1 MKAKYKIIM
10 SIVFIMFLIFTIIP
24 IEKVYKL
31 KVIDAKATVT
41 PVNSNRY
48 QERMQYKDYLES
60 MNDDGDYSYI
70 IEYLDKGGR
79 VSKAQE
85 LFEMLQDVKNGK
97 TPYGD
102 YIDAINLDGRYD
114 KVTELLADGGSDE
127 DARNMV
133 RQIDSGKISKKK
145 TVGQAEMDYKRYVES
160 INADHDYDYVI
171 DFLNKGGKKSK
182 AEKLV
187 EQIKELKDG
196 KISLSDYIDEVN
208 NDGRYDSVTEFLAN
222 GGSESEA
229 REKMQ
234 EIDKEYVS
242 SRAENLDY
250 TSYNN
255 VIKLG
260 LTEEDTY
267 GNIKSNRSYLLKGKK
282 DPRMFDLWKD
292 SYPGEIPEWI
302 AYCAKHG
309 LKILIDPFK
318 KLTRAEALTYKEYKG
333 QNINDIVIPPR
344 TLDFKLAG
352 DPYNHIPQNVA
363 YAMSYQYAE
372 MEKAKAEGRRYSIS
386 EDLMK
391 QIQQA
396 IWNSAE
402 WTTNTNKISSR
413 TTPNEDRIK
422 EITERGKKY
431 YYPGWGEQ
439 MFAKPSEWDS
449 MKTGLANQITL
460 PAVERSEP
468 IYGESEILSRSADF
482 ANFQYLVGN
491 ESLKNTEHV
500 TEIDIHASNIGSD
513 TNVSGANSANYDNT
527 KLKTFVDQESKT
539 VTIGPYKLGIFNTSG
554 NNKQEITNMLTKDG
568 KKTLAD
574 LVRNEILRK
583 NQYQTKENTFLI
595 GEFGLDL
602 KFNKDNGSNNI
613 DSPDN
618 VELERVFGKNN
629 AYLSDT
635 NRYDGKTGKF
645 QLLNENFEQY
655 PDGEEFPEFGK
666 EFYIKCNV
674 ADYNKTLLGIKPFI
688 NIYYVN
694 SMDTTAGLYVPTT
707 TTYKTRIVSGTTT
720 DEYVLTEAMKAAGIV
735 EVTDDKVN
743 GYNFFG
749 HDVWGPGK
757 TLYYNGETLQM
768 NWQAFFSSQEYAQ
781 KIMRALYDTTIN
793 TINSKNTANVK
804 ILNKFKDS
812 KFGLYIKLDDNDP
825 GMNKFYKFDNIQDIA
840 KIPTLLFGDITPK
853 PTGNPLEVV
862 SQSKLIGPIL
872 NNVNGGSSIIPNMYE
887 YRISKNGNDIYGTY
901 ERTHYT
907 RSDLKHS
914 YNPSNGLPHN
924 GNEDDKKIVVRN
936 ATKWGYYFLEKYAM
950 IGLLFD
956 DEMSRAAGQVTLQN
970 NGVASQ
976 PAILPKPIKFPSIP
990 FDIFLP
996 REEPYEIP
1004 DGYEWPEPGEK
1015 HETPKPDY
1023 TYVKVSMTL
1032 PYKNTTMNLG
1042 GNVWQVVQEGKES
1055 RKFKLDSSMKEYESL
1070 KHNVQG
1076 IQVNLFDL
1084 TEGTGSLTTDPNA
1097 VGKLVAT
1104 TLTDANGN
1112 YGFQLLN
1119 PMHKYYVTFTF
1130 NGMQFK
1136 KTDMGV
1142 NSISDDEANRN
1153 TAEELQRY
1161 QRQENDPSQDITTSG
1176 RQDENDRFM
1185 KISAGTKS
1193 YPKGKGG
1200 EGKAYGYY
1208 SKLRDANGNYIPYT
1222 SHIDNDVK
1230 LNSGALRYAD
1240 ALYEMHQAGTH
1251 ADYNM
1256 TDANTMYQTYT
1267 PVGSFTSNYEGI
1279 KKDFLTRI
1287 GQTAEGEQV
1296 WDYMMDTMVTS
1307 RNTEAYPKANQF
1319 IVEDIG
1325 KVDGNGHN
1333 HSQDGDRQTIEGKTY
1348 EALYRKDYD
1357 FARNVDYGIENRVS
1371 TDLYLQKDLSSARVL
1386 VNGTDQT
1393 YRYGGKQDVD
1403 YANISVNTGLQTT
1416 ADLLYNRINDPLYNG
1431 KESYSRQIRKSE
1443 YLYNAQNVYTNGDA
1457 NKNLQVYVTYRIAVK
1472 NYGETNVAVNEI
1484 ADYYDSEYLE
1494 HDMNNPYIKEGTYF
1508 IDRDAD
1514 DRGRNP
1520 QDGTTATT
1528 SNSSDASDAK
1538 TRLDVPGGA
1547 TSSYNALFIKG
1558 MGEVKSGETR
1568 FAYVTFKLK
1577 NDESGRIKLN
1587 QDIESGNLK
1596 IGVKNLAEINMYSS
1610 TESDDAIRGIVD
1622 INSIP
1627 GSISGNDFD
1636 REGNIITSEN
1646 PVENRLENDTD
1657 KSPNV
1662 IIYVPVNDNNQKVI
1676 KGYVFE
1682 DQRNA
1687 TSNEAVIGNGV
1698 YNSKDD
1704 KDQKIDGVTVQLVE
1718 LVKQVDNKGQWTG
1731 NYSGEH
1737 VWTSKYYPIV
1747 QKNNGYV
1754 VDDTGV
1760 YEDATRYYSGKV
1772 VVDQNGQKVVQSKV
1786 MISGDPKNTSKL
1798 LNVNPITLTEDG
1810 GKGAYAF
1817 SSIVSGDYFVRYI
1830 YGDTTQTVLVNDE
1843 NTEVNRLLN
1852 TEAASKIGAVDVNS
1866 IVSNNDNKYIST
1878 SNGNDGFVTT
1888 SDDKVLG
1895 LNNKSFNGQ
1904 DYKSTVYQKGIAQDP
1919 TGANRLGI
1927 KEFVDYDNQNYSENG
1942 QISNGTNKNVMYYY
1956 NIAKGDSQ
1964 KGISDAKDVEAFRKY
1979 VNAYSNGETQ
1989 KSKGLRN
1996 EINEI
2001 LRSFEKVS
2009 TNTIAENG
2017 STWNAQKQREQQI
2030 TMLKELMKETKMVA
2044 QSGVIDLETE
2054 YNRTSVEGQADKKF
2068 RFNTWNS
2075 GRGDTYDIGQPPKT
2089 NATDTELVNTVDDL
2103 NLGLVQRPEAQLKL
2117 TKNVGNFKLVL
2128 ANGTTMFDAEPGQ
2141 SVNNLYFGKHNGHTA
2156 EYDNNHP
2163 GEFNLNPKGLR
2174 LTNVHV
2180 NRKNGKNTPE
2190 LVQGYMD
2197 DELMD
2202 GSHVE
2207 VTYNLTVENVG
2218 EVDYL
2223 DNQFYYTGITKD
2235 NSDNNKSKTS
2245 AKTIVD
2251 YVTNSFKFDKDSQ
2264 NSDGKK
2270 WTVRNKD
2277 ELIASTKTNNYK
2289 DDLVNRVY
2297 KDELSGYTTLLTTDE
2312 LSAELVPQAGKNKG
2326 NNKATGSLKLTT
2338 LVSSTKN
2345 ANDLVYN
2352 NLSEI
2357 VETKNSLGRR
2367 AQYSINGNQ
2376 RMADQT
2382 VGADAISEIDEND
2395 NRYNQFT
2402 PVDLVNPAEIDADSA
2417 QKVVL
2422 LPPTGENRNYIKV
2435 VIPVIIGL
2443 SIVMAVVITLSVKA
2457 LKGKKE

>member
-1 MKAKYKIIM
+1 MKTKYKIII

-24 IEKVYKL
+24 IEQMYKL

-41 PVNSNRY
+41 PVTHNE
-48 QERMQYKDYLES
+48 QEKEDFK
-60 MNDDGDYSYI
+60 N
-70 IEYLDKGGR
+70 
-79 VSKAQE
+79 E
-85 LFEMLQDVKNGK
+85 LIAKN
-97 TPYGD
+97 
-102 YIDAINLDGRYD
+102 
-114 KVTELLADGGSDE
+114 
-127 DARNMV
+127 
-133 RQIDSGKISKKK
+133 Q
-145 TVGQAEMDYKRYVES
+145 
-160 INADHDYDYVI
+160 DHDYDYI
-171 DFLNKGGKKSK
+171 INYLNNNGELERAKKL
-182 AEKLV
+182 ALMV
-187 EQIKELKDG
+187 QDVKDG
-196 KISLSDYIDEVN
+196 KISYKKYINEIN
-208 NDGRYDSVTEFLAN
+208 IDGRYDSVIDFIEDNRPISEAKKLVREIDNGKYGSDSEVVQNSGIPYKDFLSIINNDGKYDYVIKFLENGGDEYEARRMAKNIDSGKTPEPVFKDYINRINEDGKYNKVIEFLNN
-222 GGSESEA
+222 GGSEEEA
-229 REKMQ
+229 KQMASNIAGYNYDERNNK
-234 EIDKEYVS
+234 DLS
-242 SRAENLDY
+242 W
-250 TSYNN
+250 YNN
-255 VIKLG
+255 NSSINMG
-260 LTEEDTY
+260 LIESDTF
-267 GNIKSNRSYLLKGKK
+267 GNIRRNRPYLIKGN
-282 DPRMFDLWKD
+282 PALRRLRLYTLWSD
-292 SYPGEIPEWI
+292 SHPEMMPEWI
-302 AYCAKHG
+302 VYCAKHG
-309 LKILIDPFK
+309 LI
-318 KLTRAEALTYKEYKG
+318 
-333 QNINDIVIPPR
+333 
-344 TLDFKLAG
+344 TLDSSFGFVRRSAVAKKAKSEDIDIDDVEV
-352 DPYNHIPQNVA
+352 DPTTYTYNRYGEPYDHIPQDVA
-363 YAMSYQYAE
+363 YASTYQ
-372 MEKAKAEGRRYSIS
+372 EKLKREGIS
-386 EDLMK
+386 DNVLR
-391 QIQQA
+391 QIQQV
-396 IWNSAE
+396 IWNSYT
-402 WTTNTNKISSR
+402 WTSSTNSGDVHTDVTSSIKR
-413 TTPNEDRIK
+413 AEDR
-422 EITERGKKY
+422 GKRLAY
-431 YYPGWGEQ
+431 NGWAPL
-439 MFAKPSEWDS
+439 MFDQSSEWDS
-449 MKTGLANQITL
+449 MKNGLANQVTL
-460 PAVERSEP
+460 SSVKGKQAIAGDEEIVNRSE
-468 IYGESEILSRSADF
+468 DF

-491 ESLKNTEHV
+491 ESLYNKEHV
-500 TEIDIHASNIGSD
+500 SEIDIHESNVNNNSKIAAGNYQNND
-513 TNVSGANSANYDNT
+513 NNVV
-527 KLKTFVDQESKT
+527 KTFIDQESKT
-539 VTIGPYKLGIFNTSG
+539 ITIGPYKLGIFNTSG
-554 NNKQEITNMLTKDG
+554 SNNEEITNKLTKDG
-568 KKTLAD
+568 RKTLAD
-574 LVRNEILRK
+574 LVRNEVLRK
-583 NQYQTKENTFLI
+583 NKNQTKENTFLI
-595 GEFGLDL
+595 GEFGVDFGYQKENYGNKVDSANDLD
-602 KFNKDNGSNNI
+602 I
-613 DSPDN
+613 
-618 VELERVFGKNN
+618 VTYYGKNN
-629 AYLSDT
+629 AYLNDT
-635 NRYDGKTGKF
+635 NKYQGKLGKF
-645 QLLNENFEQY
+645 QLLNGNFEKY

-666 EFYIKCNV
+666 EFYIKFNV
-674 ADYNKTLLGIKPFI
+674 EDVNKNLIEVKPFLKLI
-688 NIYYVN
+688 YVN
-694 SMDTTAGLYVPTT
+694 SLNGTSALYVPESANYETVISGITT
-707 TTYKTRIVSGTTT
+707 SNYSI
-720 DEYVLTEAMKAAGIV
+720 TEAAKAAGII
-735 EVTDDKVN
+735 ELADTKSK
-743 GYNFFG
+743 GYNFYDGKGFG
-749 HDVWGPGK
+749 NFDKIKDPE
-757 TLYYNGETLQM
+757 TGEMVELS
-768 NWQAFFSSQEYAQ
+768 WKKFFSSQDYAQ
-781 KIMRALYDTTIN
+781 KIMKAVYNSTIN
-793 TINSKNTANVK
+793 TINANNTAGIK
-804 ILNKFKDS
+804 IENKFKDA
-812 KFGLYIKLDDNDP
+812 KFGI
-825 GMNKFYKFDNIQDIA
+825 GIVQNKEKPFVKEFYKFDNIQDVA
-840 KIPTLLFGDITPK
+840 KIPTLVFDDIEPK
-853 PTGNPLEVV
+853 RDDNPFSIS
-862 SQSKLIGPIL
+862 SQSKYIGPIL
-872 NNVNGGSSIIPNMYE
+872 NNVNAGSVNVPFMY
-887 YRISKNGNDIYGTY
+887 YVRNDHSDNYMPYDY
-901 ERTHYT
+901 EIANNINN
-907 RSDLKHS
+907 KHS
-914 YNPSNGLPHN
+914 YFPHSQIPYNSDGSNRDLALRRATEMGYQFM
-924 GNEDDKKIVVRN
+924 DK
-936 ATKWGYYFLEKYAM
+936 YFKLGVY
-950 IGLLFD
+950 FD
-956 DEMSRAAGQVTLQN
+956 DETSRAAGQLKIN
-970 NGVASQ
+970 DPRAAAQ
-976 PAILPKPIKFPSIP
+976 PGAVPYPLKYPSLWFDLDWEVEKPYTET
-990 FDIFLP
+990 D
-996 REEPYEIP
+996 R
-1004 DGYEWPEPGEK
+1004 WNREK
-1015 HETPKPDY
+1015 HGRGKETNY
-1023 TYVKVSMTL
+1023 TFVKIEVPFTG
-1032 PYKNTTMNLG
+1032 KHTAINLG

-1055 RKFKLDSSMKEYESL
+1055 RKFKLDSSMQEYERL

-1136 KTDMGV
+1136 KTDIGV

-1153 TAEELQRY
+1153 TAEELSRY
-1161 QRQENDPSQDITTSG
+1161 QRDGNDPSQDITTSG
-1176 RQDENDRFM
+1176 RQDVNDRFM
-1185 KISAGTKS
+1185 RISAGTKS

-1256 TDANTMYQTYT
+1256 TDAHSMYQTYT
-1267 PVGSFTSNYEGI
+1267 PVGSFSSNYASI
-1279 KKDFLTRI
+1279 KNDFLSRI

-1325 KVDGNGHN
+1325 TADANGHN

-1348 EALYRKDYD
+1348 EALYRRDYD

-1371 TDLYLQKDLSSARVL
+1371 TDLFLQKDLSSARVL

-1393 YRYGGKQDVD
+1393 YRYGGKQNVD

-1547 TSSYNALFIKG
+1547 TSSYTGLFIKG

-1610 TESDDAIRGIVD
+1610 TESDDTIRGIVD

-1627 GSISGNDFD
+1627 GSISSNDFD

-1657 KSPNV
+1657 RSPNV

-1682 DQRNA
+1682 DQRNT
-1687 TSNEAVIGNGV
+1687 TSNEAVIGNGI
-1698 YNSKDD
+1698 YNAKDD

-1754 VDDTGV
+1754 IDDAGV

-1786 MISGDPKNTSKL
+1786 MVSGDPKNTSKL

-1843 NTEVNRLLN
+1843 NTDVNRLLN

-1866 IVSNNDNKYIST
+1866 LVSNNDNKYVSA

-1888 SDDKVLG
+1888 VDDKVLG

-1919 TGANRLGI
+1919 SGANRLGI

-1964 KGISDAKDVEAFRKY
+1964 KGISDAKDVEAFRRY

-1989 KSKGLRN
+1989 TSKSLRN
-1996 EINEI
+1996 ELNEI
-2001 LRSFEKVS
+2001 LRSFEKIS

-2017 STWNAQKQREQQI
+2017 NTWNAQKQREQQI
-2030 TMLKELMKETKMVA
+2030 AMLKELMKETKMVA

-2054 YNRTSVEGQADKKF
+2054 YNRTNVEGQADKKF

-2075 GRGDTYDIGQPPKT
+2075 GRGETYDIGQPPKT

-2251 YVTNSFKFDKDSQ
+2251 YVTNSFKFDKGSQ

>member
-1 MKAKYKIIM
+1 MP
-10 SIVFIMFLIFTIIP
+10 SRTLTF
-24 IEKVYKL
+24 
-31 KVIDAKATVT
+31 
-41 PVNSNRY
+41 NRY
-48 QERMQYKDYLES
+48 
-60 MNDDGDYSYI
+60 
-70 IEYLDKGGR
+70 
-79 VSKAQE
+79 
-85 LFEMLQDVKNGK
+85 
-97 TPYGD
+97 
-102 YIDAINLDGRYD
+102 
-114 KVTELLADGGSDE
+114 
-127 DARNMV
+127 
-133 RQIDSGKISKKK
+133 
-145 TVGQAEMDYKRYVES
+145 
-160 INADHDYDYVI
+160 
-171 DFLNKGGKKSK
+171 
-182 AEKLV
+182 
-187 EQIKELKDG
+187 
-196 KISLSDYIDEVN
+196 
-208 NDGRYDSVTEFLAN
+208 
-222 GGSESEA
+222 
-229 REKMQ
+229 
-234 EIDKEYVS
+234 
-242 SRAENLDY
+242 
-250 TSYNN
+250 
-255 VIKLG
+255 
-260 LTEEDTY
+260 
-267 GNIKSNRSYLLKGKK
+267 
-282 DPRMFDLWKD
+282 
-292 SYPGEIPEWI
+292 
-302 AYCAKHG
+302 
-309 LKILIDPFK
+309 
-318 KLTRAEALTYKEYKG
+318 
-333 QNINDIVIPPR
+333 
-344 TLDFKLAG
+344 G
-352 DPYNHIPQNVA
+352 DPYDHIPQDVA
-363 YAMSYQYAE
+363 YAMTYQWRMM
-372 MEKAKAEGRRYSIS
+372 MEGLS
-386 EDLMK
+386 ESALA
-391 QIQQA
+391 QIQQT
-396 IWNSAE
+396 IWNSYQ
-402 WTTNTNKISSR
+402 WTTKTNIDKQKSAISSSMDKA
-413 TTPNEDRIK
+413 E
-422 EITERGKKY
+422 ERGRKY
-431 YYPGWGEQ
+431 AYEGWGQ
-439 MFAKPSEWDS
+439 SMFDQASEWDS
-449 MKTGLANQITL
+449 TKFGLASQVVL
-460 PAVERSEP
+460 PARAGESPIITEGEIVSRSE
-468 IYGESEILSRSADF
+468 DF
-482 ANFQYLVGN
+482 ANFHHLVGN
-491 ESLKNTEHV
+491 ESLNNRDHISK
-500 TEIDIHASNIGSD
+500 IDIHESNIDS
-513 TNVSGANSANYDNT
+513 NSKTAAGNYQNNDNNT
-527 KLKTFVDQESKT
+527 VKTFIDQESKT
-539 VTIGPYKLGIFNTSG
+539 ITIGPYKLGIFNTSDK
-554 NNKQEITNMLTKDG
+554 NNEEITNKLTKDG

-574 LVRNEILRK
+574 LVRNEVLRK
-583 NQYQTKENTFLI
+583 NKYQTKRNTFLI
-595 GEFGLDL
+595 GEMGVDMAFKKENSD
-602 KFNKDNGSNNI
+602 KRI
-613 DSPDN
+613 DSPDDLDI
-618 VELERVFGKNN
+618 ETYYGKNN
-629 AYLSDT
+629 AYLGDT
-635 NRYDGKTGKF
+635 NKYEGKLGKF
-645 QLLNENFEQY
+645 QLLNANFEQY
-655 PDGEEFPEFGK
+655 PEGEQFPEFGK
-666 EFYIKCNV
+666 DFYIKFNV
-674 ADYNKTLLGIKPFI
+674 SDVKNLVEVKPFLRLI
-688 NIYYVN
+688 YVN
-694 SMDTTAGLYVPTT
+694 SLNGVTSLFVPETSGYSMSLSGESEST
-707 TTYKTRIVSGTTT
+707 NSIVSS
-720 DEYVLTEAMKAAGIV
+720 ARAAGIISLQ
-735 EVTDDKVN
+735 DPNAK

-749 HDVWGPGK
+749 GK
-757 TLYYNGETLQM
+757 GFGANMNVIKDPTTGEEIEL
-768 NWQAFFSSQEYAQ
+768 NWKKFFSSQEYAY
-781 KIMRALYDTTIN
+781 KIMKAIYANTVN
-793 TINSKNTANVK
+793 TINKGAGVN
-804 ILNKFKDS
+804 IQNKFENA
-812 KFGLYIKLDDNDP
+812 KFGLEIINPKTNMP
-825 GMNKFYKFDNIQDIA
+825 IKFYKFDDIHNISNVP
-840 KIPTLLFGDITPK
+840 KLDITDVTP
-853 PTGNPLEVV
+853 PLGPNQVQ
-862 SQSKLIGPIL
+862 SQSKTVGMKLI
-872 NNVNGGSSIIPNMYE
+872 NVNKGSSVLNWAYVLSRLNDLPAWY
-887 YRISKNGNDIYGTY
+887 YVFDSSKNFYY
-901 ERTHYT
+901 
-907 RSDLKHS
+907 
-914 YNPSNGLPHN
+914 SNGTKYS
-924 GNEDDKKIVVRN
+924 NEEGKERAYQDAEKFGYDYLDKCARL
-936 ATKWGYYFLEKYAM
+936 GMY
-950 IGLLFD
+950 FD
-956 DEMSRAAGQVTLQN
+956 DEMSRAAGQLIIKDDKAA
-970 NGVASQ
+970 GQ
-976 PAILPKPIKFPSIP
+976 PATLPKPLKYPDLWYDSHWE
-990 FDIFLP
+990 D
-996 REEPYEIP
+996 EKPYP
-1004 DGYEWPEPGEK
+1004 DTDRWHKDDNGGGD
-1015 HETPKPDY
+1015 TDY
-1023 TYVKVSMTL
+1023 TFIKVEAPLTG
-1032 PYKNTTMNLG
+1032 KHTAINLG

-1136 KTDMGV
+1136 KTDIGV

-1185 KISAGTKS
+1185 RISAGTKS

-1307 RNTEAYPKANQF
+1307 RNTEVYPKANQF

-1386 VNGTDQT
+1386 INGTDQT

-1494 HDMNNPYIKEGTYF
+1494 HDMNNPYVKEGTYF

-1528 SNSSDASDAK
+1528 SDSSDASDAK

-1547 TSSYNALFIKG
+1547 TSSYSALFIKG

-1657 KSPNV
+1657 RSPNV

-1698 YNSKDD
+1698 YNLKDD

-1718 LVKQVDNKGQWTG
+1718 LVKQVDSKGKWTG

-1754 VDDTGV
+1754 IDDASV

-1772 VVDQNGQKVVQSKV
+1772 VVNQNGQKVVQSKV
-1786 MISGDPKNTSKL
+1786 MVSGDPKNTSKL
-1798 LNVNPITLTEDG
+1798 LNVEPLTLTEDG

-1866 IVSNNDNKYIST
+1866 IVSNNDNKYVST

-1919 TGANRLGI
+1919 SGANRLGI

-2044 QSGVIDLETE
+2044 QSGIIDLETE

-2075 GRGDTYDIGQPPKT
+2075 GRGDTYDIGQPPKNT
-2089 NATDTELVNTVDDL
+2089 AADTELVNTVDDL
-2103 NLGLVQRPEAQLKL
+2103 DLGLVQRPEAQLKL
-2117 TKNVGNFKLVL
+2117 TKNIGNFKLVL

-2156 EYDNNHP
+2156 EYDNDHP

-2180 NRKNGKNTPE
+2180 NKKNGKNTPE

-2326 NNKATGSLKLTT
+2326 NNKATGSLKLST

-2352 NLSEI
+2352 NLAEI
-2357 VETKNSLGRR
+2357 VQTENSLGRR

-2376 RMADQT
+2376 KMANQT

>member
-1 MKAKYKIIM
+1 MKAKYKLII
-10 SIVFIMFLIFTIIP
+10 ITLIMLSLLFFTKLP
-24 IEKVYKL
+24 IAKRYIL
-31 KVIDAKATVT
+31 HAIDSKATVT
-41 PVNSNRY
+41 PVTHENQNKPTAEELK
-48 QERMQYKDYLES
+48 QQYLEELIS
-60 MNDDGDYSYI
+60 KNTDSEYDYVIRYLSNGGK
-70 IEYLDKGGR
+70 LDKA
-79 VSKAQE
+79 KE
-85 LFEMLQDVKNGK
+85 LVEMLQAVKDGK
-97 TPYGD
+97 IPYEN
-102 YIDAINLDGRYD
+102 YIDEINLDGRYD
-114 KVTELLADGGSDE
+114 VVIDLLEENGDE
-127 DARNMV
+127 EAAKKLV
-133 RQIDSGKISKKK
+133 HEIDKGKYAGEVNSYQKYLSK
-145 TVGQAEMDYKRYVES
+145 
-160 INADHDYDYVI
+160 INKNHKYDYVI
-171 DFLNKGGKKSK
+171 NYLNNGGDENVAIKMVNNIRAGKSP
-182 AEKLV
+182 EI
-187 EQIKELKDG
+187 QYKEYLESLNKDG
-196 KISLSDYIDEVN
+196 KYNEVLN
-208 NDGRYDSVTEFLAN
+208 FLNN

-229 REKMQ
+229 KNMVLKMEGYNYSESREPDFAVYNDKSYFKM
-234 EIDKEYVS
+234 
-242 SRAENLDY
+242 
-250 TSYNN
+250 
-255 VIKLG
+255 G
-260 LTEEDTY
+260 LMEPDTY
-267 GNIKSNRSYLLKGKK
+267 GNVLKNQPYVIDRNLSGRG
-282 DPRMFDLWKD
+282 DPRMYTLWAD
-292 SYPGEIPEWI
+292 SHPEMMPEWI

-309 LKILIDPFK
+309 LAILTPPFK
-318 KLTRAEALTYKEYKG
+318 KVTQEELNSLREDKHQKRK
-333 QNINDIVIPPR
+333 DIVVPER
-344 TLDFKLAG
+344 TLTFNRYG
-352 DPYNHIPQNVA
+352 DPYDHIPQDVS
-363 YAMSYQYAE
+363 YAMTYQGK
-372 MEKAKAEGRRYSIS
+372 MMLEGLS
-386 EDLMK
+386 ENVLA
-391 QIQQA
+391 QIQQT
-396 IWNSAE
+396 IWNSLT
-402 WTTNTNKISSR
+402 WTNKYNEPKNTPVSSTFR
-413 TTPNEDRIK
+413 NVE
-422 EITERGKKY
+422 ERGLRLAY
-431 YYPGWGEQ
+431 EGWAPL
-439 MFAKPSEWDS
+439 MFERPSEWDS
-449 MKTGLANQITL
+449 MKTGLANQVTL
-460 PAVERSEP
+460 QATKSTVIASDAEIVTRSE
-468 IYGESEILSRSADF
+468 DF

-491 ESLKNTEHV
+491 ESLSNKQHV
-500 TEIDIHASNIGSD
+500 TEIDIHESNIDEDSKI
-513 TNVSGANSANYDNT
+513 SAGNRQNNDN
-527 KLKTFVDQESKT
+527 KVVKTFVDQESKT
-539 VTIGPYKLGIFNTSG
+539 ITMGPYKLGIFNTSG
-554 NNKQEITNMLTKDG
+554 NNNEEITNKLTKDG
-568 KKTLAD
+568 RMTLAD
-574 LVRNEILRK
+574 LVRNEVLRK
-583 NQYQTKENTFLI
+583 NRHQTKENTFLI
-595 GEFGLDL
+595 GEFAVDFAY
-602 KFNKDNGSNNI
+602 KKDNSGVRI
-613 DSPDN
+613 DSANDLDI
-618 VELERVFGKNN
+618 ETYYGKNN
-629 AYLSDT
+629 AYLNDSKK
-635 NRYDGKTGKF
+635 YEGKTGRF
-645 QLLNENFEQY
+645 QLLNGNLEQY
-655 PDGEEFPEFGK
+655 PEGEQFPEFGK
-666 EFYIKCNV
+666 EFYIRFNSI
-674 ADYNKTLLGIKPFI
+674 DDRNLIEIKPFI
-688 NIYYVN
+688 SLKYVN
-694 SMDTTAGLYVPTT
+694 SLNGVTALYVPESAN
-707 TTYKTRIVSGTTT
+707 YSTRIS
-720 DEYVLTEAMKAAGIV
+720 
-735 EVTDDKVN
+735 
-743 GYNFFG
+743 
-749 HDVWGPGK
+749 GK
-757 TLYYNGETLQM
+757 TESEGSISELAKASGIIDLTDPNANGFNFYGGKGFGDYNQIKDPVTGEMVELS
-768 NWQAFFSSQEYAQ
+768 WEKFFSSQEYAQ
-781 KIMRALYDTTIN
+781 KIMRAVYNNTMN
-793 TINSKNTANVK
+793 TISKGAGVT
-804 ILNKFKDS
+804 IENKFENA
-812 KFGLYIKLDDNDP
+812 KFGI
-825 GMNKFYKFDNIQDIA
+825 GIVQNKKNPFVKEFYKFDNIQDVS
-840 KIPTLLFGDITPK
+840 KIPTMVFDDIEAK
-853 PTGNPLEVV
+853 EKDNPFAI
-862 SQSKLIGPIL
+862 SSSSKYIGPIL
-872 NNVNGGSSIIPNMYE
+872 SNVNGGKVNVPFMYYVRNDHPE
-887 YRISKNGNDIYGTY
+887 HYMTYDYENAMNVNGN
-901 ERTHYT
+901 
-907 RSDLKHS
+907 HS
-914 YNPSNGLPHN
+914 YFAESQIPYNGTGN
-924 GNEDDKKIVVRN
+924 GRDITLRQ
-936 ATKWGYYFLEKYAM
+936 ATQLGYQFMNKYFKLAVY
-950 IGLLFD
+950 FD
-956 DEMSRAAGQVTLQN
+956 DETSRAAGQIKIRDDK
-970 NGVASQ
+970 GSGQ
-976 PAILPKPIKFPSIP
+976 PSTVPRPLKYPSLWYDLNWEEEKPYPET
-990 FDIFLP
+990 DRWNDG
-996 REEPYEIP
+996 REGSLE
-1004 DGYEWPEPGEK
+1004 
-1015 HETPKPDY
+1015 HNY
-1023 TYVKVSMTL
+1023 TFVKVETHL
-1032 PYKNTTMNLG
+1032 TGKHTAMNLG

-1055 RKFKLDSSMKEYESL
+1055 RKFKLDSSMPEYEKL

-1084 TEGTGSLTTDPNA
+1084 TAGTGTLTTDPNA

-1136 KTDMGV
+1136 KTDIGV
-1142 NSISDDEANRN
+1142 NSVSDDEANRN
-1153 TAEELQRY
+1153 TAEELSRY
-1161 QRQENDPSQDITTSG
+1161 QRDGNDPSQDITTSG
-1176 RQDENDRFM
+1176 RQDVNDRFM
-1185 KISAGTKS
+1185 RISAGTKS

-1256 TDANTMYQTYT
+1256 TDAHSMYQTYT
-1267 PVGSFTSNYEGI
+1267 PVGSFSSNYASI
-1279 KKDFLTRI
+1279 KKDFLSRI

-1307 RNTEAYPKANQF
+1307 RNIEAYPKSNQF
-1319 IVEDIG
+1319 FIGDIG
-1325 KVDGNGHN
+1325 TVDANGHN
-1333 HSQDGDRQTIEGKTY
+1333 HTQDEDKIIRDGITY
-1348 EALYRKDYD
+1348 ESLYKRNYD

-1371 TDLYLQKDLSSARVL
+1371 TDLFLQKDLSSARVL

-1393 YRYGGKQDVD
+1393 YRYGGKQNVD

-1547 TSSYNALFIKG
+1547 TSSYTGLFIKG

-1627 GSISGNDFD
+1627 GSISSNDFD

-1657 KSPNV
+1657 RSPNV

-1682 DQRNA
+1682 DQRNT

-1754 VDDTGV
+1754 IDDAGV

-1786 MISGDPKNTSKL
+1786 MVSGDPKNTSKL

-1843 NTEVNRLLN
+1843 NTDVNRLLN

-1866 IVSNNDNKYIST
+1866 LVSNNDNKYVST

-1888 SDDKVLG
+1888 VDDKVLG

-1919 TGANRLGI
+1919 SGANRLGI

-1964 KGISDAKDVEAFRKY
+1964 KGISDAKDVEAFRRY

-1989 KSKGLRN
+1989 TSKSVRN
-1996 EINEI
+1996 ELNEI
-2001 LRSFEKVS
+2001 LRSFEKIS

-2017 STWNAQKQREQQI
+2017 NTWNAQKQREQQI
-2030 TMLKELMKETKMVA
+2030 AMLKELMKETKMVA

-2054 YNRTSVEGQADKKF
+2054 YNRTNVEGQADKKF

-2075 GRGDTYDIGQPPKT
+2075 GRGETYDIGQPPKT

-2251 YVTNSFKFDKDSQ
+2251 YVTNSFKFDKGSQ

-2297 KDELSGYTTLLTTDE
+2297 KDELSGYITLLTTDE
-2312 LSAELVPQAGKNKG
+2312 LSAELVPQVGKNKG

>member
-1 MKAKYKIIM
+1 M
-10 SIVFIMFLIFTIIP
+10 
-24 IEKVYKL
+24 
-31 KVIDAKATVT
+31 
-41 PVNSNRY
+41 
-48 QERMQYKDYLES
+48 
-60 MNDDGDYSYI
+60 
-70 IEYLDKGGR
+70 
-79 VSKAQE
+79 
-85 LFEMLQDVKNGK
+85 
-97 TPYGD
+97 
-102 YIDAINLDGRYD
+102 
-114 KVTELLADGGSDE
+114 
-127 DARNMV
+127 
-133 RQIDSGKISKKK
+133 
-145 TVGQAEMDYKRYVES
+145 
-160 INADHDYDYVI
+160 
-171 DFLNKGGKKSK
+171 
-182 AEKLV
+182 
-187 EQIKELKDG
+187 
-196 KISLSDYIDEVN
+196 
-208 NDGRYDSVTEFLAN
+208 
-222 GGSESEA
+222 
-229 REKMQ
+229 
-234 EIDKEYVS
+234 
-242 SRAENLDY
+242 
-250 TSYNN
+250 
-255 VIKLG
+255 
-260 LTEEDTY
+260 
-267 GNIKSNRSYLLKGKK
+267 
-282 DPRMFDLWKD
+282 
-292 SYPGEIPEWI
+292 
-302 AYCAKHG
+302 
-309 LKILIDPFK
+309 
-318 KLTRAEALTYKEYKG
+318 
-333 QNINDIVIPPR
+333 
-344 TLDFKLAG
+344 
-352 DPYNHIPQNVA
+352 
-363 YAMSYQYAE
+363 
-372 MEKAKAEGRRYSIS
+372 
-386 EDLMK
+386 
-391 QIQQA
+391 
-396 IWNSAE
+396 
-402 WTTNTNKISSR
+402 
-413 TTPNEDRIK
+413 
-422 EITERGKKY
+422 
-431 YYPGWGEQ
+431 
-439 MFAKPSEWDS
+439 
-449 MKTGLANQITL
+449 
-460 PAVERSEP
+460 
-468 IYGESEILSRSADF
+468 
-482 ANFQYLVGN
+482 
-491 ESLKNTEHV
+491 
-500 TEIDIHASNIGSD
+500 
-513 TNVSGANSANYDNT
+513 
-527 KLKTFVDQESKT
+527 
-539 VTIGPYKLGIFNTSG
+539 
-554 NNKQEITNMLTKDG
+554 
-568 KKTLAD
+568 
-574 LVRNEILRK
+574 VRNEVLRK
-583 NQYQTKENTFLI
+583 NKYQTKRNTFLI
-595 GEFGLDL
+595 GEMGVDMAFKKENSD
-602 KFNKDNGSNNI
+602 KRI
-613 DSPDN
+613 DSPDDLDI
-618 VELERVFGKNN
+618 ETYYGKNN
-629 AYLSDT
+629 AYLGDT
-635 NRYDGKTGKF
+635 NKYEGKLGKF
-645 QLLNENFEQY
+645 QLLNANFEQY
-655 PDGEEFPEFGK
+655 PEGEQFPEFGK
-666 EFYIKCNV
+666 DFYIKFNV
-674 ADYNKTLLGIKPFI
+674 SDVKNLVEVKPFLRLI
-688 NIYYVN
+688 YVN
-694 SMDTTAGLYVPTT
+694 SLNGVTSLFVPETSNYSMSLSGESEST
-707 TTYKTRIVSGTTT
+707 NSIVSS
-720 DEYVLTEAMKAAGIV
+720 ARAAGIISLQ
-735 EVTDDKVN
+735 DPNAK

-749 HDVWGPGK
+749 GK
-757 TLYYNGETLQM
+757 GFGANMNVIKDPTTGEEIEL
-768 NWQAFFSSQEYAQ
+768 NWKKFFSSQEYAY
-781 KIMRALYDTTIN
+781 KIMKAIYANTVN
-793 TINSKNTANVK
+793 TINKGAGVN
-804 ILNKFKDS
+804 IQNKFENA
-812 KFGLYIKLDDNDP
+812 KFGLEIINPKTNMP
-825 GMNKFYKFDNIQDIA
+825 IKFYKFDDIHNISNVP
-840 KIPTLLFGDITPK
+840 KLDITDVTP
-853 PTGNPLEVV
+853 PLGPNQVQ
-862 SQSKLIGPIL
+862 SQSKTVGMKLI
-872 NNVNGGSSIIPNMYE
+872 NVNKGSSVLNWAYVLSRLNDLPAWY
-887 YRISKNGNDIYGTY
+887 YVFDSSKNFYY
-901 ERTHYT
+901 
-907 RSDLKHS
+907 
-914 YNPSNGLPHN
+914 SNGTKYS
-924 GNEDDKKIVVRN
+924 NEEGKERAYQDAEKFGYDYLDKCARL
-936 ATKWGYYFLEKYAM
+936 GMY
-950 IGLLFD
+950 FD
-956 DEMSRAAGQVTLQN
+956 DEMSRAAGQLIIKDDKAA
-970 NGVASQ
+970 GQ
-976 PAILPKPIKFPSIP
+976 PATLPKPLKYPDLWYDSHWE
-990 FDIFLP
+990 D
-996 REEPYEIP
+996 EKPYP
-1004 DGYEWPEPGEK
+1004 DTDRWHKDDNGGGD
-1015 HETPKPDY
+1015 TDY
-1023 TYVKVSMTL
+1023 TFIKVEAPLTG
-1032 PYKNTTMNLG
+1032 KHTAINLG

-1494 HDMNNPYIKEGTYF
+1494 HDMNNPYVKEGTYF

-1547 TSSYNALFIKG
+1547 TSSYSALFIKG

-1596 IGVKNLAEINMYSS
+1596 MGVKNLAEINMYSS

-1657 KSPNV
+1657 RSPNV

-1698 YNSKDD
+1698 YNSKND

-1754 VDDTGV
+1754 IDDAGV

-1772 VVDQNGQKVVQSKV
+1772 VVNQNGQKVVQSKV
-1786 MISGDPKNTSKL
+1786 MVSGDPKNTSKL
-1798 LNVNPITLTEDG
+1798 LNVEPLTLIEDG

-1904 DYKSTVYQKGIAQDP
+1904 DYKSTVYQKGIVQDP

-2009 TNTIAENG
+2009 TNTIAKNG
-2017 STWNAQKQREQQI
+2017 STWDAQKQREQQI

-2075 GRGDTYDIGQPPKT
+2075 GRGDTYDIGQPPKNT
-2089 NATDTELVNTVDDL
+2089 AADTELVNTVDDL
-2103 NLGLVQRPEAQLKL
+2103 DLGLVQRPEAQLKL
-2117 TKNVGNFKLVL
+2117 TKNIGNFKLVL

-2156 EYDNNHP
+2156 EYDNDHP

-2180 NRKNGKNTPE
+2180 NKKNGKNTPE

-2326 NNKATGSLKLTT
+2326 NNKATGSLKLST

-2352 NLSEI
+2352 NLAEI
-2357 VETKNSLGRR
+2357 VQTENSLGRR

-2376 RMADQT
+2376 KMANQT

-2457 LKGKKE
+2457 LRGKKE

>member
-1 MKAKYKIIM
+1 MKAKYKIII

-24 IEKVYKL
+24 IEQMYKL

-41 PVNSNRY
+41 PVTHNE
-48 QERMQYKDYLES
+48 QEKE
-60 MNDDGDYSYI
+60 NF
-70 IEYLDKGGR
+70 KN
-79 VSKAQE
+79 E
-85 LFEMLQDVKNGK
+85 LITKN
-97 TPYGD
+97 
-102 YIDAINLDGRYD
+102 
-114 KVTELLADGGSDE
+114 
-127 DARNMV
+127 
-133 RQIDSGKISKKK
+133 Q
-145 TVGQAEMDYKRYVES
+145 
-160 INADHDYDYVI
+160 DHDYDYI
-171 DFLNKGGKKSK
+171 INYLNNNGELERAKKL
-182 AEKLV
+182 ALMV
-187 EQIKELKDG
+187 QDVKDG
-196 KISLSDYIDEVN
+196 KISYKKYINEIN
-208 NDGRYDSVTEFLAN
+208 IDGRYDSVIDFIEDNRPISEAKKLVREIDNGKYGSDSEVVQNSGIPYKDFLSIINNDGKYDYVIKFLENGGDEYEARRMAKNIDSGKTPEPVFKDYINRINEDGKYNKVIEFLNN
-222 GGSESEA
+222 GGSEEEA
-229 REKMQ
+229 KQMASNIAGYNYDERNNK
-234 EIDKEYVS
+234 DLS
-242 SRAENLDY
+242 W
-250 TSYNN
+250 YNN
-255 VIKLG
+255 NSSINMG
-260 LTEEDTY
+260 LIESDTF
-267 GNIKSNRSYLLKGKK
+267 GNIRRNRPYLIKGN
-282 DPRMFDLWKD
+282 PALRRLRLYTLWSD
-292 SYPGEIPEWI
+292 SHPEMMPEWI
-302 AYCAKHG
+302 VYCAKHG
-309 LKILIDPFK
+309 LI
-318 KLTRAEALTYKEYKG
+318 
-333 QNINDIVIPPR
+333 
-344 TLDFKLAG
+344 TLDSSFGFVRRSAVAKKAKLEDIDIDDVEV
-352 DPYNHIPQNVA
+352 DPTTYTYNRYGEPYDHIPQDVA
-363 YAMSYQYAE
+363 YASTYQ
-372 MEKAKAEGRRYSIS
+372 EKLKREGIS
-386 EDLMK
+386 DNVLR
-391 QIQQA
+391 QIQQV
-396 IWNSAE
+396 IWNSYT
-402 WTTNTNKISSR
+402 WTSSTNSGDVHTDVTSSIKR
-413 TTPNEDRIK
+413 AEDR
-422 EITERGKKY
+422 GKRLAY
-431 YYPGWGEQ
+431 NGWAPL
-439 MFAKPSEWDS
+439 MFDQSSEWDS
-449 MKTGLANQITL
+449 MKNGLANQVTL
-460 PAVERSEP
+460 SSVKGKQAIAGDEEIVNRSE
-468 IYGESEILSRSADF
+468 DF

-491 ESLKNTEHV
+491 ESLYNKEHV
-500 TEIDIHASNIGSD
+500 SEIDIHESNVNNNSKIAAGNYQNND
-513 TNVSGANSANYDNT
+513 NNVV
-527 KLKTFVDQESKT
+527 KTFIDQESKT
-539 VTIGPYKLGIFNTSG
+539 ITIGPYKLGIFNTSG
-554 NNKQEITNMLTKDG
+554 SNNEEITNKLTKDG
-568 KKTLAD
+568 RKTLAD
-574 LVRNEILRK
+574 LVRNEVLRK
-583 NQYQTKENTFLI
+583 NKNQTKENTFLI
-595 GEFGLDL
+595 GEFGVDFGYQKENYGNKVDSANDLD
-602 KFNKDNGSNNI
+602 I
-613 DSPDN
+613 
-618 VELERVFGKNN
+618 VTYYGKNN
-629 AYLSDT
+629 AYLNDT
-635 NRYDGKTGKF
+635 NKYQGKLGKF
-645 QLLNENFEQY
+645 QLLNGNFEKY

-666 EFYIKCNV
+666 EFYIKFNV
-674 ADYNKTLLGIKPFI
+674 EDVNKNLIEVKPFLKLI
-688 NIYYVN
+688 YVN
-694 SMDTTAGLYVPTT
+694 SLNGTSALYVPESANYETVISGITT
-707 TTYKTRIVSGTTT
+707 SNYSI
-720 DEYVLTEAMKAAGIV
+720 TEAAKAAGII
-735 EVTDDKVN
+735 ELADTKSK
-743 GYNFFG
+743 GYNFYDGKGFG
-749 HDVWGPGK
+749 NFDKIKDPE
-757 TLYYNGETLQM
+757 TGEMVELS
-768 NWQAFFSSQEYAQ
+768 WKKFFSSQDYAQ
-781 KIMRALYDTTIN
+781 KIMKAVYNSTIN
-793 TINSKNTANVK
+793 TINANNTAGIK
-804 ILNKFKDS
+804 IENKFKDA
-812 KFGLYIKLDDNDP
+812 KFGI
-825 GMNKFYKFDNIQDIA
+825 GIVQNKEKPFVKEFYKFDNIQDVA
-840 KIPTLLFGDITPK
+840 KIPTLVFDDIEPK
-853 PTGNPLEVV
+853 RDDNPFSIS
-862 SQSKLIGPIL
+862 SQSKYIGPIL
-872 NNVNGGSSIIPNMYE
+872 NNVNAGSVNVPFMY
-887 YRISKNGNDIYGTY
+887 YVRNDHSDNYMPYDY
-901 ERTHYT
+901 EIANNTNN
-907 RSDLKHS
+907 KHS
-914 YNPSNGLPHN
+914 YFPQSQIPYNSDGSNRDLALRRATEMGYQFM
-924 GNEDDKKIVVRN
+924 DK
-936 ATKWGYYFLEKYAM
+936 YFKLGVY
-950 IGLLFD
+950 FD
-956 DEMSRAAGQVTLQN
+956 DETSRAAGQLKIN
-970 NGVASQ
+970 DPRAAAQ
-976 PAILPKPIKFPSIP
+976 PGAVPYPLKYPSLWFDLDWEVEKPYTET
-990 FDIFLP
+990 D
-996 REEPYEIP
+996 R
-1004 DGYEWPEPGEK
+1004 WNREK
-1015 HETPKPDY
+1015 HGRGKETNY
-1023 TYVKVSMTL
+1023 TFVKIEVPFTG
-1032 PYKNTTMNLG
+1032 KHTAINLG

-1185 KISAGTKS
+1185 RISAGTKS

-1208 SKLRDANGNYIPYT
+1208 SKLRDSNGNYIPYT

-1494 HDMNNPYIKEGTYF
+1494 HDMNNPYVKEGTYF

-1528 SNSSDASDAK
+1528 SDSSDASDAK

-1547 TSSYNALFIKG
+1547 TSSYSALFIKG

-1657 KSPNV
+1657 RSPNV

-1687 TSNEAVIGNGV
+1687 TSNEAVIGNGI

-1718 LVKQVDNKGQWTG
+1718 LVKQVDSKGQWTG

-1754 VDDTGV
+1754 IDDAGV

-1772 VVDQNGQKVVQSKV
+1772 VVNQNGQKVVQSKV
-1786 MISGDPKNTSKL
+1786 MVSGDPKNTSKL
-1798 LNVNPITLTEDG
+1798 LNVEPLTLTEDG

-2001 LRSFEKVS
+2001 LRSFEKIS

-2075 GRGDTYDIGQPPKT
+2075 GRGDTYDIGQPPKNT
-2089 NATDTELVNTVDDL
+2089 AADTELVNTVDDL
-2103 NLGLVQRPEAQLKL
+2103 DLGLVQRPEAQLKL
-2117 TKNVGNFKLVL
+2117 TKNIGNFKLVL

-2156 EYDNNHP
+2156 EYDNDHP

-2180 NRKNGKNTPE
+2180 NKKNGKNTPE

-2326 NNKATGSLKLTT
+2326 NNKATGSLKLST

-2352 NLSEI
+2352 NLAEI
-2357 VETKNSLGRR
+2357 VQTENSLGRR

-2376 RMADQT
+2376 KMANQT

-2457 LKGKKE
+2457 LRGKKE

>member
-1 MKAKYKIIM
+1 MKAKYKIII

-24 IEKVYKL
+24 IEQMYKL

-41 PVNSNRY
+41 PVTHNE
-48 QERMQYKDYLES
+48 QEKE
-60 MNDDGDYSYI
+60 NF
-70 IEYLDKGGR
+70 KN
-79 VSKAQE
+79 E
-85 LFEMLQDVKNGK
+85 LITKN
-97 TPYGD
+97 
-102 YIDAINLDGRYD
+102 
-114 KVTELLADGGSDE
+114 
-127 DARNMV
+127 
-133 RQIDSGKISKKK
+133 Q
-145 TVGQAEMDYKRYVES
+145 
-160 INADHDYDYVI
+160 DHDYDYI
-171 DFLNKGGKKSK
+171 INYLNNNGELERAKKL
-182 AEKLV
+182 ALMV
-187 EQIKELKDG
+187 QDVKDG
-196 KISLSDYIDEVN
+196 KISYKKYINEIN
-208 NDGRYDSVTEFLAN
+208 IDGRYDSVIDFIEDNRPISEAKKLVREIDNGKYGSDSEVVQNSGIPYKDFLSIINNDGKYDYVIKFLENGGDEYEARRMAKNIDSGKTPEPVFKDYINRINEDGKYNKVIEFLNN
-222 GGSESEA
+222 GGSEEEA
-229 REKMQ
+229 KQMASNIAGYNYDERNNK
-234 EIDKEYVS
+234 DLS
-242 SRAENLDY
+242 W
-250 TSYNN
+250 YNN
-255 VIKLG
+255 NSSINMG
-260 LTEEDTY
+260 LIESDTF
-267 GNIKSNRSYLLKGKK
+267 GNIRRNRPYLIKGN
-282 DPRMFDLWKD
+282 PALRRLRLYTLWSD
-292 SYPGEIPEWI
+292 SHPEMMPEWI
-302 AYCAKHG
+302 VYCAKHG
-309 LKILIDPFK
+309 LI
-318 KLTRAEALTYKEYKG
+318 
-333 QNINDIVIPPR
+333 
-344 TLDFKLAG
+344 TLDSSFGFVRRSAVAKKAKSEDIDIDDVEV
-352 DPYNHIPQNVA
+352 DPTTYTYNRYGEPYDHIPQDVA
-363 YAMSYQYAE
+363 YASTYQ
-372 MEKAKAEGRRYSIS
+372 EKLKREGIS
-386 EDLMK
+386 DNVLR
-391 QIQQA
+391 QIQQV
-396 IWNSAE
+396 IWNSYT
-402 WTTNTNKISSR
+402 WTSSTNSGDVHTDVTSSIKR
-413 TTPNEDRIK
+413 AEDR
-422 EITERGKKY
+422 GKRLAY
-431 YYPGWGEQ
+431 NGWAPL
-439 MFAKPSEWDS
+439 MFDQSSEWDS
-449 MKTGLANQITL
+449 MKNGLANQVTL
-460 PAVERSEP
+460 SSVKGKQAIAGDEEIVNRSE
-468 IYGESEILSRSADF
+468 DF

-491 ESLKNTEHV
+491 ESLYNKEHV
-500 TEIDIHASNIGSD
+500 SEIDIHESNVNNNSKIAAGNYQNND
-513 TNVSGANSANYDNT
+513 NNVV
-527 KLKTFVDQESKT
+527 KTFIDQESKT
-539 VTIGPYKLGIFNTSG
+539 ITIGPYKLGIFNTSG
-554 NNKQEITNMLTKDG
+554 SNNEEITNKLTKDG
-568 KKTLAD
+568 RKTLAD
-574 LVRNEILRK
+574 LVRNEVLRK
-583 NQYQTKENTFLI
+583 NKNQTKENTFLI
-595 GEFGLDL
+595 GEFGVDFGYQKENYGNKVDSANDLD
-602 KFNKDNGSNNI
+602 I
-613 DSPDN
+613 
-618 VELERVFGKNN
+618 VTYYGKNN
-629 AYLSDT
+629 AYLNDT
-635 NRYDGKTGKF
+635 NKYQGKLGKF
-645 QLLNENFEQY
+645 QLLNGNFEKY

-666 EFYIKCNV
+666 EFYIKFNV
-674 ADYNKTLLGIKPFI
+674 EDVNKNLIEVKPFLKLI
-688 NIYYVN
+688 YVN
-694 SMDTTAGLYVPTT
+694 SLNGTSALYVPESANYETVISGITT
-707 TTYKTRIVSGTTT
+707 SNYSII
-720 DEYVLTEAMKAAGIV
+720 EAAKAAGII
-735 EVTDDKVN
+735 ELADTKSK
-743 GYNFFG
+743 GYNFYDGKGFG
-749 HDVWGPGK
+749 NFDKIKDPE
-757 TLYYNGETLQM
+757 TGEMVELS
-768 NWQAFFSSQEYAQ
+768 WKKFFSSQDYAQ
-781 KIMRALYDTTIN
+781 KIMKAVYNSTIN
-793 TINSKNTANVK
+793 TINANNTAGIK
-804 ILNKFKDS
+804 IQNKFKDA
-812 KFGLYIKLDDNDP
+812 KFGI
-825 GMNKFYKFDNIQDIA
+825 GIVQNKEKPFVKEFYKFDNIQDVA
-840 KIPTLLFGDITPK
+840 KIPTLVFDDIEPK
-853 PTGNPLEVV
+853 RDDNPFSIS
-862 SQSKLIGPIL
+862 SQSKYIGPIL
-872 NNVNGGSSIIPNMYE
+872 NNVNAGSVNVPFMY
-887 YRISKNGNDIYGTY
+887 YVRNDHSDNYMPYDY
-901 ERTHYT
+901 EIANNTNN
-907 RSDLKHS
+907 KHS
-914 YNPSNGLPHN
+914 YFPQSQIPYNSDGSNRDLALRRATEMGYQFM
-924 GNEDDKKIVVRN
+924 DK
-936 ATKWGYYFLEKYAM
+936 YFKLGVY
-950 IGLLFD
+950 FD
-956 DEMSRAAGQVTLQN
+956 DETSRAAGQLKIN
-970 NGVASQ
+970 DPRAAAQ
-976 PAILPKPIKFPSIP
+976 PGAVPYPLKYPSLWFDLDWEVEKPYTET
-990 FDIFLP
+990 D
-996 REEPYEIP
+996 R
-1004 DGYEWPEPGEK
+1004 WNREK
-1015 HETPKPDY
+1015 HGRGKETNY
-1023 TYVKVSMTL
+1023 TFVKIEVPFTG
-1032 PYKNTTMNLG
+1032 KHTAINLG

-1964 KGISDAKDVEAFRKY
+1964 KGISDAKDVEAFRRY

-2001 LRSFEKVS
+2001 LRSFEKIS

-2017 STWNAQKQREQQI
+2017 STWNVQKQREQQI

-2075 GRGDTYDIGQPPKT
+2075 GRGDTYDIGQPPKNT
-2089 NATDTELVNTVDDL
+2089 AADTELVNTVDDL
-2103 NLGLVQRPEAQLKL
+2103 DLGLVQRPEAQLKL
-2117 TKNVGNFKLVL
+2117 TKNIGNFKLVL

-2156 EYDNNHP
+2156 EYDNDHP

-2180 NRKNGKNTPE
+2180 NKKNGKNTPE

-2326 NNKATGSLKLTT
+2326 NNKATGSLKLST

-2352 NLSEI
+2352 NLAEI
-2357 VETKNSLGRR
+2357 VQTENSLGRR

-2376 RMADQT
+2376 KMANQT

-2457 LKGKKE
+2457 LRGKKE

>member
-1 MKAKYKIIM
+1 MKAKFKLII
-10 SIVFIMFLIFTIIP
+10 FIILSMLVIFTNLP
-24 IEKVYKL
+24 TWRNYKL
-31 KVIDAKATVT
+31 KTIDSRATVT
-41 PVNSNRY
+41 PVTHTE
-48 QERMQYKDYLES
+48 QEKR
-60 MNDDGDYSYI
+60 
-70 IEYLDKGGR
+70 
-79 VSKAQE
+79 
-85 LFEMLQDVKNGK
+85 
-97 TPYGD
+97 
-102 YIDAINLDGRYD
+102 
-114 KVTELLADGGSDE
+114 
-127 DARNMV
+127 
-133 RQIDSGKISKKK
+133 
-145 TVGQAEMDYKRYVES
+145 DYKNEL
-160 INADHDYDYVI
+160 IAKNQDHDYDYI
-171 DFLNKGGKKSK
+171 INYLNNNGDLDRARRL
-182 AEKLV
+182 AEMV
-187 EQIKELKDG
+187 QDVQDG
-196 KISLSDYIDEVN
+196 KVPYKKYINEIN
-208 NDGRYDSVTEFLAN
+208 IDGRYDSVIELIEDRKSISEAKKLAREIDAGKYGSENENMSYKDFLSLINNDGKYDYVIKFLENGGDEYEARRMVNNVKHGKTAEPVFKDYINRINENGKYNKVIEFLNN
-222 GGSESEA
+222 GGSEEEA
-229 REKMQ
+229 KQMASAIAGYNYDERNNKNLSW
-234 EIDKEYVS
+234 YS
-242 SRAENLDY
+242 SHP
-250 TSYNN
+250 SFQM
-255 VIKLG
+255 G
-260 LTEEDTY
+260 LLESDTF
-267 GNIKSNRSYLLKGKK
+267 GNIRQNRPYLIDGDRALN
-282 DPRMFDLWKD
+282 RLRLYTLWSD
-292 SYPGEIPEWI
+292 SHPEMIPEWVV
-302 AYCAKHG
+302 YCAKHG
-309 LKILIDPFK
+309 VLTLKPGEFGFIRRSEVAEKAEEEEIDVDDV
-318 KLTRAEALTYKEYKG
+318 EVG
-333 QNINDIVIPPR
+333 PR
-344 TLDFKLAG
+344 TYTYNRYG
-352 DPYNHIPQNVA
+352 EPYNNIPQDVA
-363 YAMSYQYAE
+363 YASTYQ
-372 MEKAKAEGRRYSIS
+372 EKLRREGVSDNVLR
-386 EDLMK
+386 
-391 QIQQA
+391 QIQQV
-396 IWNSAE
+396 IWNSYTWTSSTNSGTVNNEVTSSFRRAE
-402 WTTNTNKISSR
+402 
-413 TTPNEDRIK
+413 
-422 EITERGKKY
+422 ERGRRLAY
-431 YYPGWGEQ
+431 NGWAPL
-439 MFAKPSEWDS
+439 MFDQSSEWDS
-449 MKTGLANQITL
+449 MKNGLANQVTL
-460 PAVERSEP
+460 PSVRGKTAIAGDEEIVTRSE
-468 IYGESEILSRSADF
+468 DF
-482 ANFQYLVGN
+482 ANFQHLVGN
-491 ESLKNTEHV
+491 ESLYNKDHV
-500 TEIDIHASNIGSD
+500 TEIDIHESNIDS
-513 TNVSGANSANYDNT
+513 NSKTSAGNYQNKDNT
-527 KLKTFVDQESKT
+527 TVKTFIDQESKT
-539 VTIGPYKLGIFNTSG
+539 ITMGPYKLGIFNTTGS
-554 NNKQEITNMLTKDG
+554 NNEEITNRLTKDG
-568 KKTLAD
+568 RMTLAD
-574 LVRNEILRK
+574 LVRNEVLRK
-583 NQYQTKENTFLI
+583 NRHQTKENTFLI
-595 GEFGLDL
+595 GEFAVDFGY
-602 KFNKDNGSNNI
+602 KKENSGNKV
-613 DSPDN
+613 DSAND
-618 VELERVFGKNN
+618 VDIETYYGKIN
-629 AYLSDT
+629 AYLNDT
-635 NRYDGKTGKF
+635 NKYQGKTGKF
-645 QLLNENFEQY
+645 QLLNGNFEKY
-655 PDGEEFPEFGK
+655 PDGEEFPELGK
-666 EFYIKCNV
+666 EFYIKFNV
-674 ADYNKTLLGIKPFI
+674 ADINKNLIEVKPFLKLM
-688 NIYYVN
+688 YVN
-694 SMDTTAGLYVPTT
+694 SLNGTSALYVPETSNYTT
-707 TTYKTRIVSGTTT
+707 VISGITTNNYSI
-720 DEYVLTEAMKAAGIV
+720 TEAAKAAGII
-735 EVTDDKVN
+735 ELADTKSK
-743 GYNFFG
+743 GYNFYGGKGFG
-749 HDVWGPGK
+749 DYEKIKDPES
-757 TLYYNGETLQM
+757 GEMIELS
-768 NWQAFFSSQEYAQ
+768 WEKFFSSQEYAQ
-781 KIMRALYDTTIN
+781 KIMKAIYNNTIN
-793 TINSKNTANVK
+793 TINAHNTSGAKVE
-804 ILNKFKDS
+804 NKFKDA
-812 KFGLYIKLDDNDP
+812 KFGIGIVQDKKNP
-825 GMNKFYKFDNIQDIA
+825 FVKEFYKFDSILDVS
-840 KIPTLLFGDITPK
+840 KIPTMVFDDIEAK
-853 PTGNPLEVV
+853 QKDNPFTW
-862 SQSKLIGPIL
+862 SNSKKHIGPIL
-872 NNVNGGSSIIPNMYE
+872 SNVNGGKVNVPFMY
-887 YRISKNGNDIYGTY
+887 Y
-901 ERTHYT
+901 
-907 RSDLKHS
+907 
-914 YNPSNGLPHN
+914 
-924 GNEDDKKIVVRN
+924 VRN
-936 ATKWGYYFLEKYAM
+936 DHVNNYMTYDYENAMNVNLNHGYFAKSQIPYNSDGTGRDIALRQATQLGYQFMDKYFKLGVY
-950 IGLLFD
+950 FD
-956 DEMSRAAGQVTLQN
+956 DETARAAGQLKIKDSE
-970 NGVASQ
+970 ASAQ
-976 PAILPKPIKFPSIP
+976 PGSVPFPLKYPSLWLDLDWEVEKPYEDTERWK
-990 FDIFLP
+990 
-996 REEPYEIP
+996 REEHGRGFDTNYTFVKLEVPLT
-1004 DGYEWPEPGEK
+1004 GK
-1015 HETPKPDY
+1015 HTAI
-1023 TYVKVSMTL
+1023 
-1032 PYKNTTMNLG
+1032 NLG

-1055 RKFKLDSSMKEYESL
+1055 RKFKLDSSMQEYERL

-1136 KTDMGV
+1136 KTDIGV

-1153 TAEELQRY
+1153 TAEELSRY
-1161 QRQENDPSQDITTSG
+1161 QRDGNDPSQDITTSG
-1176 RQDENDRFM
+1176 RQDVNDRFM
-1185 KISAGTKS
+1185 RISAGSKS

-1256 TDANTMYQTYT
+1256 TDAHSMYQTYT
-1267 PVGSFTSNYEGI
+1267 PVGSFSSNYASI
-1279 KKDFLTRI
+1279 KNDFLSRI

-1325 KVDGNGHN
+1325 TADANGHN

-1348 EALYRKDYD
+1348 EALYRRDYD

-1371 TDLYLQKDLSSARVL
+1371 TDLFLQKDLSSARVL

-1393 YRYGGKQDVD
+1393 YRYGGKQNVD

-1547 TSSYNALFIKG
+1547 TSSYTGLFIKG

-1627 GSISGNDFD
+1627 GSISSNDFD

-1657 KSPNV
+1657 RSPNV

-1682 DQRNA
+1682 DQRNT

-1754 VDDTGV
+1754 IDDAGV

-1786 MISGDPKNTSKL
+1786 MVSGDPKNTSKL

-1843 NTEVNRLLN
+1843 NTDVNRLLN

-1866 IVSNNDNKYIST
+1866 LVSNNDNKYVSA

-1888 SDDKVLG
+1888 VDDKVLG

-1919 TGANRLGI
+1919 SGANRLGI

-1964 KGISDAKDVEAFRKY
+1964 KGISDAKDVEAFRRY

-1989 KSKGLRN
+1989 TSKSVRN
-1996 EINEI
+1996 ELNEI
-2001 LRSFEKVS
+2001 LRSFEKIS

-2017 STWNAQKQREQQI
+2017 NTWNAQKQREQQI
-2030 TMLKELMKETKMVA
+2030 AMLKELMKETKMVA

-2054 YNRTSVEGQADKKF
+2054 YNRTNVEGQADKKF

-2251 YVTNSFKFDKDSQ
+2251 YVTNSFKFDKGSQ

-2345 ANDLVYN
+2345 VNDLVYN

-2457 LKGKKE
+2457 LKGKKK

>member
-1 MKAKYKIIM
+1 MKTKYKIII

-24 IEKVYKL
+24 IEQMYKL

-41 PVNSNRY
+41 PVTHNE
-48 QERMQYKDYLES
+48 QEKEDFK
-60 MNDDGDYSYI
+60 N
-70 IEYLDKGGR
+70 
-79 VSKAQE
+79 E
-85 LFEMLQDVKNGK
+85 LITKN
-97 TPYGD
+97 
-102 YIDAINLDGRYD
+102 
-114 KVTELLADGGSDE
+114 
-127 DARNMV
+127 
-133 RQIDSGKISKKK
+133 Q
-145 TVGQAEMDYKRYVES
+145 
-160 INADHDYDYVI
+160 DHDYDYI
-171 DFLNKGGKKSK
+171 INYLNNNGELERAKKL
-182 AEKLV
+182 ALMV
-187 EQIKELKDG
+187 QDVKDG
-196 KISLSDYIDEVN
+196 KISYKKYINEIN
-208 NDGRYDSVTEFLAN
+208 IDGRYDSVIDFIEDNRPISEAKKLVREIDNGKYGSDSEVVQNSGIPYKDFLSIINNDGKYDYVIKFLENGGDEYEARRMAKNIDSGKTPEPVFKDYINRINEDGKYNKVIEFLNN
-222 GGSESEA
+222 GGSEEEA
-229 REKMQ
+229 KQMASNIAGYNYDERNNK
-234 EIDKEYVS
+234 DLS
-242 SRAENLDY
+242 W
-250 TSYNN
+250 YNN
-255 VIKLG
+255 NSSINMG
-260 LTEEDTY
+260 LIESDTF
-267 GNIKSNRSYLLKGKK
+267 GNIRRNRPYLIKGN
-282 DPRMFDLWKD
+282 PALRRLRLYTLWSD
-292 SYPGEIPEWI
+292 SHPEMMPEWI
-302 AYCAKHG
+302 VYCAKHG
-309 LKILIDPFK
+309 LI
-318 KLTRAEALTYKEYKG
+318 
-333 QNINDIVIPPR
+333 
-344 TLDFKLAG
+344 TLDSSFGFVRRSAVAKKAKSEDIDIDDVEV
-352 DPYNHIPQNVA
+352 DPTTYTYNRYGEPYDHIPQDVA
-363 YAMSYQYAE
+363 YASTYQ
-372 MEKAKAEGRRYSIS
+372 EKLKREGIS
-386 EDLMK
+386 DNVLR
-391 QIQQA
+391 QIQQV
-396 IWNSAE
+396 IWNSYT
-402 WTTNTNKISSR
+402 WTSSTNSGDVHTDVTSSIKR
-413 TTPNEDRIK
+413 AEDR
-422 EITERGKKY
+422 GKRLAY
-431 YYPGWGEQ
+431 NGWAPL
-439 MFAKPSEWDS
+439 MFDQSSEWDS
-449 MKTGLANQITL
+449 MKNGLANQVTL
-460 PAVERSEP
+460 SSVKGKQAIAGDEEIVNRSE
-468 IYGESEILSRSADF
+468 DF

-491 ESLKNTEHV
+491 ESLYNKEHV
-500 TEIDIHASNIGSD
+500 SEIDIHESNVNNNSKIAAGNYQNND
-513 TNVSGANSANYDNT
+513 NNVV
-527 KLKTFVDQESKT
+527 KTFIDQESKT
-539 VTIGPYKLGIFNTSG
+539 ITIGPYKLGIFNTSG
-554 NNKQEITNMLTKDG
+554 SNNEEITNKLTKDG
-568 KKTLAD
+568 RKTLAD
-574 LVRNEILRK
+574 LVRNEVLRK
-583 NQYQTKENTFLI
+583 NKNQTKENTFLI
-595 GEFGLDL
+595 GEFGVDFGYQKENYGNKVDSANDLD
-602 KFNKDNGSNNI
+602 I
-613 DSPDN
+613 
-618 VELERVFGKNN
+618 VTYYGKNN
-629 AYLSDT
+629 AYLNDT
-635 NRYDGKTGKF
+635 NKYQGKLGKF
-645 QLLNENFEQY
+645 QLLNGNFEKY

-666 EFYIKCNV
+666 EFYIKFNV
-674 ADYNKTLLGIKPFI
+674 EDVNKNLIEVKPFLKLI
-688 NIYYVN
+688 YVN
-694 SMDTTAGLYVPTT
+694 SLNGTSALYVPESANYETVISGITT
-707 TTYKTRIVSGTTT
+707 SNYSI
-720 DEYVLTEAMKAAGIV
+720 TEAAKAAGII
-735 EVTDDKVN
+735 ELADTKSK
-743 GYNFFG
+743 GYNFYDGKGFG
-749 HDVWGPGK
+749 NFDKIKDPE
-757 TLYYNGETLQM
+757 TGEMVELS
-768 NWQAFFSSQEYAQ
+768 WKKFFSSQDYAQ
-781 KIMRALYDTTIN
+781 KIMKAVYNSTIN
-793 TINSKNTANVK
+793 TINANNTAGIK
-804 ILNKFKDS
+804 IENKFKDA
-812 KFGLYIKLDDNDP
+812 KFGI
-825 GMNKFYKFDNIQDIA
+825 GIVQNKEKPFVKEFYKFDNIQDVA
-840 KIPTLLFGDITPK
+840 KIPTLVFDDIEPK
-853 PTGNPLEVV
+853 RDDNPFSIS
-862 SQSKLIGPIL
+862 SQSKYIGPIL
-872 NNVNGGSSIIPNMYE
+872 NNVNAGSVNVPFMY
-887 YRISKNGNDIYGTY
+887 YVRNDHSDNYMPYDY
-901 ERTHYT
+901 EIANNTNN
-907 RSDLKHS
+907 KHS
-914 YNPSNGLPHN
+914 YFPQSQIPYNSDGSNRDLALRRATEMGYQFM
-924 GNEDDKKIVVRN
+924 DK
-936 ATKWGYYFLEKYAM
+936 YFKLGVY
-950 IGLLFD
+950 FD
-956 DEMSRAAGQVTLQN
+956 DETSRAAGQLKIN
-970 NGVASQ
+970 DPRAAAQ
-976 PAILPKPIKFPSIP
+976 PGAVPYPLKYPSLWFDLDWEVEKPYTET
-990 FDIFLP
+990 D
-996 REEPYEIP
+996 R
-1004 DGYEWPEPGEK
+1004 WNREK
-1015 HETPKPDY
+1015 HGRGKETNY
-1023 TYVKVSMTL
+1023 TFVKIEVPFTG
-1032 PYKNTTMNLG
+1032 KHTAINLG

-1136 KTDMGV
+1136 KTDMGI

-1161 QRQENDPSQDITTSG
+1161 QRQENDPSQDISTSG

-1386 VNGTDQT
+1386 INGTDQT

-1538 TRLDVPGGA
+1538 TRLDVPGGE

-1760 YEDATRYYSGKV
+1760 YEDATRYYSGKI

-2001 LRSFEKVS
+2001 LRSFEKIS

-2075 GRGDTYDIGQPPKT
+2075 GRGDTYDIGQPPKNT
-2089 NATDTELVNTVDDL
+2089 AADTELVNTVDDL
-2103 NLGLVQRPEAQLKL
+2103 DLGLVQRPEAQLKL
-2117 TKNVGNFKLVL
+2117 TKNIGNFKLVL

-2156 EYDNNHP
+2156 EYDNDHP

-2180 NRKNGKNTPE
+2180 NKKNGKNTPE

-2270 WTVRNKD
+2270 WIVRNKD

-2326 NNKATGSLKLTT
+2326 NNKATGSLKLST

-2352 NLSEI
+2352 NLAEI
-2357 VETKNSLGRR
+2357 VQTENSLGRR

-2376 RMADQT
+2376 KMANQT

-2422 LPPTGENRNYIKV
+2422 LPPTGENRNYIKI

-2457 LKGKKE
+2457 LRGKKE

>member
-1 MKAKYKIIM
+1 
-10 SIVFIMFLIFTIIP
+10 
-24 IEKVYKL
+24 
-31 KVIDAKATVT
+31 
-41 PVNSNRY
+41 
-48 QERMQYKDYLES
+48 
-60 MNDDGDYSYI
+60 
-70 IEYLDKGGR
+70 
-79 VSKAQE
+79 
-85 LFEMLQDVKNGK
+85 
-97 TPYGD
+97 
-102 YIDAINLDGRYD
+102 
-114 KVTELLADGGSDE
+114 
-127 DARNMV
+127 
-133 RQIDSGKISKKK
+133 
-145 TVGQAEMDYKRYVES
+145 
-160 INADHDYDYVI
+160 
-171 DFLNKGGKKSK
+171 
-182 AEKLV
+182 
-187 EQIKELKDG
+187 
-196 KISLSDYIDEVN
+196 
-208 NDGRYDSVTEFLAN
+208 
-222 GGSESEA
+222 
-229 REKMQ
+229 
-234 EIDKEYVS
+234 
-242 SRAENLDY
+242 
-250 TSYNN
+250 
-255 VIKLG
+255 
-260 LTEEDTY
+260 
-267 GNIKSNRSYLLKGKK
+267 
-282 DPRMFDLWKD
+282 MFD
-292 SYPGEIPEWI
+292 
-302 AYCAKHG
+302 
-309 LKILIDPFK
+309 
-318 KLTRAEALTYKEYKG
+318 
-333 QNINDIVIPPR
+333 
-344 TLDFKLAG
+344 
-352 DPYNHIPQNVA
+352 
-363 YAMSYQYAE
+363 
-372 MEKAKAEGRRYSIS
+372 
-386 EDLMK
+386 
-391 QIQQA
+391 QA
-396 IWNSAE
+396 
-402 WTTNTNKISSR
+402 
-413 TTPNEDRIK
+413 
-422 EITERGKKY
+422 
-431 YYPGWGEQ
+431 
-439 MFAKPSEWDS
+439 SEWDS
-449 MKTGLANQITL
+449 TKFGLASQVVL
-460 PAVERSEP
+460 PARAGESPIITEGEIVSRSE
-468 IYGESEILSRSADF
+468 DF
-482 ANFQYLVGN
+482 ANFHHLVGN
-491 ESLKNTEHV
+491 ESLNNRDHISK
-500 TEIDIHASNIGSD
+500 IDIHESNIDS
-513 TNVSGANSANYDNT
+513 NSKTAAGNYQNNDNNT
-527 KLKTFVDQESKT
+527 VKTFIDQESKT
-539 VTIGPYKLGIFNTSG
+539 ITIGPYKLGIFNTSDK
-554 NNKQEITNMLTKDG
+554 NNEEITNKLTKDG

-574 LVRNEILRK
+574 LVRNEVLRK
-583 NQYQTKENTFLI
+583 NKYQTKRNTFLI
-595 GEFGLDL
+595 GEMGVDMAFKKENSD
-602 KFNKDNGSNNI
+602 KRI
-613 DSPDN
+613 DSPDDLDI
-618 VELERVFGKNN
+618 ETYYGKNN
-629 AYLSDT
+629 AYLGDT
-635 NRYDGKTGKF
+635 NKYEGKLGKF
-645 QLLNENFEQY
+645 QLLNANFEQY
-655 PDGEEFPEFGK
+655 PEGEQFPEFGK
-666 EFYIKCNV
+666 DFYIKFNV
-674 ADYNKTLLGIKPFI
+674 SDVKNLVEVKPFLRLI
-688 NIYYVN
+688 YVN
-694 SMDTTAGLYVPTT
+694 SLNGVTSLFVPETSGYSMSLSGESEST
-707 TTYKTRIVSGTTT
+707 NSIVSS
-720 DEYVLTEAMKAAGIV
+720 ARAAGIISLQ
-735 EVTDDKVN
+735 DPNAK

-749 HDVWGPGK
+749 GK
-757 TLYYNGETLQM
+757 GFGANMNVIKDPTTGEEIEL
-768 NWQAFFSSQEYAQ
+768 NWKKFFSSQEYAY
-781 KIMRALYDTTIN
+781 KIMKAIYANTVN
-793 TINSKNTANVK
+793 TINKGAGVN
-804 ILNKFKDS
+804 IQNKFENA
-812 KFGLYIKLDDNDP
+812 KFGLEIINPKTNMP
-825 GMNKFYKFDNIQDIA
+825 IKFYKFDDIHNISNVP
-840 KIPTLLFGDITPK
+840 KLDITDVTP
-853 PTGNPLEVV
+853 PLEPNQVQ
-862 SQSKLIGPIL
+862 SQSKTVGMKLS
-872 NNVNGGSSIIPNMYE
+872 NVNKGSSVLNWAYVLSRLNDLPAWY
-887 YRISKNGNDIYGTY
+887 YVFDSSKNFYY
-901 ERTHYT
+901 
-907 RSDLKHS
+907 
-914 YNPSNGLPHN
+914 SNGTKYS
-924 GNEDDKKIVVRN
+924 NEEGKERAYQDAEKFGYDYLDKCARL
-936 ATKWGYYFLEKYAM
+936 GMY
-950 IGLLFD
+950 FD
-956 DEMSRAAGQVTLQN
+956 DEMSRAAGQLIIKDDKAA
-970 NGVASQ
+970 GQ
-976 PAILPKPIKFPSIP
+976 PATLPKPLKYPDLWYDSHWE
-990 FDIFLP
+990 D
-996 REEPYEIP
+996 EKPY
-1004 DGYEWPEPGEK
+1004 PETDRWHKDDNGGGD
-1015 HETPKPDY
+1015 TDY
-1023 TYVKVSMTL
+1023 TFIKVEVPLTG
-1032 PYKNTTMNLG
+1032 KHTAINLG

-1494 HDMNNPYIKEGTYF
+1494 HDMNNPYVKEGTYF

-2075 GRGDTYDIGQPPKT
+2075 GRGDTYDIGQPPKNT
-2089 NATDTELVNTVDDL
+2089 AADTELVNTVDDL
-2103 NLGLVQRPEAQLKL
+2103 DLGLVQRPEAQLKL
-2117 TKNVGNFKLVL
+2117 TKNIGNFKLVL

-2156 EYDNNHP
+2156 EYDNDHP

-2180 NRKNGKNTPE
+2180 NKKNGKNTPE

-2326 NNKATGSLKLTT
+2326 NNKATGSLKLST

-2352 NLSEI
+2352 NLAEI
-2357 VETKNSLGRR
+2357 VQTENSLGRR

-2376 RMADQT
+2376 KMANQT

-2457 LKGKKE
+2457 LRGKKE

>member
-1 MKAKYKIIM
+1 MKAKFKLIATCL
-10 SIVFIMFLIFTIIP
+10 IVLMLLIFTNLPIGEKHTIKP
-24 IEKVYKL
+24 IE
-31 KVIDAKATVT
+31 AKATVT
-41 PVNSNRY
+41 PASRNY
-48 QERMQYKDYLES
+48 QERISYREYLAS
-60 MNDDGDYSYI
+60 INDDGEYGYI
-70 IEYLDKGGR
+70 IEYVDKGGKI
-79 VSKAQE
+79 SKAKE
-85 LFEMLQDVKNGK
+85 LVQMVQDVKDGK
-97 TPYGD
+97 VPYGD
-102 YIDAINLDGRYD
+102 YIDEINLDGRYD
-114 KVTELLADGGSDE
+114 KVTELIANGGSDDE
-127 DARNMV
+127 ARELV
-133 RQIDSGKISKKK
+133 RKIDGGEFGRK
-145 TVGQAEMDYKRYVES
+145 TSVAKTEKDYRAYLQS
-160 INADHDYDYVI
+160 INSNHDYDYVI
-171 DFLNKGGKKSK
+171 DFLNRGGKKSK
-182 AEKLV
+182 AEELV
-187 EQIKELKDG
+187 QRVQEMKEG
-196 KISLSDYIDEVN
+196 KIPFTDYIDEIN
-208 NDGRYDSVTEFLAN
+208 TDGRYDSITEFLAN

-229 REKMQ
+229 KQKMQ
-234 EIDKEYVS
+234 EIDRGYVTT
-242 SRAENLDY
+242 RNNDLDY
-250 TSYNN
+250 TSYRNS
-255 VIKLG
+255 LTMG
-260 LTEEDTY
+260 LVESDTY
-267 GNIKSNRSYLLKGKK
+267 GNIRQNRPYLLDGEK
-282 DPRMFDLWKD
+282 DPRMFRLWND
-292 SYPGEIPEWI
+292 SYPGELPEWI

-309 LKILIDPFK
+309 LKTLIEPFK
-318 KLTRAEALTYKEYKG
+318 KITHDDVDKYREDED
-333 QNINDIVIPPR
+333 QDDDDVVIPPN
-344 TLDFKLAG
+344 TLEFKLTG
-352 DPYNHIPQNVA
+352 NPYNHIPQNVA

-372 MEKAKAEGRRYSIS
+372 MEKAREKGIRYVMS

-396 IWNSAE
+396 IWDSMTWTSDTNRISA
-402 WTTNTNKISSR
+402 KASSTSAR
-413 TTPNEDRIK
+413 FDETED
-422 EITERGKKY
+422 RGKKY
-431 YYPGWGEQ
+431 YYPGWGET
-439 MFAKPSEWDS
+439 MFSRPSEWDS
-449 MKTGLANQITL
+449 MKTGLANQVTL
-460 PAVERSEP
+460 PAKEGEGP
-468 IYGESEILSRSADF
+468 IASDTEILVRSSDF

-500 TEIDIHASNIGSD
+500 TEIDIHASNIGDD
-513 TNVSGANSANYDNT
+513 TKVSGGNAANYDNT

-554 NNKQEITNMLTKDG
+554 KNKEEITNKLTKDG
-568 KKTLAD
+568 TKKLSD

-583 NQYQTKENTFLI
+583 NKYQTKENTFLI
-595 GEFGLDL
+595 GEFGVDF
-602 KFNKDNGSNNI
+602 KFKKENGNTESADDVDN
-613 DSPDN
+613 
-618 VELERVFGKNN
+618 ERYFGKIN
-629 AYLSDT
+629 AYLGDT

-645 QLLNENFEQY
+645 QLLNENFQQY

-666 EFYIKCNV
+666 EFYIK
-674 ADYNKTLLGIKPFI
+674 YNLTDANKHLIAMKPFI
-688 NIYYVN
+688 NLFYVN
-694 SMDTTAGLYVPTT
+694 SMDTTAGLYVPFSTKFTT
-707 TTYKTRIVSGTTT
+707 KIVKGSTSA
-720 DEYVLTEAMKAAGIV
+720 EYAVPEALKAAGIIDV
-735 EVTDDKVN
+735 IDEKVA

-749 HDVWGPGK
+749 PDVWGEGK

-768 NWQAFFSSQEYAQ
+768 NWKAFFSSQEYAQ
-781 KIMRALYDTTIN
+781 KIMKALYETTIN
-793 TINSKNTANVK
+793 TINSKNTSNVK
-804 ILNKFKDS
+804 IANKFKDA
-812 KFGLYIKLDDNDP
+812 KFGMYIQVDEKALYLN
-825 GMNKFYKFDNIQDIA
+825 NFYKFKNIQDVNL
-840 KIPTLLFGDITPK
+840 IPTLEIGDVDQDNR
-853 PTGNPLEVV
+853 GNPLTIESV
-862 SQSKLIGPIL
+862 SKFIAPTLS
-872 NNVNGGSSIIPNMYE
+872 NVNGGKVIIPNTYE
-887 YRISKNGNDIYGTY
+887 FRISKIGNDIYGRY

-907 RSDLKHS
+907 RNDLKYS
-914 YNPSNGLPHN
+914 YNPTTRIPYNPKADNRDNVL
-924 GNEDDKKIVVRN
+924 RQ
-936 ATKWGYYFLEKYAM
+936 ATNWEYQYLEKYAK
-950 IGLLFD
+950 IGMLFD
-956 DEMSRAAGQVTLQN
+956 DEMSRNAGQITLVD
-970 NGVASQ
+970 NGIASQ
-976 PAILPKPIKFPSIP
+976 PAVLPKPIKFPSIP
-990 FDIFLP
+990 IEIFLQ
-996 REEPYEIP
+996 RETPYDENENN
-1004 DGYEWPEPGEK
+1004 EWPEPGEK
-1015 HETPKPDY
+1015 IETTKPDY
-1023 TYVKVSMTL
+1023 TYVKVGITL
-1032 PYKNTTMNLG
+1032 PYKNVTMNLG

-1055 RKFKLDSSMKEYESL
+1055 RKFKLDSSMQEYERL

-1153 TAEELQRY
+1153 TAEELSRY
-1161 QRQENDPSQDITTSG
+1161 QRDGNDPSQDITTSG
-1176 RQDENDRFM
+1176 RQDVNDRFM
-1185 KISAGTKS
+1185 RISAGTKS

-1208 SKLRDANGNYIPYT
+1208 SKLRDVNGNYIPYT

-1256 TDANTMYQTYT
+1256 TDAHSMYQTYT
-1267 PVGSFTSNYEGI
+1267 PVGSFSSNYASI
-1279 KKDFLTRI
+1279 KNDFLSRI

-1325 KVDGNGHN
+1325 TADANGHN

-1348 EALYRKDYD
+1348 EALYRRDYD

-1371 TDLYLQKDLSSARVL
+1371 TDLFLQKDLSSARVL

-1393 YRYGGKQDVD
+1393 YRYGGKQNVD

-1547 TSSYNALFIKG
+1547 TSSYTGLFIKG

-1627 GSISGNDFD
+1627 GSISSNDFD

-1657 KSPNV
+1657 RSPNV

-1682 DQRNA
+1682 DQRNT

-1754 VDDTGV
+1754 IDDAGV

-1786 MISGDPKNTSKL
+1786 MVSGDPKNTSKL

-1843 NTEVNRLLN
+1843 NTDVNRLLN

-1866 IVSNNDNKYIST
+1866 LVSNNDNKYVST

-1888 SDDKVLG
+1888 VDDKVLG

-1919 TGANRLGI
+1919 SGANRLGI

-1964 KGISDAKDVEAFRKY
+1964 KGISDAKDVEAFRRY

-1989 KSKGLRN
+1989 NSKGLRN

-2001 LRSFEKVS
+2001 LRSFEKIS

-2017 STWNAQKQREQQI
+2017 NTWNAQKQREQQI
-2030 TMLKELMKETKMVA
+2030 AMLKELMKETKMVA

-2054 YNRTSVEGQADKKF
+2054 YNRTNVEGQADKKF

-2251 YVTNSFKFDKDSQ
+2251 YVTNSFKFDKGSQ

-2326 NNKATGSLKLTT
+2326 KNKATGSLKLTT

>member
-1 MKAKYKIIM
+1 MKTKYKIII

-41 PVNSNRY
+41 PVTHNE
-48 QERMQYKDYLES
+48 QEKE
-60 MNDDGDYSYI
+60 NF
-70 IEYLDKGGR
+70 KN
-79 VSKAQE
+79 E
-85 LFEMLQDVKNGK
+85 LITKN
-97 TPYGD
+97 
-102 YIDAINLDGRYD
+102 
-114 KVTELLADGGSDE
+114 
-127 DARNMV
+127 
-133 RQIDSGKISKKK
+133 Q
-145 TVGQAEMDYKRYVES
+145 
-160 INADHDYDYVI
+160 DHDYDYI
-171 DFLNKGGKKSK
+171 INYLNNNGELERAKKL
-182 AEKLV
+182 ALMV
-187 EQIKELKDG
+187 QDVKDG
-196 KISLSDYIDEVN
+196 KISYKKYINEIN
-208 NDGRYDSVTEFLAN
+208 IDGRYDSVIDFIEDNRPISEAKKLVREIDNGKYGSDSEVVQNSGIPYKDFLSIINNDGKYDYVIKFLENGGDEYEARRMAKNIDSGKTPEPVFKDYINRINEDGKYNKVIEFLNN
-222 GGSESEA
+222 GGSEEEA
-229 REKMQ
+229 KQMASNIAGYNYDERNNK
-234 EIDKEYVS
+234 DLS
-242 SRAENLDY
+242 W
-250 TSYNN
+250 YNN
-255 VIKLG
+255 NSSINMG
-260 LTEEDTY
+260 LIESDTF
-267 GNIKSNRSYLLKGKK
+267 GNIRRNRPYLIKGN
-282 DPRMFDLWKD
+282 PALRRLRLYTLWSD
-292 SYPGEIPEWI
+292 SHPEMMPEWI
-302 AYCAKHG
+302 VYCAKHG
-309 LKILIDPFK
+309 LI
-318 KLTRAEALTYKEYKG
+318 
-333 QNINDIVIPPR
+333 
-344 TLDFKLAG
+344 TLDSSFGFVRRSAVAKKAKLEDIDIDDVEV
-352 DPYNHIPQNVA
+352 DPTTYTYNRYGEPYDHIPQDVA
-363 YAMSYQYAE
+363 YASTYQ
-372 MEKAKAEGRRYSIS
+372 EKLKREGIS
-386 EDLMK
+386 DNVLR
-391 QIQQA
+391 QIQQV
-396 IWNSAE
+396 IWNSYT
-402 WTTNTNKISSR
+402 WTSSTNSGDVHTDVTSSIKR
-413 TTPNEDRIK
+413 AEDR
-422 EITERGKKY
+422 GKRLAY
-431 YYPGWGEQ
+431 NGWAPL
-439 MFAKPSEWDS
+439 MFDQSSEWDS
-449 MKTGLANQITL
+449 MKNGLANQVTL
-460 PAVERSEP
+460 SSVKGKQAIAGDEEIVNRSE
-468 IYGESEILSRSADF
+468 DF

-491 ESLKNTEHV
+491 ESLYNKEHV
-500 TEIDIHASNIGSD
+500 SEIDIHESNVNNNSKIAAGNYQNND
-513 TNVSGANSANYDNT
+513 NNVV
-527 KLKTFVDQESKT
+527 KTFIDQESKT
-539 VTIGPYKLGIFNTSG
+539 ITIGPYKLGIFNTSG
-554 NNKQEITNMLTKDG
+554 SNNEEITNKLTKDG
-568 KKTLAD
+568 RKTLAD
-574 LVRNEILRK
+574 LVRNEVLRK
-583 NQYQTKENTFLI
+583 NKNQTKENTFLI
-595 GEFGLDL
+595 GEFGVDFGYQKENYGNKVDSANDLD
-602 KFNKDNGSNNI
+602 I
-613 DSPDN
+613 
-618 VELERVFGKNN
+618 VTYYGKNN
-629 AYLSDT
+629 AYLNDT
-635 NRYDGKTGKF
+635 NKYQGKLGKF
-645 QLLNENFEQY
+645 QLLNGNFEKY

-666 EFYIKCNV
+666 EFYIKFNV
-674 ADYNKTLLGIKPFI
+674 EDVNKNLIEVKPFLKLI
-688 NIYYVN
+688 YVN
-694 SMDTTAGLYVPTT
+694 SLNGTSALYVPESANYETVISGITT
-707 TTYKTRIVSGTTT
+707 SNYSI
-720 DEYVLTEAMKAAGIV
+720 TEAAKAAGII
-735 EVTDDKVN
+735 ELADTKSK
-743 GYNFFG
+743 GYNFYDGKGFG
-749 HDVWGPGK
+749 NFDKIKDPE
-757 TLYYNGETLQM
+757 TGEMVELS
-768 NWQAFFSSQEYAQ
+768 WKKFFSSQDYAQ
-781 KIMRALYDTTIN
+781 KIMKAVYNSTIN
-793 TINSKNTANVK
+793 TINANNTAGIK
-804 ILNKFKDS
+804 IENKFKDA
-812 KFGLYIKLDDNDP
+812 KFGI
-825 GMNKFYKFDNIQDIA
+825 GIVQNKEKPFVKEFYKFDNIQDVA
-840 KIPTLLFGDITPK
+840 KIPTLVFDDIEPK
-853 PTGNPLEVV
+853 RDDNPFSIS
-862 SQSKLIGPIL
+862 SQSKYIGPIL
-872 NNVNGGSSIIPNMYE
+872 NNVNAGSVNVPFMY
-887 YRISKNGNDIYGTY
+887 YVRNDHSDNYMPYDY
-901 ERTHYT
+901 EIANNTNN
-907 RSDLKHS
+907 KHS
-914 YNPSNGLPHN
+914 YFPQSQIPYNSDGSNRDLALRRATEMGYQFM
-924 GNEDDKKIVVRN
+924 DK
-936 ATKWGYYFLEKYAM
+936 YFKLGVY
-950 IGLLFD
+950 FD
-956 DEMSRAAGQVTLQN
+956 DETSRAAGQLKIN
-970 NGVASQ
+970 DPRAAAQ
-976 PAILPKPIKFPSIP
+976 PGAVPYPLKYPSLWFDLDWEVEKPYTET
-990 FDIFLP
+990 D
-996 REEPYEIP
+996 R
-1004 DGYEWPEPGEK
+1004 WNREK
-1015 HETPKPDY
+1015 HGRGKETNY
-1023 TYVKVSMTL
+1023 TFVKIEVPFTG
-1032 PYKNTTMNLG
+1032 KHTAINLG

-1636 REGNIITSEN
+1636 RDGNIITSEN

-1754 VDDTGV
+1754 VDDAGV

-1772 VVDQNGQKVVQSKV
+1772 VVNQNGQKVVQSKV

-1888 SDDKVLG
+1888 ADDKVLG

-2001 LRSFEKVS
+2001 LRSFEKIS

-2075 GRGDTYDIGQPPKT
+2075 GRGDTYDIGQPPKNT
-2089 NATDTELVNTVDDL
+2089 AADTELVNTVDDL
-2103 NLGLVQRPEAQLKL
+2103 DLGLVQRPEAQLKL
-2117 TKNVGNFKLVL
+2117 TKNIGNFKLVL

-2156 EYDNNHP
+2156 EYDNDHP

-2180 NRKNGKNTPE
+2180 NKKNGKNTPE

-2277 ELIASTKTNNYK
+2277 ELIASIKTNNYK

-2326 NNKATGSLKLTT
+2326 NNKATGSLKLST

-2352 NLSEI
+2352 NLAEI
-2357 VETKNSLGRR
+2357 VQTENSLGRR

-2376 RMADQT
+2376 KMANQT

-2457 LKGKKE
+2457 LRGKKE

>member
-1 MKAKYKIIM
+1 MKAKYKIII

-24 IEKVYKL
+24 IEQMYKL

-41 PVNSNRY
+41 PVTHNE
-48 QERMQYKDYLES
+48 QEKE
-60 MNDDGDYSYI
+60 NF
-70 IEYLDKGGR
+70 KN
-79 VSKAQE
+79 E
-85 LFEMLQDVKNGK
+85 LITKN
-97 TPYGD
+97 
-102 YIDAINLDGRYD
+102 
-114 KVTELLADGGSDE
+114 
-127 DARNMV
+127 
-133 RQIDSGKISKKK
+133 Q
-145 TVGQAEMDYKRYVES
+145 
-160 INADHDYDYVI
+160 DHDYDYI
-171 DFLNKGGKKSK
+171 INYLNNNGELERAKKL
-182 AEKLV
+182 ALMV
-187 EQIKELKDG
+187 QDVKDG
-196 KISLSDYIDEVN
+196 KISYKKYINEIN
-208 NDGRYDSVTEFLAN
+208 IDGRYDSVIDFIEDNRPISEAKKLVREIDNGKYGSDSEVVQNSGIPYKDFLSIINNDGKYDYVIKFLENGGDEYEARRMAKNIDSGKTPEPVFKDYINRINEDGKYNKVIEFLNN
-222 GGSESEA
+222 GGSEEEA
-229 REKMQ
+229 KQMASNIAGYNYDERNNK
-234 EIDKEYVS
+234 DLS
-242 SRAENLDY
+242 W
-250 TSYNN
+250 YNN
-255 VIKLG
+255 NSSINMG
-260 LTEEDTY
+260 LIESDTF
-267 GNIKSNRSYLLKGKK
+267 GNIRRNRPYLIKGN
-282 DPRMFDLWKD
+282 PALRRLRLYTLWSD
-292 SYPGEIPEWI
+292 SHPEMMPEWI
-302 AYCAKHG
+302 VYCAKHG
-309 LKILIDPFK
+309 LI
-318 KLTRAEALTYKEYKG
+318 
-333 QNINDIVIPPR
+333 
-344 TLDFKLAG
+344 TLDSSFGFVRRSAVAKKAKLEDIDIDDVEV
-352 DPYNHIPQNVA
+352 DPTTYTYNRYGEPYDHIPQDVA
-363 YAMSYQYAE
+363 YASTYQ
-372 MEKAKAEGRRYSIS
+372 EKLKREGIS
-386 EDLMK
+386 DNVLR
-391 QIQQA
+391 QIQQV
-396 IWNSAE
+396 IWNSYT
-402 WTTNTNKISSR
+402 WTSSTNSGDVHTDVTSSIKR
-413 TTPNEDRIK
+413 AEDR
-422 EITERGKKY
+422 GKRLAY
-431 YYPGWGEQ
+431 NGWAPL
-439 MFAKPSEWDS
+439 MFDQSSEWDS
-449 MKTGLANQITL
+449 MKNGLANQVTL
-460 PAVERSEP
+460 SSVKGKQAIAGDEEIVNRSE
-468 IYGESEILSRSADF
+468 DF

-491 ESLKNTEHV
+491 ESLYNKEHV
-500 TEIDIHASNIGSD
+500 SEIDIHESNVNNNSKIAAGNYQNND
-513 TNVSGANSANYDNT
+513 NNVV
-527 KLKTFVDQESKT
+527 KTFIDQESKT
-539 VTIGPYKLGIFNTSG
+539 ITIGPYKLGIFNTSG
-554 NNKQEITNMLTKDG
+554 SNNEEITNKLTKDG
-568 KKTLAD
+568 RKTLAD
-574 LVRNEILRK
+574 LVRNEVLRK
-583 NQYQTKENTFLI
+583 NKNQTKENTFLI
-595 GEFGLDL
+595 GEFGVDFGYQKENYGNKVDSANDLD
-602 KFNKDNGSNNI
+602 I
-613 DSPDN
+613 
-618 VELERVFGKNN
+618 VTYYGKNN
-629 AYLSDT
+629 AYLNDT
-635 NRYDGKTGKF
+635 NKYQGKLGKF
-645 QLLNENFEQY
+645 QLLNGNFEKY

-666 EFYIKCNV
+666 EFYIKFNV
-674 ADYNKTLLGIKPFI
+674 EDVNKNLIEVKPFLKLI
-688 NIYYVN
+688 YVN
-694 SMDTTAGLYVPTT
+694 SLNGTSALYVPESANYETVISGITT
-707 TTYKTRIVSGTTT
+707 SNYSI
-720 DEYVLTEAMKAAGIV
+720 TEAAKAAGII
-735 EVTDDKVN
+735 ELADTKSK
-743 GYNFFG
+743 GYNFYDGKGFG
-749 HDVWGPGK
+749 NFDKIKDPE
-757 TLYYNGETLQM
+757 TGEMVELS
-768 NWQAFFSSQEYAQ
+768 WKKFFSSQDYAQ
-781 KIMRALYDTTIN
+781 KIMKAVYNSTIN
-793 TINSKNTANVK
+793 TINANNTAGIK
-804 ILNKFKDS
+804 IENKFKDA
-812 KFGLYIKLDDNDP
+812 KFGI
-825 GMNKFYKFDNIQDIA
+825 GIVQNKEKPFVKEFYKFDNIQDVA
-840 KIPTLLFGDITPK
+840 KIPTLVFDDIEPK
-853 PTGNPLEVV
+853 RDDNPFSIS
-862 SQSKLIGPIL
+862 SQSKYIGPIL
-872 NNVNGGSSIIPNMYE
+872 NNVNAGSVNVPFMY
-887 YRISKNGNDIYGTY
+887 YVRNDHSDNYMPYDY
-901 ERTHYT
+901 EIANNTNN
-907 RSDLKHS
+907 KHS
-914 YNPSNGLPHN
+914 YFPQSQIPYNSDGSNRDLALRRATEMGYQFM
-924 GNEDDKKIVVRN
+924 DK
-936 ATKWGYYFLEKYAM
+936 YFKLGVY
-950 IGLLFD
+950 FD
-956 DEMSRAAGQVTLQN
+956 DETSRAAGQLKIN
-970 NGVASQ
+970 DPRAAAQ
-976 PAILPKPIKFPSIP
+976 PGAVPYPLKYPSLWFDLDWEVEKPYTET
-990 FDIFLP
+990 D
-996 REEPYEIP
+996 R
-1004 DGYEWPEPGEK
+1004 WNREK
-1015 HETPKPDY
+1015 HGRGKETNY
-1023 TYVKVSMTL
+1023 TFVKIEVPFTG
-1032 PYKNTTMNLG
+1032 KHTAINLG

-1636 REGNIITSEN
+1636 RDGNIITSEN

-1754 VDDTGV
+1754 VDDAGV

-1772 VVDQNGQKVVQSKV
+1772 VVNQNGQKVVQSKV

-1888 SDDKVLG
+1888 ADDKVLG

-2001 LRSFEKVS
+2001 LRSFEKIS

-2075 GRGDTYDIGQPPKT
+2075 GRGDTYDIGQPPKNT
-2089 NATDTELVNTVDDL
+2089 AADTELVNTVDDL
-2103 NLGLVQRPEAQLKL
+2103 DLGLVQRPEAQLKL
-2117 TKNVGNFKLVL
+2117 TKNIGNFKLVL

-2156 EYDNNHP
+2156 EYDNDHP

-2180 NRKNGKNTPE
+2180 NKKNGKNTPE

-2251 YVTNSFKFDKDSQ
+2251 YVTNSFNFDKDSQ

-2277 ELIASTKTNNYK
+2277 ELIASIKTNNYK

-2326 NNKATGSLKLTT
+2326 NNKATGSLKLST

-2352 NLSEI
+2352 NLAEI
-2357 VETKNSLGRR
+2357 VQTENSLGRR

-2376 RMADQT
+2376 KMANQT

-2457 LKGKKE
+2457 LRGKKE

>member
-1 MKAKYKIIM
+1 MA
-10 SIVFIMFLIFTIIP
+10 
-24 IEKVYKL
+24 
-31 KVIDAKATVT
+31 
-41 PVNSNRY
+41 
-48 QERMQYKDYLES
+48 
-60 MNDDGDYSYI
+60 
-70 IEYLDKGGR
+70 
-79 VSKAQE
+79 
-85 LFEMLQDVKNGK
+85 
-97 TPYGD
+97 
-102 YIDAINLDGRYD
+102 
-114 KVTELLADGGSDE
+114 
-127 DARNMV
+127 
-133 RQIDSGKISKKK
+133 
-145 TVGQAEMDYKRYVES
+145 
-160 INADHDYDYVI
+160 
-171 DFLNKGGKKSK
+171 
-182 AEKLV
+182 
-187 EQIKELKDG
+187 
-196 KISLSDYIDEVN
+196 
-208 NDGRYDSVTEFLAN
+208 
-222 GGSESEA
+222 
-229 REKMQ
+229 
-234 EIDKEYVS
+234 
-242 SRAENLDY
+242 
-250 TSYNN
+250 
-255 VIKLG
+255 
-260 LTEEDTY
+260 
-267 GNIKSNRSYLLKGKK
+267 
-282 DPRMFDLWKD
+282 
-292 SYPGEIPEWI
+292 
-302 AYCAKHG
+302 
-309 LKILIDPFK
+309 FK
-318 KLTRAEALTYKEYKG
+318 KE
-333 QNINDIVIPPR
+333 
-344 TLDFKLAG
+344 
-352 DPYNHIPQNVA
+352 
-363 YAMSYQYAE
+363 
-372 MEKAKAEGRRYSIS
+372 
-386 EDLMK
+386 
-391 QIQQA
+391 
-396 IWNSAE
+396 NSD
-402 WTTNTNKISSR
+402 KR
-413 TTPNEDRIK
+413 
-422 EITERGKKY
+422 
-431 YYPGWGEQ
+431 
-439 MFAKPSEWDS
+439 
-449 MKTGLANQITL
+449 
-460 PAVERSEP
+460 
-468 IYGESEILSRSADF
+468 
-482 ANFQYLVGN
+482 
-491 ESLKNTEHV
+491 
-500 TEIDIHASNIGSD
+500 
-513 TNVSGANSANYDNT
+513 
-527 KLKTFVDQESKT
+527 
-539 VTIGPYKLGIFNTSG
+539 
-554 NNKQEITNMLTKDG
+554 
-568 KKTLAD
+568 
-574 LVRNEILRK
+574 
-583 NQYQTKENTFLI
+583 
-595 GEFGLDL
+595 
-602 KFNKDNGSNNI
+602 I
-613 DSPDN
+613 DSPDDLDI
-618 VELERVFGKNN
+618 ETYYGKNN
-629 AYLSDT
+629 AYLGDT
-635 NRYDGKTGKF
+635 NKYEGKLGKF
-645 QLLNENFEQY
+645 QLLNANFEQY
-655 PDGEEFPEFGK
+655 PEGEQFPEFGK
-666 EFYIKCNV
+666 DFYIKFNV
-674 ADYNKTLLGIKPFI
+674 SDVKNLVEVKPFLRLI
-688 NIYYVN
+688 YVN
-694 SMDTTAGLYVPTT
+694 SLNGVTSLFVPETSGYSMSLSGESEST
-707 TTYKTRIVSGTTT
+707 NSIVSS
-720 DEYVLTEAMKAAGIV
+720 ARAAGIISLQ
-735 EVTDDKVN
+735 DPNAK

-749 HDVWGPGK
+749 GK
-757 TLYYNGETLQM
+757 GFGANMNVIKDPTTGEEIEL
-768 NWQAFFSSQEYAQ
+768 NWKKFFSSQEYAY
-781 KIMRALYDTTIN
+781 KIMKAIYANTVN
-793 TINSKNTANVK
+793 TINKGAGVN
-804 ILNKFKDS
+804 IQNKFENA
-812 KFGLYIKLDDNDP
+812 KFGLEIINPKTNMP
-825 GMNKFYKFDNIQDIA
+825 IKFYKFDDIHNISNVP
-840 KIPTLLFGDITPK
+840 KLDITDVTP
-853 PTGNPLEVV
+853 PLEPNQVQ
-862 SQSKLIGPIL
+862 SQSKTVGMKLS
-872 NNVNGGSSIIPNMYE
+872 NVNKGSSVLNWAYVLSRLNDLPAWY
-887 YRISKNGNDIYGTY
+887 YVFDSSKNFYY
-901 ERTHYT
+901 
-907 RSDLKHS
+907 
-914 YNPSNGLPHN
+914 SNGTKYS
-924 GNEDDKKIVVRN
+924 NEEGKERAYQDAEKFGYDYLDKCARL
-936 ATKWGYYFLEKYAM
+936 GMY
-950 IGLLFD
+950 FD
-956 DEMSRAAGQVTLQN
+956 DEMSRAAGQLIIKDDKAA
-970 NGVASQ
+970 GQ
-976 PAILPKPIKFPSIP
+976 PATLPKPLKYPDLWYDSHWE
-990 FDIFLP
+990 D
-996 REEPYEIP
+996 EKPY
-1004 DGYEWPEPGEK
+1004 PETDRWHKDDNGGGD
-1015 HETPKPDY
+1015 TDY
-1023 TYVKVSMTL
+1023 TFIKVEVPLTG
-1032 PYKNTTMNLG
+1032 KHTAINLG

-1185 KISAGTKS
+1185 RISAGTKS

-1208 SKLRDANGNYIPYT
+1208 SKLRDSNGNYIPYT

-1494 HDMNNPYIKEGTYF
+1494 HDMNNPYVKEGTYF

-1547 TSSYNALFIKG
+1547 TSSYSALFIKG
-1558 MGEVKSGETR
+1558 IGEVKSGETR

-1657 KSPNV
+1657 RSPNV

-1687 TSNEAVIGNGV
+1687 TSNEAVIGNGI

-1718 LVKQVDNKGQWTG
+1718 LVKQVDSKGQWTG

-1754 VDDTGV
+1754 IDDAGV

-1772 VVDQNGQKVVQSKV
+1772 VVNQNGQKVVQSKV
-1786 MISGDPKNTSKL
+1786 MVSGDPKNTSKL
-1798 LNVNPITLTEDG
+1798 LNVEPLTLTEDG

-1866 IVSNNDNKYIST
+1866 IVSNNDNKYVST

-2001 LRSFEKVS
+2001 LRSFEKIS

-2075 GRGDTYDIGQPPKT
+2075 GRGDTYDIGQPPKNT
-2089 NATDTELVNTVDDL
+2089 AADTELVNTVDDL
-2103 NLGLVQRPEAQLKL
+2103 DLGLVQRPEAQLKL
-2117 TKNVGNFKLVL
+2117 TKNIGNFKLVL

-2156 EYDNNHP
+2156 EYDNDHP

-2180 NRKNGKNTPE
+2180 NKKNGKNTPE

-2277 ELIASTKTNNYK
+2277 ELIASIKTNNYK

-2326 NNKATGSLKLTT
+2326 NNKATGSLKLST

-2352 NLSEI
+2352 NLAEI
-2357 VETKNSLGRR
+2357 VQTENSLGRR

-2376 RMADQT
+2376 KMANQT

-2457 LKGKKE
+2457 LRGKKE

>member
-1 MKAKYKIIM
+1 MKTKYKIII

-41 PVNSNRY
+41 PVTHNNVNKPTKEEERENYITDLISRNSDSRY
-48 QERMQYKDYLES
+48 
-60 MNDDGDYSYI
+60 NYI
-70 IEYLDKGGR
+70 IRLLERGGDIN
-79 VSKAQE
+79 KAKE
-85 LFEMLQDVKNGK
+85 LEAMLAAVDAGNV
-97 TPYGD
+97 PYEN
-102 YIDAINLDGRYD
+102 YIDEINLDGKYD
-114 KVTELLADGGSDE
+114 AVNDLLEQSGDVEAAKSLVIAIDNGKYKNGLGYKEYLSRIN
-127 DARNMV
+127 RN
-133 RQIDSGKISKKK
+133 GK
-145 TVGQAEMDYKRYVES
+145 
-160 INADHDYDYVI
+160 YDYVI
-171 DFLNKGGKKSK
+171 KYLNDGGDENVAAGMVKRVN
-182 AEKLV
+182 E
-187 EQIKELKDG
+187 G
-196 KISLSDYIDEVN
+196 KTPEVAYSEYLN
-208 NDGRYDSVTEFLAN
+208 EINKDGRYNEAVNYLNN
-222 GGSESEA
+222 GGSI
-229 REKMQ
+229 EKA
-234 EIDKEYVS
+234 KELVDRITGYNY
-242 SRAENLDY
+242 AEHNSPDF
-250 TSYNN
+250 SAYNSMGS
-255 VIKLG
+255 ITMG
-260 LTEEDTY
+260 LVEPDTFGDIAAY
-267 GNIKSNRSYLLKGKK
+267 RSYLLDDESFSYARK
-282 DPRMFDLWKD
+282 DPRMYTLWKE
-292 SYPGEIPEWI
+292 SHPEMMPEWI

-309 LKILIDPFK
+309 PAILKPAMK
-318 KLTRAEALTYKEYKG
+318 KFTKADVNANREDDEPDRDVVL
-333 QNINDIVIPPR
+333 PSR
-344 TLDFKLAG
+344 TLTFNRYG
-352 DPYNHIPQNVA
+352 DPYDHIPQDVA
-363 YAMSYQYAE
+363 YAMTYQWRMM
-372 MEKAKAEGRRYSIS
+372 MEGLS
-386 EDLMK
+386 ESALA
-391 QIQQA
+391 QIQQT
-396 IWNSAE
+396 IWNSYQ
-402 WTTNTNKISSR
+402 WTTKTNIDKQKSAISSSMDKA
-413 TTPNEDRIK
+413 E
-422 EITERGKKY
+422 ERGRKY
-431 YYPGWGEQ
+431 AYEGWGQ
-439 MFAKPSEWDS
+439 SMFDQASEWDS
-449 MKTGLANQITL
+449 TKFGLASQVVL
-460 PAVERSEP
+460 PARAGESPIITEGEIVSRSE
-468 IYGESEILSRSADF
+468 DF
-482 ANFQYLVGN
+482 ANFHHLVGN
-491 ESLKNTEHV
+491 ESLNNRDHISK
-500 TEIDIHASNIGSD
+500 IDIHESNIDS
-513 TNVSGANSANYDNT
+513 NSKTAAGNYQNNDNNT
-527 KLKTFVDQESKT
+527 VKTFIDQESKT
-539 VTIGPYKLGIFNTSG
+539 ITIGPYKLGIFNTSDK
-554 NNKQEITNMLTKDG
+554 NNEEITNKLTKDG

-574 LVRNEILRK
+574 LVRNEVLRK
-583 NQYQTKENTFLI
+583 NKYQTKRNTFLI
-595 GEFGLDL
+595 GEMGVDMAFKKENSD
-602 KFNKDNGSNNI
+602 KRI
-613 DSPDN
+613 DSPDDLDI
-618 VELERVFGKNN
+618 ETYYGKNN
-629 AYLSDT
+629 AYLGDT
-635 NRYDGKTGKF
+635 NKYEGKLGKF
-645 QLLNENFEQY
+645 QLLNANFEQY
-655 PDGEEFPEFGK
+655 PEGEQFPEFGK
-666 EFYIKCNV
+666 DFYIKFNV
-674 ADYNKTLLGIKPFI
+674 SDVKNLVEVKPFLRLI
-688 NIYYVN
+688 YVN
-694 SMDTTAGLYVPTT
+694 SLNGVTSLFVPETSGYSMSLSGESEST
-707 TTYKTRIVSGTTT
+707 NSIVSS
-720 DEYVLTEAMKAAGIV
+720 ARAAGIISLQ
-735 EVTDDKVN
+735 DPNAK

-749 HDVWGPGK
+749 GK
-757 TLYYNGETLQM
+757 GFGANMNVIKDPTTGEEIEL
-768 NWQAFFSSQEYAQ
+768 NWKKFFSSQEYAY
-781 KIMRALYDTTIN
+781 KIMKAIYANTVN
-793 TINSKNTANVK
+793 TINKGAGVN
-804 ILNKFKDS
+804 IQNKFENA
-812 KFGLYIKLDDNDP
+812 KFGLEIINPKTNMP
-825 GMNKFYKFDNIQDIA
+825 IKFYKFDDIHNISNVP
-840 KIPTLLFGDITPK
+840 KLDITDVTP
-853 PTGNPLEVV
+853 PLEPNQVQ
-862 SQSKLIGPIL
+862 SQSKTVGMKLS
-872 NNVNGGSSIIPNMYE
+872 NVNKGSSVLNWAYVLSRLNDLPAWY
-887 YRISKNGNDIYGTY
+887 YVFDSSKNFYY
-901 ERTHYT
+901 
-907 RSDLKHS
+907 
-914 YNPSNGLPHN
+914 SNGTKYS
-924 GNEDDKKIVVRN
+924 NEEGKERAYQDAEKFGYDYLDKCARL
-936 ATKWGYYFLEKYAM
+936 GMY
-950 IGLLFD
+950 FD
-956 DEMSRAAGQVTLQN
+956 DEMSRAAGQLIIKDDKAA
-970 NGVASQ
+970 GQ
-976 PAILPKPIKFPSIP
+976 PATLPKPLKYPDLWYDSHWE
-990 FDIFLP
+990 D
-996 REEPYEIP
+996 EKPY
-1004 DGYEWPEPGEK
+1004 PETDRWHKDDNGGGD
-1015 HETPKPDY
+1015 TDY
-1023 TYVKVSMTL
+1023 TFIKVEVPLTG
-1032 PYKNTTMNLG
+1032 KHTAINLG

-1084 TEGTGSLTTDPNA
+1084 TEVTGSLTTDPNA

-1153 TAEELQRY
+1153 TAEELKRY

-1185 KISAGTKS
+1185 RISAGTKS

-1208 SKLRDANGNYIPYT
+1208 SKLRDSNGNYIPYT

-1494 HDMNNPYIKEGTYF
+1494 HDMNNPYVKEGTYF

-1528 SNSSDASDAK
+1528 SDSSDASDAK

-1547 TSSYNALFIKG
+1547 TSSYSALFIKG

-1657 KSPNV
+1657 RSPNV

-1698 YNSKDD
+1698 YNSKND

-1754 VDDTGV
+1754 IDDAGV

-1772 VVDQNGQKVVQSKV
+1772 VVNQNGQKVVQSKV
-1786 MISGDPKNTSKL
+1786 MVSGDPKNTSKL

-1866 IVSNNDNKYIST
+1866 IVSNNDNKYVST

-2001 LRSFEKVS
+2001 LRSFEKIS

-2075 GRGDTYDIGQPPKT
+2075 GRGDTYDIGQPPKNT
-2089 NATDTELVNTVDDL
+2089 AADTELVNTVDDL
-2103 NLGLVQRPEAQLKL
+2103 DLGLVQRPEAQLKL
-2117 TKNVGNFKLVL
+2117 TKNIGNFKLVL

-2156 EYDNNHP
+2156 EYDNDHP

-2180 NRKNGKNTPE
+2180 NKKNGKNTPE

-2277 ELIASTKTNNYK
+2277 ELIASIKTNNYK

-2326 NNKATGSLKLTT
+2326 NNKATGSLKLST

-2352 NLSEI
+2352 NLAEI
-2357 VETKNSLGRR
+2357 VQTENSLGRR

-2376 RMADQT
+2376 KMANQT

-2457 LKGKKE
+2457 LRGKKE

>member
-1 MKAKYKIIM
+1 MKAKYKIII

-24 IEKVYKL
+24 IEQMYKL

-41 PVNSNRY
+41 PVTHNE
-48 QERMQYKDYLES
+48 QEKE
-60 MNDDGDYSYI
+60 NF
-70 IEYLDKGGR
+70 KN
-79 VSKAQE
+79 E
-85 LFEMLQDVKNGK
+85 LITKN
-97 TPYGD
+97 
-102 YIDAINLDGRYD
+102 
-114 KVTELLADGGSDE
+114 
-127 DARNMV
+127 
-133 RQIDSGKISKKK
+133 Q
-145 TVGQAEMDYKRYVES
+145 
-160 INADHDYDYVI
+160 DHDYDYI
-171 DFLNKGGKKSK
+171 INYLNNNGELERAKKL
-182 AEKLV
+182 ALMV
-187 EQIKELKDG
+187 QDVKDG
-196 KISLSDYIDEVN
+196 KISYKKYINEIN
-208 NDGRYDSVTEFLAN
+208 IDGRYDSVIDFIEDNRAISEAKKLVREIDNGKYGSDSEVVQNSGIPYKDFLSIINNDGKYDYVIKFLENGGDEYEARRMAKNIDSGKTPEPVFKDYINRINEDGKYNKVIEFLNN
-222 GGSESEA
+222 GGSEEEA
-229 REKMQ
+229 KQMASNIAGYNYDERNNK
-234 EIDKEYVS
+234 DLS
-242 SRAENLDY
+242 W
-250 TSYNN
+250 YNN
-255 VIKLG
+255 NSSINMG
-260 LTEEDTY
+260 LIESDTF
-267 GNIKSNRSYLLKGKK
+267 GNIRRNRPYLIKGN
-282 DPRMFDLWKD
+282 PALRRLRLYTLWSD
-292 SYPGEIPEWI
+292 SHPEMMPEWI
-302 AYCAKHG
+302 VYCAKHG
-309 LKILIDPFK
+309 LI
-318 KLTRAEALTYKEYKG
+318 
-333 QNINDIVIPPR
+333 
-344 TLDFKLAG
+344 TLDSSFGFVRRSAVAKKAKSEDIDIDDVEV
-352 DPYNHIPQNVA
+352 DPTTYTYNRYGEPYDHIPQDVA
-363 YAMSYQYAE
+363 YASTYQ
-372 MEKAKAEGRRYSIS
+372 EKLKREGIS
-386 EDLMK
+386 DNVLR
-391 QIQQA
+391 QIQQV
-396 IWNSAE
+396 IWNSYT
-402 WTTNTNKISSR
+402 WTSSTNSGDVHTDVTSSIKR
-413 TTPNEDRIK
+413 AEDR
-422 EITERGKKY
+422 GKRLAY
-431 YYPGWGEQ
+431 NGWAPL
-439 MFAKPSEWDS
+439 MFDQSSEWDS
-449 MKTGLANQITL
+449 MKNGLANQVTL
-460 PAVERSEP
+460 SSVKGKQAIAGDEEIVNRSE
-468 IYGESEILSRSADF
+468 DF

-491 ESLKNTEHV
+491 ESLYNKEHV
-500 TEIDIHASNIGSD
+500 SEIDIHESNVNNNSKIAAGNYQNND
-513 TNVSGANSANYDNT
+513 NNVV
-527 KLKTFVDQESKT
+527 KTFIDQESKT
-539 VTIGPYKLGIFNTSG
+539 ITIGPYKLGIFNTSG
-554 NNKQEITNMLTKDG
+554 SNNEEITNKLTKDG
-568 KKTLAD
+568 RKTLAD
-574 LVRNEILRK
+574 LVRNEVLRK
-583 NQYQTKENTFLI
+583 NKNQTKENTFLI
-595 GEFGLDL
+595 GEFGVDFGYQKENYGNKVDSANDLD
-602 KFNKDNGSNNI
+602 I
-613 DSPDN
+613 
-618 VELERVFGKNN
+618 VTYYGKNN
-629 AYLSDT
+629 AYLNDT
-635 NRYDGKTGKF
+635 NKYQGKLGKF
-645 QLLNENFEQY
+645 QLLNGNFEKY

-666 EFYIKCNV
+666 EFYIKFNV
-674 ADYNKTLLGIKPFI
+674 EDVNKNLIEVKPFLKLI
-688 NIYYVN
+688 YVN
-694 SMDTTAGLYVPTT
+694 SLNGTSALYVPESANYETVISGITT
-707 TTYKTRIVSGTTT
+707 SNYSI
-720 DEYVLTEAMKAAGIV
+720 TEAAKAAGII
-735 EVTDDKVN
+735 ELADTKSK
-743 GYNFFG
+743 GYNFYDGKGFG
-749 HDVWGPGK
+749 NFDKIKDPE
-757 TLYYNGETLQM
+757 TGEMVELS
-768 NWQAFFSSQEYAQ
+768 WKKFFSSQDYAQ
-781 KIMRALYDTTIN
+781 KIMKAVYNSTIN
-793 TINSKNTANVK
+793 TINANNTAGIK
-804 ILNKFKDS
+804 IQNKFKDA
-812 KFGLYIKLDDNDP
+812 KFGI
-825 GMNKFYKFDNIQDIA
+825 GIVQNKEKPFVKEFYKFDNIQDVA
-840 KIPTLLFGDITPK
+840 KIPTLVFDDIEPK
-853 PTGNPLEVV
+853 RDDNPFSIS
-862 SQSKLIGPIL
+862 SQSKYIGPIL
-872 NNVNGGSSIIPNMYE
+872 NNVNAGSVNVPFMY
-887 YRISKNGNDIYGTY
+887 YVRNDHSDNYMPYDY
-901 ERTHYT
+901 EIANNTNN
-907 RSDLKHS
+907 KHS
-914 YNPSNGLPHN
+914 YFPQSQIPYNSDGSNRDLALRRATEMGYQFM
-924 GNEDDKKIVVRN
+924 DK
-936 ATKWGYYFLEKYAM
+936 YFKLGVY
-950 IGLLFD
+950 FD
-956 DEMSRAAGQVTLQN
+956 DETSRAAGQLKIN
-970 NGVASQ
+970 DPRAAAQ
-976 PAILPKPIKFPSIP
+976 PGAVPYPLKYPSLWFDLDWEVEKPYTET
-990 FDIFLP
+990 D
-996 REEPYEIP
+996 R
-1004 DGYEWPEPGEK
+1004 WNREK
-1015 HETPKPDY
+1015 HGRGKETNY
-1023 TYVKVSMTL
+1023 TFVKIEVPFTG
-1032 PYKNTTMNLG
+1032 KHTAINLG

-1494 HDMNNPYIKEGTYF
+1494 HDMNNPYVKEGTYF

-1538 TRLDVPGGA
+1538 TKLDVPGGA

-1830 YGDTTQTVLVNDE
+1830 YGDTTQTVLVDDE

-2009 TNTIAENG
+2009 TNTIADNG

-2075 GRGDTYDIGQPPKT
+2075 GRGDTYDIGQPPKNT
-2089 NATDTELVNTVDDL
+2089 AADTELVNTVDDL
-2103 NLGLVQRPEAQLKL
+2103 DLGLVQRPEAQLKL
-2117 TKNVGNFKLVL
+2117 TKNIGNFKLVL

-2156 EYDNNHP
+2156 EYDNDHP

-2180 NRKNGKNTPE
+2180 NKKNGKNTPE

-2326 NNKATGSLKLTT
+2326 NNKATGSLKLST

-2352 NLSEI
+2352 NLAEI
-2357 VETKNSLGRR
+2357 VQTENSLGRR

-2376 RMADQT
+2376 KMANQT

-2457 LKGKKE
+2457 LRGKKE

>member
-1 MKAKYKIIM
+1 MKTKYKIII
-10 SIVFIMFLIFTIIP
+10 SIVFIMFLIFTIMP

-41 PVNSNRY
+41 PVTHNE
-48 QERMQYKDYLES
+48 QEKE
-60 MNDDGDYSYI
+60 NF
-70 IEYLDKGGR
+70 KN
-79 VSKAQE
+79 E
-85 LFEMLQDVKNGK
+85 LITKN
-97 TPYGD
+97 
-102 YIDAINLDGRYD
+102 
-114 KVTELLADGGSDE
+114 
-127 DARNMV
+127 
-133 RQIDSGKISKKK
+133 Q
-145 TVGQAEMDYKRYVES
+145 
-160 INADHDYDYVI
+160 DHDYDYI
-171 DFLNKGGKKSK
+171 INYLNNNGELERAKKL
-182 AEKLV
+182 ALMV
-187 EQIKELKDG
+187 QDVKDG
-196 KISLSDYIDEVN
+196 KISYKKYINEIN
-208 NDGRYDSVTEFLAN
+208 IDGRYDSVIDFIEDNRPISEAKKLVREIDNGKYGSDSEVVQNSGIPYKDFLSIINNDGKYDYVIKFLENGGDEYEARRMAKNIDSGKTPEPVFKDYINRINEDGKYNKVVEFLNN
-222 GGSESEA
+222 GGSEEEA
-229 REKMQ
+229 KQMASNIAGYNYDERNNK
-234 EIDKEYVS
+234 DLS
-242 SRAENLDY
+242 W
-250 TSYNN
+250 YNN
-255 VIKLG
+255 NSSINMG
-260 LTEEDTY
+260 LIESDTF
-267 GNIKSNRSYLLKGKK
+267 GNIRRNRPYLIKGN
-282 DPRMFDLWKD
+282 PALRRLRLYTLWSD
-292 SYPGEIPEWI
+292 SHPEMMPEWI
-302 AYCAKHG
+302 VYCAKHG
-309 LKILIDPFK
+309 LI
-318 KLTRAEALTYKEYKG
+318 
-333 QNINDIVIPPR
+333 
-344 TLDFKLAG
+344 TLDSSFGFVRRSAVAKKAKSEDIDIDDVEV
-352 DPYNHIPQNVA
+352 DPTTYTYNRYGEPYDHIPQDVA
-363 YAMSYQYAE
+363 YASTYQ
-372 MEKAKAEGRRYSIS
+372 EKLKREGIS
-386 EDLMK
+386 DNVLR
-391 QIQQA
+391 QIQQV
-396 IWNSAE
+396 IWNSYT
-402 WTTNTNKISSR
+402 WTSSTNSGDVHTDVTSSIKR
-413 TTPNEDRIK
+413 AEDR
-422 EITERGKKY
+422 GKRLAY
-431 YYPGWGEQ
+431 NGWAPL
-439 MFAKPSEWDS
+439 MFDQSSEWDS
-449 MKTGLANQITL
+449 MKNGLANQVTL
-460 PAVERSEP
+460 SSVKGKQAIAGDEEIVNRSE
-468 IYGESEILSRSADF
+468 DF

-491 ESLKNTEHV
+491 ESLYNKEHV
-500 TEIDIHASNIGSD
+500 SEIDIHESNVNNNSKIAAGNYQNND
-513 TNVSGANSANYDNT
+513 NNVV
-527 KLKTFVDQESKT
+527 KTFIDQESKT
-539 VTIGPYKLGIFNTSG
+539 ITIGPYKLGIFNTSG
-554 NNKQEITNMLTKDG
+554 SNNEEITNKLTKDG
-568 KKTLAD
+568 RKTLAD
-574 LVRNEILRK
+574 LVRNEVLRK
-583 NQYQTKENTFLI
+583 NKNQTKENTFLI
-595 GEFGLDL
+595 GEFGVDFGYQKENYGNKVDSANDLD
-602 KFNKDNGSNNI
+602 I
-613 DSPDN
+613 
-618 VELERVFGKNN
+618 VTYYGKNN
-629 AYLSDT
+629 AYLNDT
-635 NRYDGKTGKF
+635 NKYQGKLGKF
-645 QLLNENFEQY
+645 QLLNGNFEKY

-666 EFYIKCNV
+666 EFYIKFNV
-674 ADYNKTLLGIKPFI
+674 EDVNKNLIEVKPFLKLI
-688 NIYYVN
+688 YVN
-694 SMDTTAGLYVPTT
+694 SLNGTSALYVPESANYETVISGITT
-707 TTYKTRIVSGTTT
+707 SNYSI
-720 DEYVLTEAMKAAGIV
+720 TEAAKAAGII
-735 EVTDDKVN
+735 ELADTKSK
-743 GYNFFG
+743 GYNFYDGKGFG
-749 HDVWGPGK
+749 NFDKIKDPE
-757 TLYYNGETLQM
+757 TGEMVELS
-768 NWQAFFSSQEYAQ
+768 WKKFFSSQDYAQ
-781 KIMRALYDTTIN
+781 KIMKAVYNSTIN
-793 TINSKNTANVK
+793 TINANNTAGIK
-804 ILNKFKDS
+804 IENKFKDA
-812 KFGLYIKLDDNDP
+812 KFGI
-825 GMNKFYKFDNIQDIA
+825 GIVQNKEKPFVKEFYKFDNIQDVT
-840 KIPTLLFGDITPK
+840 KIPTLVFDDIEPK
-853 PTGNPLEVV
+853 RDDNPFSIS
-862 SQSKLIGPIL
+862 SQSKYIGPIL
-872 NNVNGGSSIIPNMYE
+872 NNVNAGSVNVPFMY
-887 YRISKNGNDIYGTY
+887 Y
-901 ERTHYT
+901 
-907 RSDLKHS
+907 
-914 YNPSNGLPHN
+914 
-924 GNEDDKKIVVRN
+924 VRN
-936 ATKWGYYFLEKYAM
+936 DHPNNYMPYDYEIANNINNKHGYFAQSQMPYNSDGSDRDVTLKRATEMGYQFMDKYFKLGVY
-950 IGLLFD
+950 FD
-956 DEMSRAAGQVTLQN
+956 DETSRAAGQLKIKDPR
-970 NGVASQ
+970 AAAQ
-976 PAILPKPIKFPSIP
+976 PGAVPYPLKYPSLWFDLDWEVEKPYTET
-990 FDIFLP
+990 D
-996 REEPYEIP
+996 R
-1004 DGYEWPEPGEK
+1004 WNREK
-1015 HETPKPDY
+1015 HGRGKETNY
-1023 TYVKVSMTL
+1023 TFVKIEVPFTG
-1032 PYKNTTMNLG
+1032 KHTAINLG

-1494 HDMNNPYIKEGTYF
+1494 HDMNNPYVKEGTYF

-2001 LRSFEKVS
+2001 LRSFEKIS

-2075 GRGDTYDIGQPPKT
+2075 GRGDTYDIGQPPKNT
-2089 NATDTELVNTVDDL
+2089 AADTELVNTVDDL
-2103 NLGLVQRPEAQLKL
+2103 DLGLVQRPEAQLKL

-2156 EYDNNHP
+2156 EYDNDHP

-2180 NRKNGKNTPE
+2180 NKKNGKNTPE

-2326 NNKATGSLKLTT
+2326 NNKATGSLKLST

-2352 NLSEI
+2352 NLAEI
-2357 VETKNSLGRR
+2357 VQTENSLGRR

-2376 RMADQT
+2376 KMANQT

>member
-1 MKAKYKIIM
+1 MKAKYKLIIITM
-10 SIVFIMFLIFTIIP
+10 IMLSLLFFTKSP
-24 IEKVYKL
+24 IEKRYIL
-31 KVIDAKATVT
+31 YSIDSKATVT
-41 PVNSNRY
+41 PVTHENQNKPTAEELK
-48 QERMQYKDYLES
+48 QQYLEELILK
-60 MNDDGDYSYI
+60 NTDFEYDYI
-70 IEYLDKGGR
+70 IRYLSNGGKLDKA
-79 VSKAQE
+79 KE
-85 LFEMLQDVKNGK
+85 LVEMLQAVKDGK
-97 TPYGD
+97 IPYEN
-102 YIDAINLDGRYD
+102 YIDEINLDGRYD
-114 KVTELLADGGSDE
+114 SVIDLLEENDDT
-127 DARNMV
+127 DAAKKLV
-133 RQIDSGKISKKK
+133 HEIDKGKYAGEVNSYQKYLSKLNK
-145 TVGQAEMDYKRYVES
+145 
-160 INADHDYDYVI
+160 DHKYDYVI
-171 DFLNKGGKKSK
+171 NYLNNGRDENVAVKMVNNIKAGKSP
-182 AEKLV
+182 EV
-187 EQIKELKDG
+187 EYKEYLESLNKDG
-196 KISLSDYIDEVN
+196 KYNEVLN
-208 NDGRYDSVTEFLAN
+208 FLNN

-229 REKMQ
+229 KNMVLKMEGYNYSESREPDFAVYNDKSYFKM
-234 EIDKEYVS
+234 
-242 SRAENLDY
+242 
-250 TSYNN
+250 
-255 VIKLG
+255 G
-260 LTEEDTY
+260 LMEPDTY
-267 GNIKSNRSYLLKGKK
+267 GNVLKNQPYVIDKK
-282 DPRMFDLWKD
+282 LSGRGDPKMYTLWAD
-292 SYPGEIPEWI
+292 SHPEMMPEWI

-309 LKILIDPFK
+309 LGILTEPFK
-318 KLTRAEALTYKEYKG
+318 KVDAKELKALRENKHQKRK
-333 QNINDIVIPPR
+333 DIVIPEK
-344 TLDFKLAG
+344 TLTFNRYG
-352 DPYNHIPQNVA
+352 DPYDHIPQDVA
-363 YAMSYQYAE
+363 YAMTYQGK
-372 MEKAKAEGRRYSIS
+372 MMLEGLSDS
-386 EDLMK
+386 VLA
-391 QIQQA
+391 QIQQT
-396 IWNSAE
+396 IWNSLT
-402 WTTNTNKISSR
+402 WTNKYNEPKNTAVSSTFR
-413 TTPNEDRIK
+413 NVE
-422 EITERGKKY
+422 ERGLRLAY
-431 YYPGWGEQ
+431 EGWAPL
-439 MFAKPSEWDS
+439 MFERPSEWDS
-449 MKTGLANQITL
+449 MKTGLANQVTL
-460 PAVERSEP
+460 QATKPTVIAKDEEIVTRSE
-468 IYGESEILSRSADF
+468 DF

-491 ESLKNTEHV
+491 ESLSNKQHV
-500 TEIDIHASNIGSD
+500 TEIDIHESNIDEDSKI
-513 TNVSGANSANYDNT
+513 SAGNRQNNDN
-527 KLKTFVDQESKT
+527 KVVKTFVDQESKT
-539 VTIGPYKLGIFNTSG
+539 ITMGPYKLGIFNTSG
-554 NNKQEITNMLTKDG
+554 NNNEEITNKLTKDG
-568 KKTLAD
+568 RMTLAD
-574 LVRNEILRK
+574 LVRNEVLRK
-583 NQYQTKENTFLI
+583 NRHQTKENTFLI
-595 GEFGLDL
+595 GEFAVDFAY
-602 KFNKDNGSNNI
+602 KKDNSGVRI
-613 DSPDN
+613 DSANDLDI
-618 VELERVFGKNN
+618 ETYYGKNN
-629 AYLSDT
+629 AYLNDSKK
-635 NRYDGKTGKF
+635 YEGKTGKF
-645 QLLNENFEQY
+645 QLLNGNLEQY
-655 PDGEEFPEFGK
+655 PEGEQFPEFGK
-666 EFYIKCNV
+666 EFYIRFNLV
-674 ADYNKTLLGIKPFI
+674 DDRNLIEIKPFI
-688 NIYYVN
+688 SLKYVN
-694 SMDTTAGLYVPTT
+694 SLNGVTSLYVPESAN
-707 TTYKTRIVSGTTT
+707 YSTRISGST
-720 DEYVLTEAMKAAGIV
+720 DSEGSITELAKASGIIDLTDSNA
-735 EVTDDKVN
+735 D
-743 GYNFFG
+743 GYNFYGGKGFG
-749 HDVWGPGK
+749 D
-757 TLYYNGETLQM
+757 YNQIKDPVTGEMVELS
-768 NWQAFFSSQEYAQ
+768 WEKFFSSQEYAQ
-781 KIMRALYDTTIN
+781 KIMRALYNNTIN
-793 TINSKNTANVK
+793 TINKGAGVTVE
-804 ILNKFKDS
+804 NKFENA
-812 KFGLYIKLDDNDP
+812 KFGMELIYNPQKP
-825 GMNKFYKFDNIQDIA
+825 VAYKFYKFEDVNDIS
-840 KIPTLLFGDITPK
+840 KIPTLTIGELEDENK
-853 PTGNPLEVV
+853 DDPLHVQ
-862 SQSKLIGPIL
+862 SQSKKVGMTL
-872 NNVNGGSSIIPNMYE
+872 NNVNKSNEVISNAYLLANGTNEPVE
-887 YRISKNGNDIYGTY
+887 YRMLGENETSNYY
-901 ERTHYT
+901 
-907 RSDLKHS
+907 
-914 YNPSNGLPHN
+914 SNGIIYTAEAGKADAFEKAKKYGYQYL
-924 GNEDDKKIVVRN
+924 DKCAKLGV
-936 ATKWGYYFLEKYAM
+936 Y
-950 IGLLFD
+950 FD
-956 DEMSRAAGQVTLQN
+956 DETSRAAGQIKIKDDKHA
-970 NGVASQ
+970 GQ
-976 PAILPKPIKFPSIP
+976 PAT
-990 FDIFLP
+990 LP
-996 REEPYEIP
+996 RPSKYPNMWYDLNWEEEKPYPETDRWN
-1004 DGYEWPEPGEK
+1004 DGREGSKE
-1015 HETPKPDY
+1015 HNY
-1023 TYVKVSMTL
+1023 TFVKVETHL
-1032 PYKNTTMNLG
+1032 TGKHTAINLG

-1055 RKFKLDSSMKEYESL
+1055 RKFKLDSSMPEYEKL

-1084 TEGTGSLTTDPNA
+1084 TAGTGTLTTDPNA

-1136 KTDMGV
+1136 KTDIGL
-1142 NSISDDEANRN
+1142 NSVSDDEANRN
-1153 TAEELQRY
+1153 TAEELSRY
-1161 QRQENDPSQDITTSG
+1161 QRDGNDPSQDIITSG
-1176 RQDENDRFM
+1176 RQDANDRFM
-1185 KISAGTKS
+1185 RISAGTKS

-1208 SKLRDANGNYIPYT
+1208 SKLKDANGNYIPYT

-1256 TDANTMYQTYT
+1256 TDAHSMYQTYT
-1267 PVGSFTSNYEGI
+1267 PVGSFSSNYASI
-1279 KKDFLTRI
+1279 KKDFLSRI

-1307 RNTEAYPKANQF
+1307 RNIEAYPKSNQF
-1319 IVEDIG
+1319 FIGDIG
-1325 KVDGNGHN
+1325 TVDANGHN
-1333 HSQDGDRQTIEGKTY
+1333 HTQDEDKIIRDGITY
-1348 EALYRKDYD
+1348 ESLYKRNYD

-1494 HDMNNPYIKEGTYF
+1494 HDMNNPYVKEGTYF

-1547 TSSYNALFIKG
+1547 TSSYSALFIKG
-1558 MGEVKSGETR
+1558 IGEVKSGETR

-1657 KSPNV
+1657 RSPNV

-1687 TSNEAVIGNGV
+1687 TSNEAVIGNGI

-1718 LVKQVDNKGQWTG
+1718 LVKQVDSKGQWTG

-1754 VDDTGV
+1754 IDDAGV

-1772 VVDQNGQKVVQSKV
+1772 VVNQNGQKVVQSKV
-1786 MISGDPKNTSKL
+1786 MVSGDPKNTSKL
-1798 LNVNPITLTEDG
+1798 LNVEPLTLTEDG

-2001 LRSFEKVS
+2001 LRSFEKIS

-2075 GRGDTYDIGQPPKT
+2075 GRGDTYDIGQPPKNT
-2089 NATDTELVNTVDDL
+2089 AADTELVNTVDDL
-2103 NLGLVQRPEAQLKL
+2103 DLGLVQRPEAQLKL
-2117 TKNVGNFKLVL
+2117 TKNIGNFKLVL

-2156 EYDNNHP
+2156 EYDNDHP

-2180 NRKNGKNTPE
+2180 NKKNGKNTPE

-2270 WTVRNKD
+2270 WTVRTKD
-2277 ELIASTKTNNYK
+2277 EVIACTKTNNYK

-2326 NNKATGSLKLTT
+2326 NNKATGSLKLST

-2352 NLSEI
+2352 NLAEI
-2357 VETKNSLGRR
+2357 VQTENSLGRR

-2376 RMADQT
+2376 KMANQT

-2457 LKGKKE
+2457 LRGKKE

>member
-1 MKAKYKIIM
+1 MKTKYKIII

-24 IEKVYKL
+24 IEQMYKL

-41 PVNSNRY
+41 PVTHNE
-48 QERMQYKDYLES
+48 QEKE
-60 MNDDGDYSYI
+60 NF
-70 IEYLDKGGR
+70 KN
-79 VSKAQE
+79 E
-85 LFEMLQDVKNGK
+85 LITKN
-97 TPYGD
+97 
-102 YIDAINLDGRYD
+102 
-114 KVTELLADGGSDE
+114 
-127 DARNMV
+127 
-133 RQIDSGKISKKK
+133 Q
-145 TVGQAEMDYKRYVES
+145 
-160 INADHDYDYVI
+160 DHDYDYI
-171 DFLNKGGKKSK
+171 INYLNNNGELERAKKL
-182 AEKLV
+182 ALMV
-187 EQIKELKDG
+187 QDVKDG
-196 KISLSDYIDEVN
+196 KISYKKYINEIN
-208 NDGRYDSVTEFLAN
+208 IDGRYDSVIDFIEDNRPISEAKKLVREIDNGKYGSDSEVVQNSGIPYKDFLSIINNDGKYDYVIKFLENGGDEYEARRMAKNIDSGKTPEPVFKDYINRINEDGKYNKVIEFLNN
-222 GGSESEA
+222 GGSEEEA
-229 REKMQ
+229 KQMASNIAGYNYDERNNK
-234 EIDKEYVS
+234 DLS
-242 SRAENLDY
+242 W
-250 TSYNN
+250 YNN
-255 VIKLG
+255 NSSINMG
-260 LTEEDTY
+260 LIESDTF
-267 GNIKSNRSYLLKGKK
+267 GNIRRNRPYLIKGN
-282 DPRMFDLWKD
+282 PALRRLRLYTLWSD
-292 SYPGEIPEWI
+292 SHPEMMPEWI
-302 AYCAKHG
+302 VYCAKHG
-309 LKILIDPFK
+309 LI
-318 KLTRAEALTYKEYKG
+318 
-333 QNINDIVIPPR
+333 
-344 TLDFKLAG
+344 TLDSSFGFVRRSAVAKKAKSEDIDIDDVEV
-352 DPYNHIPQNVA
+352 DPTTYTYNRYGEPYDHIPQDVA
-363 YAMSYQYAE
+363 YASTYQ
-372 MEKAKAEGRRYSIS
+372 EKLKREGIS
-386 EDLMK
+386 DNVLR
-391 QIQQA
+391 QIQQV
-396 IWNSAE
+396 IWNSYT
-402 WTTNTNKISSR
+402 WTSSTNSGDVHTDVTSSIKR
-413 TTPNEDRIK
+413 AEDR
-422 EITERGKKY
+422 GKRLAY
-431 YYPGWGEQ
+431 NGWAPL
-439 MFAKPSEWDS
+439 MFDQSSEWDS
-449 MKTGLANQITL
+449 MKNGLANQVTL
-460 PAVERSEP
+460 SSVKGKQAIAGDEEIVNRSE
-468 IYGESEILSRSADF
+468 DF

-491 ESLKNTEHV
+491 ESLYNKEHV
-500 TEIDIHASNIGSD
+500 SEIDIHESNVNNNSQIAAGNYQNND
-513 TNVSGANSANYDNT
+513 NNVV
-527 KLKTFVDQESKT
+527 KTFIDQESKT
-539 VTIGPYKLGIFNTSG
+539 ITIGPYKLGIFNTSG
-554 NNKQEITNMLTKDG
+554 SNNEEITNKLTKDG
-568 KKTLAD
+568 RKTLAD
-574 LVRNEILRK
+574 LVRNEVLRK
-583 NQYQTKENTFLI
+583 NKNQTKENTFLI
-595 GEFGLDL
+595 GEFGVDFGYQKENYGNKVDSANDLD
-602 KFNKDNGSNNI
+602 I
-613 DSPDN
+613 
-618 VELERVFGKNN
+618 VTYYGKNN
-629 AYLSDT
+629 AYLNDT
-635 NRYDGKTGKF
+635 NKYQGKLGKF
-645 QLLNENFEQY
+645 QLLNGNFEKY

-666 EFYIKCNV
+666 EFYIKFNV
-674 ADYNKTLLGIKPFI
+674 EDVNKNLIEVKPFLKLI
-688 NIYYVN
+688 YVN
-694 SMDTTAGLYVPTT
+694 SLNGTSALYVPESANYETVISGITT
-707 TTYKTRIVSGTTT
+707 SNYSI
-720 DEYVLTEAMKAAGIV
+720 TEAAKAAGII
-735 EVTDDKVN
+735 ELADTKSK
-743 GYNFFG
+743 GYNFYDGKGFG
-749 HDVWGPGK
+749 NFDKIKDPE
-757 TLYYNGETLQM
+757 TGEMVELS
-768 NWQAFFSSQEYAQ
+768 WKKFFSSQDYAQ
-781 KIMRALYDTTIN
+781 KIMKAVYNSTIN
-793 TINSKNTANVK
+793 TINANNTAGIK
-804 ILNKFKDS
+804 IENKFKDA
-812 KFGLYIKLDDNDP
+812 KFGI
-825 GMNKFYKFDNIQDIA
+825 GIVQNKEKPFVKEFYKFDNIQDVS
-840 KIPTLLFGDITPK
+840 KIPTLVFDDIEPK
-853 PTGNPLEVV
+853 RDDNPFSIS
-862 SQSKLIGPIL
+862 SQSKYIGPIL
-872 NNVNGGSSIIPNMYE
+872 NNVNAGSVNVPFMY
-887 YRISKNGNDIYGTY
+887 Y
-901 ERTHYT
+901 
-907 RSDLKHS
+907 
-914 YNPSNGLPHN
+914 
-924 GNEDDKKIVVRN
+924 VRN
-936 ATKWGYYFLEKYAM
+936 DHPNNYMPYDYEIANNINNKHGYFAQSQMPYNSDGSDRDITLKRATEMGYQFMDKYFKLGVY
-950 IGLLFD
+950 FD
-956 DEMSRAAGQVTLQN
+956 DETSRAAGQLKIKDPR
-970 NGVASQ
+970 AAAQ
-976 PAILPKPIKFPSIP
+976 PGAVPYPLKYPSLWFDLDWEVEKPYTET
-990 FDIFLP
+990 D
-996 REEPYEIP
+996 R
-1004 DGYEWPEPGEK
+1004 WNREK
-1015 HETPKPDY
+1015 HGRGKETNY
-1023 TYVKVSMTL
+1023 TFVKIEVPFTG
-1032 PYKNTTMNLG
+1032 KHTAINLG

-1267 PVGSFTSNYEGI
+1267 PVGSFISNYEGI

-1494 HDMNNPYIKEGTYF
+1494 HDMNNPYVKEGTYF

-1547 TSSYNALFIKG
+1547 TSSYSALFIKG

-1657 KSPNV
+1657 RSPNV

-1682 DQRNA
+1682 DQRNT

-1754 VDDTGV
+1754 VDDAGV

-1772 VVDQNGQKVVQSKV
+1772 VVNQNGQKVVQSKV

-2001 LRSFEKVS
+2001 LRSFEKIS

-2075 GRGDTYDIGQPPKT
+2075 GRGDTYDIGQPPKNT
-2089 NATDTELVNTVDDL
+2089 AADTELVNTVDDL
-2103 NLGLVQRPEAQLKL
+2103 DLGLVQRPEAQLKL
-2117 TKNVGNFKLVL
+2117 TKNIGNFKLVL

-2156 EYDNNHP
+2156 EYDNDHP

-2180 NRKNGKNTPE
+2180 NKKNGKNTPE

-2277 ELIASTKTNNYK
+2277 ELIASIKTNNYK

-2326 NNKATGSLKLTT
+2326 NNKATGSLKLST

-2352 NLSEI
+2352 NLAEI
-2357 VETKNSLGRR
+2357 VQTENSLGRR

-2376 RMADQT
+2376 KMANQT

-2457 LKGKKE
+2457 LRGKKE

>member
-1 MKAKYKIIM
+1 MKAKYKIII

-24 IEKVYKL
+24 IEQMYKL

-41 PVNSNRY
+41 PVTHNE
-48 QERMQYKDYLES
+48 QEKE
-60 MNDDGDYSYI
+60 NF
-70 IEYLDKGGR
+70 KN
-79 VSKAQE
+79 E
-85 LFEMLQDVKNGK
+85 LITKN
-97 TPYGD
+97 
-102 YIDAINLDGRYD
+102 
-114 KVTELLADGGSDE
+114 
-127 DARNMV
+127 
-133 RQIDSGKISKKK
+133 Q
-145 TVGQAEMDYKRYVES
+145 
-160 INADHDYDYVI
+160 DHDYDYI
-171 DFLNKGGKKSK
+171 INYLNNNGELERAKKL
-182 AEKLV
+182 ALMV
-187 EQIKELKDG
+187 QDVKDG
-196 KISLSDYIDEVN
+196 KISYKKYINEIN
-208 NDGRYDSVTEFLAN
+208 IDGRYDSVIDFIEDNRPISEAKKLVREIDNGKYGSDSEVVQNSGIPYKDFLSIINNDGKYDYVIKFLENGGDEYEARRMAKNIDSGKTPEPVFKDYINRINEDGKYNKVIEFLNN
-222 GGSESEA
+222 GGSEEEA
-229 REKMQ
+229 KQMASNIAGYNYDERNNK
-234 EIDKEYVS
+234 DLS
-242 SRAENLDY
+242 W
-250 TSYNN
+250 YNN
-255 VIKLG
+255 NSSINMG
-260 LTEEDTY
+260 LIESDTF
-267 GNIKSNRSYLLKGKK
+267 GNIRRNRPYLIKGN
-282 DPRMFDLWKD
+282 PALRRLRLYTLWSD
-292 SYPGEIPEWI
+292 SHPEMMPEWI
-302 AYCAKHG
+302 VYCAKHG
-309 LKILIDPFK
+309 LI
-318 KLTRAEALTYKEYKG
+318 
-333 QNINDIVIPPR
+333 
-344 TLDFKLAG
+344 TLDSSFGFVRRSAVAKKAKSEDIDIDDVEV
-352 DPYNHIPQNVA
+352 DPTTYTYNRYGEPYDHIPQDVA
-363 YAMSYQYAE
+363 YASTYQ
-372 MEKAKAEGRRYSIS
+372 EKLKREGIS
-386 EDLMK
+386 DNVLR
-391 QIQQA
+391 QIQQV
-396 IWNSAE
+396 IWNSYT
-402 WTTNTNKISSR
+402 WTSSTNSGDVHTDVTSSIKR
-413 TTPNEDRIK
+413 AEDR
-422 EITERGKKY
+422 GKRLAY
-431 YYPGWGEQ
+431 NGWAPL
-439 MFAKPSEWDS
+439 MFDQSSEWDS
-449 MKTGLANQITL
+449 MKNGLANQVTL
-460 PAVERSEP
+460 SSVKGKQAIAGDEEIVNRSE
-468 IYGESEILSRSADF
+468 DF

-491 ESLKNTEHV
+491 ESLYNKEHV
-500 TEIDIHASNIGSD
+500 SEIDIHESNVNNNSKIAAGNYQNND
-513 TNVSGANSANYDNT
+513 NNVV
-527 KLKTFVDQESKT
+527 KTFIDQESKT
-539 VTIGPYKLGIFNTSG
+539 ITIGPYKLGIFNTSG
-554 NNKQEITNMLTKDG
+554 SNNEEITNKLTKDG
-568 KKTLAD
+568 RKTLAD
-574 LVRNEILRK
+574 LVRNEVLRK
-583 NQYQTKENTFLI
+583 NKNQTKENTFLI
-595 GEFGLDL
+595 GEFGVDFGYQKENYGNKVDSANDLD
-602 KFNKDNGSNNI
+602 I
-613 DSPDN
+613 
-618 VELERVFGKNN
+618 VTYYGKNN
-629 AYLSDT
+629 AYLNDT
-635 NRYDGKTGKF
+635 NKYQGKLGKF
-645 QLLNENFEQY
+645 QLLNGNFEKY

-666 EFYIKCNV
+666 EFYIKFNV
-674 ADYNKTLLGIKPFI
+674 EDVNKNLIEVKPFLKLI
-688 NIYYVN
+688 YVN
-694 SMDTTAGLYVPTT
+694 SLNGTSALYVPESANYETVISGITT
-707 TTYKTRIVSGTTT
+707 SNYSI
-720 DEYVLTEAMKAAGIV
+720 TEAAKAAGII
-735 EVTDDKVN
+735 ELADTKSK
-743 GYNFFG
+743 GYNFYDGKGFG
-749 HDVWGPGK
+749 NFDKIKDPE
-757 TLYYNGETLQM
+757 TGEMVELS
-768 NWQAFFSSQEYAQ
+768 WKKFFSSQDYAQ
-781 KIMRALYDTTIN
+781 KIMKAVYNSTIN
-793 TINSKNTANVK
+793 TINANNTAGIK
-804 ILNKFKDS
+804 IENKFKDA
-812 KFGLYIKLDDNDP
+812 KFGI
-825 GMNKFYKFDNIQDIA
+825 GIVQNKEKPFVKEFYKFDNIQDVA
-840 KIPTLLFGDITPK
+840 KIPTLVFDDIEPK
-853 PTGNPLEVV
+853 RDDNPFSIS
-862 SQSKLIGPIL
+862 SQSKYIGPIL
-872 NNVNGGSSIIPNMYE
+872 NNVNAGSVNVPFMY
-887 YRISKNGNDIYGTY
+887 YVRNDHSDNYMPYDY
-901 ERTHYT
+901 EIANNTNN
-907 RSDLKHS
+907 KHS
-914 YNPSNGLPHN
+914 YFPQSQIPYNSDGSNRDLALRRATEMGYQFM
-924 GNEDDKKIVVRN
+924 DK
-936 ATKWGYYFLEKYAM
+936 YFKLGVY
-950 IGLLFD
+950 FD
-956 DEMSRAAGQVTLQN
+956 DETSRAAGQLKIN
-970 NGVASQ
+970 DPRAAAQ
-976 PAILPKPIKFPSIP
+976 PGAVPYPLKYPSLWFDLDWEVEKPYTET
-990 FDIFLP
+990 D
-996 REEPYEIP
+996 R
-1004 DGYEWPEPGEK
+1004 WNREK
-1015 HETPKPDY
+1015 HGRGKETNY
-1023 TYVKVSMTL
+1023 TFVKIEVPFTG
-1032 PYKNTTMNLG
+1032 KHTAINLG

-1185 KISAGTKS
+1185 RISAGTKS

-1494 HDMNNPYIKEGTYF
+1494 HDMNNPYVKEGTYF

-1528 SNSSDASDAK
+1528 SDSSDASDAK

-1547 TSSYNALFIKG
+1547 TSSYSALFIKG

-1596 IGVKNLAEINMYSS
+1596 MGVKNLAEINMYSS

-1657 KSPNV
+1657 RSPNV

-1698 YNSKDD
+1698 YNLKDD

-1904 DYKSTVYQKGIAQDP
+1904 DYKSTVYQKGIVQDP

-2001 LRSFEKVS
+2001 LRSFEKIS

-2075 GRGDTYDIGQPPKT
+2075 GRGDTYDIGQPPKNT
-2089 NATDTELVNTVDDL
+2089 AADTELVNTVDDL
-2103 NLGLVQRPEAQLKL
+2103 DLGLVQRPEAQLKL
-2117 TKNVGNFKLVL
+2117 TKNIGNFKLVL

-2156 EYDNNHP
+2156 EYDNDHP

-2180 NRKNGKNTPE
+2180 NKKNGKNTPE

-2326 NNKATGSLKLTT
+2326 NNKATGSLKLST

-2352 NLSEI
+2352 NLAEI
-2357 VETKNSLGRR
+2357 VQTENSLGRR

-2376 RMADQT
+2376 KMANQT

>member
-1 MKAKYKIIM
+1 MKTKYKIII

-24 IEKVYKL
+24 IEQMYKL

-41 PVNSNRY
+41 PVTHNE
-48 QERMQYKDYLES
+48 QEKEDFK
-60 MNDDGDYSYI
+60 N
-70 IEYLDKGGR
+70 
-79 VSKAQE
+79 E
-85 LFEMLQDVKNGK
+85 LIAKN
-97 TPYGD
+97 
-102 YIDAINLDGRYD
+102 
-114 KVTELLADGGSDE
+114 
-127 DARNMV
+127 
-133 RQIDSGKISKKK
+133 Q
-145 TVGQAEMDYKRYVES
+145 
-160 INADHDYDYVI
+160 DHDYDYI
-171 DFLNKGGKKSK
+171 INYLNNNGELERAKKL
-182 AEKLV
+182 ALMV
-187 EQIKELKDG
+187 QDVKDG
-196 KISLSDYIDEVN
+196 KISYKKYINEIN
-208 NDGRYDSVTEFLAN
+208 IDGRYDSVIDFIEDNRPISEAKKLVREIDNGKYGSDSEVVQNSGIPYKDFLSIINNDGKYDYVIKFLENGGDEYEARRMAKNIDSGKTPEPVFKDYINRINEDGKYNKVIEFLNN
-222 GGSESEA
+222 GGSEEEA
-229 REKMQ
+229 KQMASNIAGYNYDERNNK
-234 EIDKEYVS
+234 DLS
-242 SRAENLDY
+242 W
-250 TSYNN
+250 YNN
-255 VIKLG
+255 NSSINMG
-260 LTEEDTY
+260 LIESDTF
-267 GNIKSNRSYLLKGKK
+267 GNIRRNRPYLIKGN
-282 DPRMFDLWKD
+282 PALRRLRLYTLWSD
-292 SYPGEIPEWI
+292 SHPEMMPEWI
-302 AYCAKHG
+302 VYCAKHG
-309 LKILIDPFK
+309 LI
-318 KLTRAEALTYKEYKG
+318 
-333 QNINDIVIPPR
+333 
-344 TLDFKLAG
+344 TLDSSFGFVRRSAVAKKAKSEDIDIDDVEV
-352 DPYNHIPQNVA
+352 DPTTYTYNRYGEPYDHIPQDVA
-363 YAMSYQYAE
+363 YASTYQ
-372 MEKAKAEGRRYSIS
+372 EKLKREGIS
-386 EDLMK
+386 DNVLR
-391 QIQQA
+391 QIQQV
-396 IWNSAE
+396 IWNSYT
-402 WTTNTNKISSR
+402 WTSSTNSGDVHTDVTSSIKR
-413 TTPNEDRIK
+413 AEDR
-422 EITERGKKY
+422 GKRLAY
-431 YYPGWGEQ
+431 NGWAPL
-439 MFAKPSEWDS
+439 MFDQSSEWDS
-449 MKTGLANQITL
+449 MKNGLANQVTL
-460 PAVERSEP
+460 SSVKGKQAIAGDEEIVNRSE
-468 IYGESEILSRSADF
+468 DF

-491 ESLKNTEHV
+491 ESLYNKEHV
-500 TEIDIHASNIGSD
+500 SEIDIHESNVNNNSKIAAGNYQNND
-513 TNVSGANSANYDNT
+513 NNVV
-527 KLKTFVDQESKT
+527 KTFIDQESKT
-539 VTIGPYKLGIFNTSG
+539 ITIGPYKLGIFNTSG
-554 NNKQEITNMLTKDG
+554 SNNEEITNKLTKDG
-568 KKTLAD
+568 RKTLAD
-574 LVRNEILRK
+574 LVRNEVLRK
-583 NQYQTKENTFLI
+583 NKNQTKENTFLI
-595 GEFGLDL
+595 GEFGVDFGYQKENYGNKVDSANDLD
-602 KFNKDNGSNNI
+602 I
-613 DSPDN
+613 
-618 VELERVFGKNN
+618 VTYYGKNN
-629 AYLSDT
+629 AYLNDT
-635 NRYDGKTGKF
+635 NKYQGKLGKF
-645 QLLNENFEQY
+645 QLLNGNFEKY

-666 EFYIKCNV
+666 EFYIKFNV
-674 ADYNKTLLGIKPFI
+674 EDVNKNLIEVKPFLKLI
-688 NIYYVN
+688 YVN
-694 SMDTTAGLYVPTT
+694 SLNGTSALYVPESANYETVISGITT
-707 TTYKTRIVSGTTT
+707 SNYSI
-720 DEYVLTEAMKAAGIV
+720 TEAAKAAGII
-735 EVTDDKVN
+735 ELADTKSK
-743 GYNFFG
+743 GYNFYDGKGFG
-749 HDVWGPGK
+749 NFDKIKDPE
-757 TLYYNGETLQM
+757 TGEMVELS
-768 NWQAFFSSQEYAQ
+768 WKKFFSSQDYAQ
-781 KIMRALYDTTIN
+781 KIMKAVYNSTIN
-793 TINSKNTANVK
+793 TINANNTAGIK
-804 ILNKFKDS
+804 IENKFKDA
-812 KFGLYIKLDDNDP
+812 KFGI
-825 GMNKFYKFDNIQDIA
+825 GIVQNKEKPFVKEFYKFDNIQDVA
-840 KIPTLLFGDITPK
+840 KIPTLVFDDIEPK
-853 PTGNPLEVV
+853 RDDNPFSIS
-862 SQSKLIGPIL
+862 SQSKYIGPIL
-872 NNVNGGSSIIPNMYE
+872 NNVNAGSVNVPFMY
-887 YRISKNGNDIYGTY
+887 YVRNDHSDNYMPYDY
-901 ERTHYT
+901 EIANNINN
-907 RSDLKHS
+907 KHS
-914 YNPSNGLPHN
+914 YFPQSQIPYNSDGSNRDLALRRATEMGYQFM
-924 GNEDDKKIVVRN
+924 DK
-936 ATKWGYYFLEKYAM
+936 YFKLGVY
-950 IGLLFD
+950 FD
-956 DEMSRAAGQVTLQN
+956 DETSRAAGQLKIN
-970 NGVASQ
+970 DPRAAAQ
-976 PAILPKPIKFPSIP
+976 PGAVPYPLKYPSLWFDLDWEVEKPYTET
-990 FDIFLP
+990 D
-996 REEPYEIP
+996 R
-1004 DGYEWPEPGEK
+1004 WNREK
-1015 HETPKPDY
+1015 HGRGKETNY
-1023 TYVKVSMTL
+1023 TFVKIEVPFTG
-1032 PYKNTTMNLG
+1032 KHTAINLG

-1055 RKFKLDSSMKEYESL
+1055 RKFKLDSSMQEYERL

-1136 KTDMGV
+1136 KTDIGV

-1153 TAEELQRY
+1153 TAEELSRY
-1161 QRQENDPSQDITTSG
+1161 QRDGNDPSQDITTSG
-1176 RQDENDRFM
+1176 RQDVNDRFM
-1185 KISAGTKS
+1185 RISAGTKS

-1256 TDANTMYQTYT
+1256 TDAHSMYQTYT
-1267 PVGSFTSNYEGI
+1267 PVGSFSSNYASI
-1279 KKDFLTRI
+1279 KNDFLSRI

-1325 KVDGNGHN
+1325 TADANGHN

-1348 EALYRKDYD
+1348 EALYRRDYD

-1371 TDLYLQKDLSSARVL
+1371 TDLFLQKDLSSARVL

-1393 YRYGGKQDVD
+1393 YRYGGKQNVD

-1547 TSSYNALFIKG
+1547 TSSYTGLFIKG

-1610 TESDDAIRGIVD
+1610 TESDDTIRGIVD

-1627 GSISGNDFD
+1627 GSISSNDFD

-1657 KSPNV
+1657 RSPNV

-1682 DQRNA
+1682 DQRNT
-1687 TSNEAVIGNGV
+1687 TSNEAVIGNGI
-1698 YNSKDD
+1698 YNAKDD

-1754 VDDTGV
+1754 IDDAGV

-1786 MISGDPKNTSKL
+1786 MVSGDPKNTSKL

-1843 NTEVNRLLN
+1843 NTDVNRLLN

-1866 IVSNNDNKYIST
+1866 LVSNNDNKYVSA

-1888 SDDKVLG
+1888 VDDKVLG

-1919 TGANRLGI
+1919 SGANRLGI

-1964 KGISDAKDVEAFRKY
+1964 KGISDAKDVEAFRRY

-1989 KSKGLRN
+1989 TSKSLRN
-1996 EINEI
+1996 ELNEI
-2001 LRSFEKVS
+2001 LRSFEKIS

-2017 STWNAQKQREQQI
+2017 NTWNAQKQREQQI
-2030 TMLKELMKETKMVA
+2030 AMLKELMKETKMVA

-2054 YNRTSVEGQADKKF
+2054 YNRTNVEGQADKKF

-2075 GRGDTYDIGQPPKT
+2075 GRGETYDIGQPPKT

-2251 YVTNSFKFDKDSQ
+2251 YVTNSFKFDKGSQ

>member
-1 MKAKYKIIM
+1 MKAKYKIII

-24 IEKVYKL
+24 IEQMYKL

-41 PVNSNRY
+41 PVTHNE
-48 QERMQYKDYLES
+48 QEKE
-60 MNDDGDYSYI
+60 NF
-70 IEYLDKGGR
+70 KN
-79 VSKAQE
+79 E
-85 LFEMLQDVKNGK
+85 LITKN
-97 TPYGD
+97 
-102 YIDAINLDGRYD
+102 
-114 KVTELLADGGSDE
+114 
-127 DARNMV
+127 
-133 RQIDSGKISKKK
+133 Q
-145 TVGQAEMDYKRYVES
+145 
-160 INADHDYDYVI
+160 DHDYDYI
-171 DFLNKGGKKSK
+171 INYLNNNGELERAKKL
-182 AEKLV
+182 ALMV
-187 EQIKELKDG
+187 QDVKDG
-196 KISLSDYIDEVN
+196 KISYKKYINEIN
-208 NDGRYDSVTEFLAN
+208 IDGRYDSVIDFIEDNRPISEAKKLVREIDNGKYGSDSEVVQNSGIPYKDFLSIINNDGKYDYVIKFLENGGDEYEARRMAKNIDSGKTPEPVFKDYINRINEDGKYNKVIEFLNN
-222 GGSESEA
+222 GGSEEEA
-229 REKMQ
+229 KQMASNIAGYNYDERNNK
-234 EIDKEYVS
+234 DLS
-242 SRAENLDY
+242 W
-250 TSYNN
+250 YNN
-255 VIKLG
+255 NSSINMG
-260 LTEEDTY
+260 LIESDTF
-267 GNIKSNRSYLLKGKK
+267 GNIRRNRPYLIKGN
-282 DPRMFDLWKD
+282 PALRRLRLYTLWSD
-292 SYPGEIPEWI
+292 SHPEMMPEWI
-302 AYCAKHG
+302 VYCAKHG
-309 LKILIDPFK
+309 LI
-318 KLTRAEALTYKEYKG
+318 
-333 QNINDIVIPPR
+333 
-344 TLDFKLAG
+344 TLDSSFGFVRRSAVAKKAKLEDIDIDDVEV
-352 DPYNHIPQNVA
+352 DPTTYTYNRYGEPYDHIPQDVA
-363 YAMSYQYAE
+363 YASTYQ
-372 MEKAKAEGRRYSIS
+372 EKLKREGIS
-386 EDLMK
+386 DNVLR
-391 QIQQA
+391 QIQQV
-396 IWNSAE
+396 IWNSYT
-402 WTTNTNKISSR
+402 WTSSTNSGDVHTDVTSSIKR
-413 TTPNEDRIK
+413 AEDR
-422 EITERGKKY
+422 GKRLAY
-431 YYPGWGEQ
+431 NGWAPL
-439 MFAKPSEWDS
+439 MFDQSSEWDS
-449 MKTGLANQITL
+449 MKNGLANQVTL
-460 PAVERSEP
+460 SSVKGKQAIAGDEEIVNRSE
-468 IYGESEILSRSADF
+468 DF

-491 ESLKNTEHV
+491 ESLYNKEHV
-500 TEIDIHASNIGSD
+500 SEIDIHESNVNNNSKIAAGNYQNND
-513 TNVSGANSANYDNT
+513 NNVV
-527 KLKTFVDQESKT
+527 KTFIDQESKT
-539 VTIGPYKLGIFNTSG
+539 ITIGPYKLGIFNTSG
-554 NNKQEITNMLTKDG
+554 SNNEEITNKLTKDG
-568 KKTLAD
+568 RKTLAD
-574 LVRNEILRK
+574 LVRNEVLRK
-583 NQYQTKENTFLI
+583 NKNQTKENTFLI
-595 GEFGLDL
+595 GEFGVDFGYQKENYGNKVDSANDLD
-602 KFNKDNGSNNI
+602 I
-613 DSPDN
+613 
-618 VELERVFGKNN
+618 VTYYGKNN
-629 AYLSDT
+629 AYLNDT
-635 NRYDGKTGKF
+635 NKYQGKLGKF
-645 QLLNENFEQY
+645 QLLNGNFEKY

-666 EFYIKCNV
+666 EFYIKFNV
-674 ADYNKTLLGIKPFI
+674 EDVNKNLIEVKPFLKLI
-688 NIYYVN
+688 YVN
-694 SMDTTAGLYVPTT
+694 SLNGTSALYVPESANYETVISGITT
-707 TTYKTRIVSGTTT
+707 SNYSI
-720 DEYVLTEAMKAAGIV
+720 TEAAKAAGII
-735 EVTDDKVN
+735 ELADTKSK
-743 GYNFFG
+743 GYNFYDGKGFG
-749 HDVWGPGK
+749 NFDKIKDPE
-757 TLYYNGETLQM
+757 TGEMVELS
-768 NWQAFFSSQEYAQ
+768 WKKFFSSQDYAQ
-781 KIMRALYDTTIN
+781 KIMKAVYNSTIN
-793 TINSKNTANVK
+793 TINANNTAGIK
-804 ILNKFKDS
+804 IENKFKDA
-812 KFGLYIKLDDNDP
+812 KFGI
-825 GMNKFYKFDNIQDIA
+825 GIVQNKEKPFVKEFYKFDNIQDVA
-840 KIPTLLFGDITPK
+840 KIPTLVFDDIEPK
-853 PTGNPLEVV
+853 RDDNPFSIS
-862 SQSKLIGPIL
+862 SQSKYIGPIL
-872 NNVNGGSSIIPNMYE
+872 NNVNAGSVNVPFMY
-887 YRISKNGNDIYGTY
+887 YVRNDHSDNYMPYDY
-901 ERTHYT
+901 EIANNTNN
-907 RSDLKHS
+907 KHS
-914 YNPSNGLPHN
+914 YFPQSQIPYNSDGSNRDLALRRATEMGYQFM
-924 GNEDDKKIVVRN
+924 DK
-936 ATKWGYYFLEKYAM
+936 YFKLGVY
-950 IGLLFD
+950 FD
-956 DEMSRAAGQVTLQN
+956 DETSRAAGQLKIN
-970 NGVASQ
+970 DPRAAAQ
-976 PAILPKPIKFPSIP
+976 PGAVPYPLKYPSLWFDLDWEVEKPYTET
-990 FDIFLP
+990 D
-996 REEPYEIP
+996 R
-1004 DGYEWPEPGEK
+1004 WNREK
-1015 HETPKPDY
+1015 HGRGKETNY
-1023 TYVKVSMTL
+1023 TFVKIEVPFTG
-1032 PYKNTTMNLG
+1032 KHTAINLG

-1636 REGNIITSEN
+1636 RDGNIITSEN

-1754 VDDTGV
+1754 VDDVGV

-1772 VVDQNGQKVVQSKV
+1772 VVNQNGQKVVQSKV

-2075 GRGDTYDIGQPPKT
+2075 GRGDTYDIGQPPKNT
-2089 NATDTELVNTVDDL
+2089 AADTELVNTVDDL
-2103 NLGLVQRPEAQLKL
+2103 DLGLVQRPEAQLKL
-2117 TKNVGNFKLVL
+2117 TKNIGNFKLVL

-2156 EYDNNHP
+2156 EYDNDHP

-2180 NRKNGKNTPE
+2180 NKKNGKNTPE

-2326 NNKATGSLKLTT
+2326 NNKATGSLKLST

-2352 NLSEI
+2352 NLAEI
-2357 VETKNSLGRR
+2357 VQTENSLGRR

-2376 RMADQT
+2376 KMANQT

>member
-1 MKAKYKIIM
+1 MKTKYKIII
-10 SIVFIMFLIFTIIP
+10 SIVFIMFLIFTIMP

-41 PVNSNRY
+41 PVTHNE
-48 QERMQYKDYLES
+48 QEKEDFK
-60 MNDDGDYSYI
+60 N
-70 IEYLDKGGR
+70 
-79 VSKAQE
+79 E
-85 LFEMLQDVKNGK
+85 LITKN
-97 TPYGD
+97 
-102 YIDAINLDGRYD
+102 
-114 KVTELLADGGSDE
+114 
-127 DARNMV
+127 
-133 RQIDSGKISKKK
+133 Q
-145 TVGQAEMDYKRYVES
+145 
-160 INADHDYDYVI
+160 DHDYDYI
-171 DFLNKGGKKSK
+171 INYLNNNGELERAKKL
-182 AEKLV
+182 ALMV
-187 EQIKELKDG
+187 QDVKDG
-196 KISLSDYIDEVN
+196 KISYKKYINEIN
-208 NDGRYDSVTEFLAN
+208 IDGRYDSVIDFIEDNRPISEAKKLVREIDNGKYGSDSEVVQNSGIPYKDFLSIINNDGKYDYVIKFLENGGDEYEARRMAKNIDSGKTPEPVFKDYINRINEDGKYNKVIEFLNN
-222 GGSESEA
+222 GGSEEEA
-229 REKMQ
+229 KQMASNIAGYNYDERNNK
-234 EIDKEYVS
+234 DLS
-242 SRAENLDY
+242 W
-250 TSYNN
+250 YNN
-255 VIKLG
+255 NSSINMGLIESDTFRNIRRNRPYLIK
-260 LTEEDTY
+260 
-267 GNIKSNRSYLLKGKK
+267 GNPALRRLRLYTLW
-282 DPRMFDLWKD
+282 FD
-292 SYPGEIPEWI
+292 SHPEMMPEWI
-302 AYCAKHG
+302 VYCAKHG
-309 LKILIDPFK
+309 LI
-318 KLTRAEALTYKEYKG
+318 
-333 QNINDIVIPPR
+333 
-344 TLDFKLAG
+344 TLDSSFGFVRRSAVAKKAKSEDIDIDDVEV
-352 DPYNHIPQNVA
+352 DPTTYTYNRYGEPYDHIPQDVA
-363 YAMSYQYAE
+363 YASTYQ
-372 MEKAKAEGRRYSIS
+372 EKLKREGIS
-386 EDLMK
+386 DNVLR
-391 QIQQA
+391 QIQQV
-396 IWNSAE
+396 IWNSYT
-402 WTTNTNKISSR
+402 WTSSTNSGDVHTDVTSSIKR
-413 TTPNEDRIK
+413 AEDR
-422 EITERGKKY
+422 GKRLAY
-431 YYPGWGEQ
+431 NGWAPL
-439 MFAKPSEWDS
+439 MFDQSSEWDS
-449 MKTGLANQITL
+449 MKNGLANQVTL
-460 PAVERSEP
+460 SSVKGKQAIAGDEEIVNRSE
-468 IYGESEILSRSADF
+468 DF

-491 ESLKNTEHV
+491 ESLYNKEHV
-500 TEIDIHASNIGSD
+500 SEIDIHESNVNNNSKIAAGNYQNND
-513 TNVSGANSANYDNT
+513 NNVV
-527 KLKTFVDQESKT
+527 KTFIDQESKT
-539 VTIGPYKLGIFNTSG
+539 ITIGPYKLGIFNTSG
-554 NNKQEITNMLTKDG
+554 SNNEEITNKLTKDG
-568 KKTLAD
+568 RKTLAD
-574 LVRNEILRK
+574 LVRNEVLRK
-583 NQYQTKENTFLI
+583 NKNQTKENTFLI
-595 GEFGLDL
+595 GEFGVDFGYQKENYGNKVDSANDLD
-602 KFNKDNGSNNI
+602 I
-613 DSPDN
+613 
-618 VELERVFGKNN
+618 VTYYGKNN
-629 AYLSDT
+629 AYLNDT
-635 NRYDGKTGKF
+635 NKYQGKLGKF
-645 QLLNENFEQY
+645 QLLNGNFEKY

-666 EFYIKCNV
+666 EFYIKFNV
-674 ADYNKTLLGIKPFI
+674 EDVNKNLIEVKPFLKLI
-688 NIYYVN
+688 YVN
-694 SMDTTAGLYVPTT
+694 SLNGTSALYVPESANYETVISGITT
-707 TTYKTRIVSGTTT
+707 SNYSI
-720 DEYVLTEAMKAAGIV
+720 TEAAKAAGII
-735 EVTDDKVN
+735 ELADTKSK
-743 GYNFFG
+743 GYNFYDGKGFG
-749 HDVWGPGK
+749 NFDKIKDPE
-757 TLYYNGETLQM
+757 TGEMVELS
-768 NWQAFFSSQEYAQ
+768 WKKFFSSQDYAQ
-781 KIMRALYDTTIN
+781 KIMKAVYNSTIN
-793 TINSKNTANVK
+793 TINANNTAGIK
-804 ILNKFKDS
+804 IENKFKDA
-812 KFGLYIKLDDNDP
+812 KFGI
-825 GMNKFYKFDNIQDIA
+825 GIVQNKEKPFVKEFYKFDNIQDVA
-840 KIPTLLFGDITPK
+840 KIPTLVFDDIEPK
-853 PTGNPLEVV
+853 RDDNPFSIS
-862 SQSKLIGPIL
+862 SQSKYIGPIL
-872 NNVNGGSSIIPNMYE
+872 NNVNAGSVNVPFMY
-887 YRISKNGNDIYGTY
+887 YVRNDHSDNYMPYDY
-901 ERTHYT
+901 EIANNTNN
-907 RSDLKHS
+907 KHS
-914 YNPSNGLPHN
+914 YFPQSQIPYNSDGSNRDLALRRATEMGYQFM
-924 GNEDDKKIVVRN
+924 DK
-936 ATKWGYYFLEKYAM
+936 YFKLGVY
-950 IGLLFD
+950 FD
-956 DEMSRAAGQVTLQN
+956 DETSRAAGQLKIN
-970 NGVASQ
+970 DPRAAAQ
-976 PAILPKPIKFPSIP
+976 PGAVPYPLKYPSLWFDLDWEVEKPYTET
-990 FDIFLP
+990 D
-996 REEPYEIP
+996 R
-1004 DGYEWPEPGEK
+1004 WNREK
-1015 HETPKPDY
+1015 HGRGKETNY
-1023 TYVKVSMTL
+1023 TFVKIEVPFTG
-1032 PYKNTTMNLG
+1032 KHTAINLG

-1698 YNSKDD
+1698 YNSKGD

-1760 YEDATRYYSGKV
+1760 YEDATRYYSGKI

-2001 LRSFEKVS
+2001 LRSFEKIS

-2017 STWNAQKQREQQI
+2017 STWNVQKQREQQI

-2075 GRGDTYDIGQPPKT
+2075 GRGDTYDIGQPPKNT
-2089 NATDTELVNTVDDL
+2089 AADTELVNTVDDL
-2103 NLGLVQRPEAQLKL
+2103 DLGLVQRPEAQLKL
-2117 TKNVGNFKLVL
+2117 TKNIGNFKLVL

-2156 EYDNNHP
+2156 EYDNDHP

-2180 NRKNGKNTPE
+2180 NKKNGKNTPE

-2326 NNKATGSLKLTT
+2326 NNKATGSLKLST

-2352 NLSEI
+2352 NLAEI
-2357 VETKNSLGRR
+2357 VQTENSLGRR

-2376 RMADQT
+2376 KMANQT

-2457 LKGKKE
+2457 LRGKKE

>member
-1 MKAKYKIIM
+1 MKAKYKIII

-24 IEKVYKL
+24 IEQMYKL

-41 PVNSNRY
+41 PVTHNE
-48 QERMQYKDYLES
+48 QEKE
-60 MNDDGDYSYI
+60 NF
-70 IEYLDKGGR
+70 KN
-79 VSKAQE
+79 E
-85 LFEMLQDVKNGK
+85 LITKN
-97 TPYGD
+97 
-102 YIDAINLDGRYD
+102 
-114 KVTELLADGGSDE
+114 
-127 DARNMV
+127 
-133 RQIDSGKISKKK
+133 Q
-145 TVGQAEMDYKRYVES
+145 
-160 INADHDYDYVI
+160 DHDYDYI
-171 DFLNKGGKKSK
+171 INYLNNNGELERAKKL
-182 AEKLV
+182 ALMV
-187 EQIKELKDG
+187 QDVKDG
-196 KISLSDYIDEVN
+196 KISYKKYINEIN
-208 NDGRYDSVTEFLAN
+208 IDGRYDSVIDFIEDNRPISEAKKLVREIDNGKYGSDSEVVQNSGIPYKDFLSIINNDGKYDYVIKFLENGGDEYEARRMAKNIDSGKTPEPVFKDYINRINEDGKYNKVIEFLNN
-222 GGSESEA
+222 GGSEEEA
-229 REKMQ
+229 KQMASNIAGYNYDERNNK
-234 EIDKEYVS
+234 DLS
-242 SRAENLDY
+242 W
-250 TSYNN
+250 YNN
-255 VIKLG
+255 NSSINMG
-260 LTEEDTY
+260 LIESDTF
-267 GNIKSNRSYLLKGKK
+267 GNIRRNRPYLIKGN
-282 DPRMFDLWKD
+282 PALRRLRLYTLWSD
-292 SYPGEIPEWI
+292 SHPEMMPEWI
-302 AYCAKHG
+302 VYCAKHG
-309 LKILIDPFK
+309 LI
-318 KLTRAEALTYKEYKG
+318 
-333 QNINDIVIPPR
+333 
-344 TLDFKLAG
+344 TLDSSFGFVRRSAVAKKAKSEDIDIDDVEV
-352 DPYNHIPQNVA
+352 DPTTYTYNRYGEPYDHIPQDVA
-363 YAMSYQYAE
+363 YASTYQ
-372 MEKAKAEGRRYSIS
+372 EKLKREGIS
-386 EDLMK
+386 DNVLR
-391 QIQQA
+391 QIQQV
-396 IWNSAE
+396 IWNSYT
-402 WTTNTNKISSR
+402 WTSSTNSGDVHTDVTSSIKR
-413 TTPNEDRIK
+413 AEDR
-422 EITERGKKY
+422 GKRLAY
-431 YYPGWGEQ
+431 NGWAPL
-439 MFAKPSEWDS
+439 MFDQSSEWDS
-449 MKTGLANQITL
+449 MKNGLANQVTL
-460 PAVERSEP
+460 SSVKGKQAIAGDEEIVNRSE
-468 IYGESEILSRSADF
+468 DF

-491 ESLKNTEHV
+491 ESLYNKEHV
-500 TEIDIHASNIGSD
+500 SEIDIHESNVNNNSKIAAGNYQNND
-513 TNVSGANSANYDNT
+513 NNVV
-527 KLKTFVDQESKT
+527 KTFIDQESKT
-539 VTIGPYKLGIFNTSG
+539 ITIGPYKLGIFNTSG
-554 NNKQEITNMLTKDG
+554 SNNEEITNKLTKDG
-568 KKTLAD
+568 RKTLAD
-574 LVRNEILRK
+574 LVRNEVLRK
-583 NQYQTKENTFLI
+583 NKNQTKENTFLI
-595 GEFGLDL
+595 GEFGVDFGYQKENYGNKVDSANDLD
-602 KFNKDNGSNNI
+602 I
-613 DSPDN
+613 
-618 VELERVFGKNN
+618 VTYYGKNN
-629 AYLSDT
+629 AYLNDT
-635 NRYDGKTGKF
+635 NKYQGKLGKF
-645 QLLNENFEQY
+645 QLLNGNFEKY

-666 EFYIKCNV
+666 EFYIKFNV
-674 ADYNKTLLGIKPFI
+674 EDVNKNLIEVKPFLKLI
-688 NIYYVN
+688 YVN
-694 SMDTTAGLYVPTT
+694 SLNGTSALYVPESANYETVISGITT
-707 TTYKTRIVSGTTT
+707 SNYSI
-720 DEYVLTEAMKAAGIV
+720 TEAAKAAGII
-735 EVTDDKVN
+735 ELADTKSK
-743 GYNFFG
+743 GYNFYDGKGFG
-749 HDVWGPGK
+749 NFDKIKDPE
-757 TLYYNGETLQM
+757 TGEMVELS
-768 NWQAFFSSQEYAQ
+768 WKKFFSSQDYAQ
-781 KIMRALYDTTIN
+781 KIMKAVYNSTIN
-793 TINSKNTANVK
+793 TINANNTAGIK
-804 ILNKFKDS
+804 IQNKFKDA
-812 KFGLYIKLDDNDP
+812 KFGI
-825 GMNKFYKFDNIQDIA
+825 GIVQNKEKPFVKEFYKFDNIQDVA
-840 KIPTLLFGDITPK
+840 KIPTLVFDDIEPK
-853 PTGNPLEVV
+853 RDDNPFSIS
-862 SQSKLIGPIL
+862 SQSKYIGPIL
-872 NNVNGGSSIIPNMYE
+872 NNVNAGSVNVPFMY
-887 YRISKNGNDIYGTY
+887 YVRNDHSDNYMPYDY
-901 ERTHYT
+901 EIANNTNN
-907 RSDLKHS
+907 KHS
-914 YNPSNGLPHN
+914 YFPQSQIPYNSDGSNRDLALRRATEMGYQFM
-924 GNEDDKKIVVRN
+924 DK
-936 ATKWGYYFLEKYAM
+936 YFKLGVY
-950 IGLLFD
+950 FD
-956 DEMSRAAGQVTLQN
+956 DETSRAAGQLKIN
-970 NGVASQ
+970 DPRAAAQ
-976 PAILPKPIKFPSIP
+976 PGAVPYPLKYPSLWFDLDWEVEKPYTET
-990 FDIFLP
+990 D
-996 REEPYEIP
+996 R
-1004 DGYEWPEPGEK
+1004 WNREK
-1015 HETPKPDY
+1015 HGRGKETNY
-1023 TYVKVSMTL
+1023 TFVKIEVPFTG
-1032 PYKNTTMNLG
+1032 KHTAINLG

-1494 HDMNNPYIKEGTYF
+1494 HDMNNPYVKEGTYF

-1538 TRLDVPGGA
+1538 TKLDVPGGA

-1830 YGDTTQTVLVNDE
+1830 YGDTTQTVLVDDE

-2075 GRGDTYDIGQPPKT
+2075 GRGDTYDIGQPPKNT
-2089 NATDTELVNTVDDL
+2089 AADTELVNTVDDL
-2103 NLGLVQRPEAQLKL
+2103 DLGLVQRPEAQLKL
-2117 TKNVGNFKLVL
+2117 TKNIGNFKLVL

-2156 EYDNNHP
+2156 EYDNDHP

-2180 NRKNGKNTPE
+2180 NKKNGKNTPE

-2326 NNKATGSLKLTT
+2326 NNKATGSLKLST

-2352 NLSEI
+2352 NLAEI
-2357 VETKNSLGRR
+2357 VQTENSLGRR

-2376 RMADQT
+2376 KMANQT

-2457 LKGKKE
+2457 LRGKKE

>member
-1 MKAKYKIIM
+1 MKAKYKIII

-24 IEKVYKL
+24 IEQMYKL

-41 PVNSNRY
+41 PVTHNE
-48 QERMQYKDYLES
+48 QEKE
-60 MNDDGDYSYI
+60 NF
-70 IEYLDKGGR
+70 KN
-79 VSKAQE
+79 E
-85 LFEMLQDVKNGK
+85 LITKN
-97 TPYGD
+97 
-102 YIDAINLDGRYD
+102 
-114 KVTELLADGGSDE
+114 
-127 DARNMV
+127 
-133 RQIDSGKISKKK
+133 Q
-145 TVGQAEMDYKRYVES
+145 
-160 INADHDYDYVI
+160 DHDYDYI
-171 DFLNKGGKKSK
+171 INYLNNNGELERAKKL
-182 AEKLV
+182 ALMV
-187 EQIKELKDG
+187 QDVKDG
-196 KISLSDYIDEVN
+196 KISYKKYINEIN
-208 NDGRYDSVTEFLAN
+208 IDGRYDSVIDFIEDNRPISEAKKLVREIDNGKYGSDSEVVQNSGIPYKDFLSIINNDGKYDYVIKFLENGGDEYEARRMAKNIDSGKTPEPVFKDYINRINEDGKYNKVIEFLNN
-222 GGSESEA
+222 GGSEEEA
-229 REKMQ
+229 KQMASNIAGYNYDERNNK
-234 EIDKEYVS
+234 DLS
-242 SRAENLDY
+242 W
-250 TSYNN
+250 YNN
-255 VIKLG
+255 NSSINMG
-260 LTEEDTY
+260 LIESDTF
-267 GNIKSNRSYLLKGKK
+267 GNIRRNRPYLIKGN
-282 DPRMFDLWKD
+282 PALRRLRLYTLWSD
-292 SYPGEIPEWI
+292 SHPEMMPEWI
-302 AYCAKHG
+302 VYCAKHG
-309 LKILIDPFK
+309 LI
-318 KLTRAEALTYKEYKG
+318 
-333 QNINDIVIPPR
+333 
-344 TLDFKLAG
+344 TLDSSFGFVRRSAVAKKAKSEDIDIDDVEV
-352 DPYNHIPQNVA
+352 DPTTYTYNRYGEPYDHIPQDVA
-363 YAMSYQYAE
+363 YASTYQ
-372 MEKAKAEGRRYSIS
+372 EKLKREGIS
-386 EDLMK
+386 DNVLR
-391 QIQQA
+391 QIQQV
-396 IWNSAE
+396 IWNSYT
-402 WTTNTNKISSR
+402 WTSSTNSGDVHTDVTSSIKR
-413 TTPNEDRIK
+413 AEDR
-422 EITERGKKY
+422 GKRLAY
-431 YYPGWGEQ
+431 NGWAPL
-439 MFAKPSEWDS
+439 MFDQSSEWDS
-449 MKTGLANQITL
+449 MKNGLANQVTL
-460 PAVERSEP
+460 SSVKGKQAIAGDEEIVNRSE
-468 IYGESEILSRSADF
+468 DF

-491 ESLKNTEHV
+491 ESLYNKEHV
-500 TEIDIHASNIGSD
+500 SEIDIHESNVNNNSKIAAGNYQNND
-513 TNVSGANSANYDNT
+513 NNVV
-527 KLKTFVDQESKT
+527 KTFIDQESKT
-539 VTIGPYKLGIFNTSG
+539 ITIGPYKLGIFNTSG
-554 NNKQEITNMLTKDG
+554 SNNEEITNKLTKDG
-568 KKTLAD
+568 RKTLAD
-574 LVRNEILRK
+574 LVRNEVLRK
-583 NQYQTKENTFLI
+583 NKNQTKENTFLI
-595 GEFGLDL
+595 GEFGVDFGYQKENYGNKVDSANDLD
-602 KFNKDNGSNNI
+602 I
-613 DSPDN
+613 
-618 VELERVFGKNN
+618 VTYYGKNN
-629 AYLSDT
+629 AYLNDT
-635 NRYDGKTGKF
+635 NKYQGKLGKF
-645 QLLNENFEQY
+645 QLLNGNFEKY

-666 EFYIKCNV
+666 EFYIKFNV
-674 ADYNKTLLGIKPFI
+674 EDVNKNLIEVKPFLKLI
-688 NIYYVN
+688 YVN
-694 SMDTTAGLYVPTT
+694 SLNGTSALYVPESANYETVISGITT
-707 TTYKTRIVSGTTT
+707 SNYSI
-720 DEYVLTEAMKAAGIV
+720 TEAAKAAGII
-735 EVTDDKVN
+735 ELADTKSK
-743 GYNFFG
+743 GYNFYDGKGFG
-749 HDVWGPGK
+749 NFDKIKDPE
-757 TLYYNGETLQM
+757 TGEMVELS
-768 NWQAFFSSQEYAQ
+768 WKKFFSSQDYAQ
-781 KIMRALYDTTIN
+781 KIMKAVYNSTIN
-793 TINSKNTANVK
+793 TINANNTAGIK
-804 ILNKFKDS
+804 IQNKFKDA
-812 KFGLYIKLDDNDP
+812 KFGI
-825 GMNKFYKFDNIQDIA
+825 GIVQNKEKPFVKEFYKFDNIQDVA
-840 KIPTLLFGDITPK
+840 KIPTLVFDDIEPK
-853 PTGNPLEVV
+853 RDDNPFSIS
-862 SQSKLIGPIL
+862 SQSKYIGPIL
-872 NNVNGGSSIIPNMYE
+872 NNVNAGSVNVPFMY
-887 YRISKNGNDIYGTY
+887 YVRNDHSDNYMPYDY
-901 ERTHYT
+901 EIANNTNN
-907 RSDLKHS
+907 KHS
-914 YNPSNGLPHN
+914 YFPQSQIPYNSDGSNRDLALRRATEMGYQFM
-924 GNEDDKKIVVRN
+924 DK
-936 ATKWGYYFLEKYAM
+936 YFKLGVY
-950 IGLLFD
+950 FD
-956 DEMSRAAGQVTLQN
+956 DETSRAAGQLKIN
-970 NGVASQ
+970 DPRAAAQ
-976 PAILPKPIKFPSIP
+976 PGAVPYPLKYPSLWFDLDWEVEKPYTET
-990 FDIFLP
+990 D
-996 REEPYEIP
+996 R
-1004 DGYEWPEPGEK
+1004 WNREK
-1015 HETPKPDY
+1015 HGRGKETNY
-1023 TYVKVSMTL
+1023 TFVKIEVPFTG
-1032 PYKNTTMNLG
+1032 KHTAINLG

-1494 HDMNNPYIKEGTYF
+1494 HDMNNPYVKEGTYF

-1538 TRLDVPGGA
+1538 TKLDVPGGA

-1830 YGDTTQTVLVNDE
+1830 YGDTTQTVLVDDE

-2075 GRGDTYDIGQPPKT
+2075 GRGDTYDIGQPPKNT
-2089 NATDTELVNTVDDL
+2089 AADTELVNTVDDL
-2103 NLGLVQRPEAQLKL
+2103 DLGLVQRPEAQLKL
-2117 TKNVGNFKLVL
+2117 TKNIGNFKLVL

-2156 EYDNNHP
+2156 EYDNDHP

-2180 NRKNGKNTPE
+2180 NKKNGKNTPE

-2326 NNKATGSLKLTT
+2326 NNKATGSLKLST

-2352 NLSEI
+2352 NLAEI
-2357 VETKNSLGRR
+2357 VQTENSLGRR

-2376 RMADQT
+2376 KMANQT

-2443 SIVMAVVITLSVKA
+2443 SSVMAVVITLSVKA
-2457 LKGKKE
+2457 LRGKKE

>member
-1 MKAKYKIIM
+1 M
-10 SIVFIMFLIFTIIP
+10 
-24 IEKVYKL
+24 
-31 KVIDAKATVT
+31 
-41 PVNSNRY
+41 
-48 QERMQYKDYLES
+48 
-60 MNDDGDYSYI
+60 
-70 IEYLDKGGR
+70 
-79 VSKAQE
+79 
-85 LFEMLQDVKNGK
+85 
-97 TPYGD
+97 
-102 YIDAINLDGRYD
+102 
-114 KVTELLADGGSDE
+114 
-127 DARNMV
+127 
-133 RQIDSGKISKKK
+133 
-145 TVGQAEMDYKRYVES
+145 
-160 INADHDYDYVI
+160 
-171 DFLNKGGKKSK
+171 
-182 AEKLV
+182 
-187 EQIKELKDG
+187 
-196 KISLSDYIDEVN
+196 
-208 NDGRYDSVTEFLAN
+208 
-222 GGSESEA
+222 
-229 REKMQ
+229 
-234 EIDKEYVS
+234 
-242 SRAENLDY
+242 
-250 TSYNN
+250 
-255 VIKLG
+255 
-260 LTEEDTY
+260 
-267 GNIKSNRSYLLKGKK
+267 
-282 DPRMFDLWKD
+282 
-292 SYPGEIPEWI
+292 
-302 AYCAKHG
+302 
-309 LKILIDPFK
+309 
-318 KLTRAEALTYKEYKG
+318 
-333 QNINDIVIPPR
+333 
-344 TLDFKLAG
+344 
-352 DPYNHIPQNVA
+352 
-363 YAMSYQYAE
+363 
-372 MEKAKAEGRRYSIS
+372 
-386 EDLMK
+386 
-391 QIQQA
+391 
-396 IWNSAE
+396 
-402 WTTNTNKISSR
+402 
-413 TTPNEDRIK
+413 
-422 EITERGKKY
+422 
-431 YYPGWGEQ
+431 
-439 MFAKPSEWDS
+439 
-449 MKTGLANQITL
+449 
-460 PAVERSEP
+460 
-468 IYGESEILSRSADF
+468 
-482 ANFQYLVGN
+482 
-491 ESLKNTEHV
+491 
-500 TEIDIHASNIGSD
+500 
-513 TNVSGANSANYDNT
+513 
-527 KLKTFVDQESKT
+527 
-539 VTIGPYKLGIFNTSG
+539 
-554 NNKQEITNMLTKDG
+554 
-568 KKTLAD
+568 
-574 LVRNEILRK
+574 VRNEVLRK
-583 NQYQTKENTFLI
+583 NKYQTKRNTFLI
-595 GEFGLDL
+595 GEMGVDMAFKKENSD
-602 KFNKDNGSNNI
+602 KRI
-613 DSPDN
+613 DSPDDLDI
-618 VELERVFGKNN
+618 ETYYGKNN
-629 AYLSDT
+629 AYLGDT
-635 NRYDGKTGKF
+635 NKYEGKLGKF
-645 QLLNENFEQY
+645 QLLNANFEQY
-655 PDGEEFPEFGK
+655 PEGEQFPEFGK
-666 EFYIKCNV
+666 DFYIKFNV
-674 ADYNKTLLGIKPFI
+674 SDVKNLVEVKPFLRLI
-688 NIYYVN
+688 YVN
-694 SMDTTAGLYVPTT
+694 SLNGVTSLFVPETSNYSMSLSGESEST
-707 TTYKTRIVSGTTT
+707 NSIVSS
-720 DEYVLTEAMKAAGIV
+720 ARAAGIISLQ
-735 EVTDDKVN
+735 DPNAK

-749 HDVWGPGK
+749 GK
-757 TLYYNGETLQM
+757 GFGANMNVIKDPTTGEEIEL
-768 NWQAFFSSQEYAQ
+768 NWKKFFSSQEYAY
-781 KIMRALYDTTIN
+781 KIMKAIYANTVN
-793 TINSKNTANVK
+793 TINKGAGVN
-804 ILNKFKDS
+804 IQNKFENA
-812 KFGLYIKLDDNDP
+812 KFGLEIINPKTNMP
-825 GMNKFYKFDNIQDIA
+825 IKFYKFDDIHNISNVP
-840 KIPTLLFGDITPK
+840 KLDITDVTP
-853 PTGNPLEVV
+853 PLGPNQVQ
-862 SQSKLIGPIL
+862 SQSKTVGMKLI
-872 NNVNGGSSIIPNMYE
+872 NVNKGSSVLNWAYVLSRLNDLPAWY
-887 YRISKNGNDIYGTY
+887 YVFDSSKNFYY
-901 ERTHYT
+901 
-907 RSDLKHS
+907 
-914 YNPSNGLPHN
+914 SNGTKYS
-924 GNEDDKKIVVRN
+924 NEEGKERAYQDAEKFGYDYLDKCARL
-936 ATKWGYYFLEKYAM
+936 GMY
-950 IGLLFD
+950 FD
-956 DEMSRAAGQVTLQN
+956 DEMSRAAGQLIIKDDKAA
-970 NGVASQ
+970 GQ
-976 PAILPKPIKFPSIP
+976 PATLPKPLKYPDLWYDSHWE
-990 FDIFLP
+990 D
-996 REEPYEIP
+996 EKPYP
-1004 DGYEWPEPGEK
+1004 DTDRWHKDDNGGGD
-1015 HETPKPDY
+1015 TDY
-1023 TYVKVSMTL
+1023 TFIKVEAPLTG
-1032 PYKNTTMNLG
+1032 KHTAINLG
-1042 GNVWQVVQEGKES
+1042 GNVWQVVHEGKES

-1494 HDMNNPYIKEGTYF
+1494 HDMNNPYVKEGTYF

-1547 TSSYNALFIKG
+1547 TSSYSALFIKG

-1596 IGVKNLAEINMYSS
+1596 MGVKNLAEINMYSS

-1657 KSPNV
+1657 RSPNV

-1687 TSNEAVIGNGV
+1687 TSNEAVIGNGI

-1718 LVKQVDNKGQWTG
+1718 LVKQVDSKGQWTG

-1754 VDDTGV
+1754 IDDAGV

-1772 VVDQNGQKVVQSKV
+1772 VVNQNGQKVVQSKV
-1786 MISGDPKNTSKL
+1786 MVSGDPKNTSKL
-1798 LNVNPITLTEDG
+1798 LNVEPLTLTEDG

-2001 LRSFEKVS
+2001 LRSFEKIS

-2075 GRGDTYDIGQPPKT
+2075 GRGDTYDIGQPPKNT
-2089 NATDTELVNTVDDL
+2089 AADTELVNTVDDL
-2103 NLGLVQRPEAQLKL
+2103 DLGLVQRPEAQLKL
-2117 TKNVGNFKLVL
+2117 TKNIGNFKLVL

-2156 EYDNNHP
+2156 EYDNDHP

-2180 NRKNGKNTPE
+2180 NKKNGKNTPE

-2326 NNKATGSLKLTT
+2326 NNKATGSLKLST

-2352 NLSEI
+2352 NLAEI
-2357 VETKNSLGRR
+2357 VQTENSLGRR

-2376 RMADQT
+2376 KMANQT

-2457 LKGKKE
+2457 LRGKKE

>member
-1 MKAKYKIIM
+1 MKAKYKIII

-24 IEKVYKL
+24 IEQMYKL

-41 PVNSNRY
+41 PVTHNE
-48 QERMQYKDYLES
+48 QEKE
-60 MNDDGDYSYI
+60 NF
-70 IEYLDKGGR
+70 KN
-79 VSKAQE
+79 E
-85 LFEMLQDVKNGK
+85 LITKN
-97 TPYGD
+97 
-102 YIDAINLDGRYD
+102 
-114 KVTELLADGGSDE
+114 
-127 DARNMV
+127 
-133 RQIDSGKISKKK
+133 Q
-145 TVGQAEMDYKRYVES
+145 
-160 INADHDYDYVI
+160 DHDYDYI
-171 DFLNKGGKKSK
+171 INYLNNNGELERAKKL
-182 AEKLV
+182 ALMV
-187 EQIKELKDG
+187 QDVKDG
-196 KISLSDYIDEVN
+196 KISYKKYINEIN
-208 NDGRYDSVTEFLAN
+208 IDGRYDSVIDFIEDNRPISEAKKLVREIDNGKYGSDSEVVQNSGIPYKDFLSIINNDGKYDYVIKFLENGGDEYEARRMAKNIDSGKTPEPVFKDYINRINEDGKYNKVIEFLNN
-222 GGSESEA
+222 GGSEEEA
-229 REKMQ
+229 KQMASNIAGYNYDERNNK
-234 EIDKEYVS
+234 DLS
-242 SRAENLDY
+242 W
-250 TSYNN
+250 YNN
-255 VIKLG
+255 NSSINMG
-260 LTEEDTY
+260 LIESDTF
-267 GNIKSNRSYLLKGKK
+267 GNIRRNRPYLIKGN
-282 DPRMFDLWKD
+282 PALRRLRLYTLWSD
-292 SYPGEIPEWI
+292 SHPEMMPEWI
-302 AYCAKHG
+302 VYCAKHG
-309 LKILIDPFK
+309 LI
-318 KLTRAEALTYKEYKG
+318 
-333 QNINDIVIPPR
+333 
-344 TLDFKLAG
+344 TLDSSFGFVRRSAVAKKAKSEDIDIDDVEV
-352 DPYNHIPQNVA
+352 DPTTYTYNRYGEPYDHIPQDVA
-363 YAMSYQYAE
+363 YASTYQ
-372 MEKAKAEGRRYSIS
+372 EKLKREGIS
-386 EDLMK
+386 DNVLR
-391 QIQQA
+391 QIQQV
-396 IWNSAE
+396 IWNSYT
-402 WTTNTNKISSR
+402 WTSSTNSGDVHTDVTSSIKR
-413 TTPNEDRIK
+413 AEDR
-422 EITERGKKY
+422 GKRLAY
-431 YYPGWGEQ
+431 NGWAPL
-439 MFAKPSEWDS
+439 MFDQSSEWDS
-449 MKTGLANQITL
+449 MKNGLANQVTL
-460 PAVERSEP
+460 SSVKGKQAIAGDEEIVNRSE
-468 IYGESEILSRSADF
+468 DF

-491 ESLKNTEHV
+491 ESLYNKEHV
-500 TEIDIHASNIGSD
+500 SEIDIHESNVNNNSKIAAGNYQNND
-513 TNVSGANSANYDNT
+513 NNVV
-527 KLKTFVDQESKT
+527 KTFIDQESKT
-539 VTIGPYKLGIFNTSG
+539 ITIGPYKLGIFNTSG
-554 NNKQEITNMLTKDG
+554 SNNEEITNKLTKDG
-568 KKTLAD
+568 RKTLAD
-574 LVRNEILRK
+574 LVRNEVLRK
-583 NQYQTKENTFLI
+583 NKNQTKENTFLI
-595 GEFGLDL
+595 GEFGVDFGYQKENYGNKVDSANDLD
-602 KFNKDNGSNNI
+602 I
-613 DSPDN
+613 
-618 VELERVFGKNN
+618 VTYYGKNN
-629 AYLSDT
+629 AYLNDT
-635 NRYDGKTGKF
+635 NKYQGKLGKF
-645 QLLNENFEQY
+645 QLLNGNFEKY

-666 EFYIKCNV
+666 EFYIKFNV
-674 ADYNKTLLGIKPFI
+674 EDVNKNLIEVKPFLKLI
-688 NIYYVN
+688 YVN
-694 SMDTTAGLYVPTT
+694 SLNGTSALYVPESANYETVISGITT
-707 TTYKTRIVSGTTT
+707 SNYSI
-720 DEYVLTEAMKAAGIV
+720 TEAAKAAGII
-735 EVTDDKVN
+735 ELADTKSK
-743 GYNFFG
+743 GYNFYDGKGFG
-749 HDVWGPGK
+749 NFDKIKDPE
-757 TLYYNGETLQM
+757 TGEMVELS
-768 NWQAFFSSQEYAQ
+768 WKKFFSSQDYAQ
-781 KIMRALYDTTIN
+781 KIMKAVYNSTIN
-793 TINSKNTANVK
+793 TINANNTAGIK
-804 ILNKFKDS
+804 IQNKFKDA
-812 KFGLYIKLDDNDP
+812 KFGI
-825 GMNKFYKFDNIQDIA
+825 GIVQNKEKPFVKEFYKFDNIQDVA
-840 KIPTLLFGDITPK
+840 KIPTLVFDDIEPK
-853 PTGNPLEVV
+853 RDDNPFSIS
-862 SQSKLIGPIL
+862 SQSKYIGPIL
-872 NNVNGGSSIIPNMYE
+872 NNVNAGSVNVPFMY
-887 YRISKNGNDIYGTY
+887 YVRNDHSDNYMPYDY
-901 ERTHYT
+901 EIANNTNN
-907 RSDLKHS
+907 KHS
-914 YNPSNGLPHN
+914 YFPQSQIPYNSDGSNRDLALRRATEMGYQFM
-924 GNEDDKKIVVRN
+924 DK
-936 ATKWGYYFLEKYAM
+936 YFKLGVY
-950 IGLLFD
+950 FD
-956 DEMSRAAGQVTLQN
+956 DETSRAAGQLKIN
-970 NGVASQ
+970 DPRAAAQ
-976 PAILPKPIKFPSIP
+976 PGAVPYPLKYPSLWFDLDWEVEKPYTET
-990 FDIFLP
+990 D
-996 REEPYEIP
+996 R
-1004 DGYEWPEPGEK
+1004 WNREK
-1015 HETPKPDY
+1015 HGRGKETNY
-1023 TYVKVSMTL
+1023 TFVKIEVPFTG
-1032 PYKNTTMNLG
+1032 KHTAINLG

-1494 HDMNNPYIKEGTYF
+1494 HDMNNPYVKEGTYF

-1520 QDGTTATT
+1520 QDETTATT

-1538 TRLDVPGGA
+1538 TKLDVPGGA

-1657 KSPNV
+1657 RSPNV

-1866 IVSNNDNKYIST
+1866 IVSNNDNKYVST

-2075 GRGDTYDIGQPPKT
+2075 GRGDTYDIGQPPKNT
-2089 NATDTELVNTVDDL
+2089 AADTELVNTVDDL
-2103 NLGLVQRPEAQLKL
+2103 DLGLVQRPEAQLKL
-2117 TKNVGNFKLVL
+2117 TKNIGNFKLVL

-2156 EYDNNHP
+2156 EYDNDHP

-2180 NRKNGKNTPE
+2180 NKKNGKNTPE

-2326 NNKATGSLKLTT
+2326 NNKATGSLKLST

-2352 NLSEI
+2352 NLAEI
-2357 VETKNSLGRR
+2357 VQTENSLGRR

-2376 RMADQT
+2376 KMANQT

-2457 LKGKKE
+2457 LRGKKE

>member
-1 MKAKYKIIM
+1 MKTKYKIII

-24 IEKVYKL
+24 IEQMYKL

-41 PVNSNRY
+41 PVTHNE
-48 QERMQYKDYLES
+48 QEKE
-60 MNDDGDYSYI
+60 NF
-70 IEYLDKGGR
+70 KN
-79 VSKAQE
+79 E
-85 LFEMLQDVKNGK
+85 LITKN
-97 TPYGD
+97 
-102 YIDAINLDGRYD
+102 
-114 KVTELLADGGSDE
+114 
-127 DARNMV
+127 
-133 RQIDSGKISKKK
+133 Q
-145 TVGQAEMDYKRYVES
+145 
-160 INADHDYDYVI
+160 DHDYDYI
-171 DFLNKGGKKSK
+171 INYLNNNGELERAKKL
-182 AEKLV
+182 ALMV
-187 EQIKELKDG
+187 QDVKDG
-196 KISLSDYIDEVN
+196 KISYKKYINEIN
-208 NDGRYDSVTEFLAN
+208 IDGRYDSVIDFIEDNRPISEAKKLVREIDNGKYGSDSEVVQNSGIPYKDFLSIINNDGKYDYVIKFLENGGDEYEARRMAKNIDSGKTPEPVFKDYINRINEDGKYNKVIEFLNN
-222 GGSESEA
+222 GGSEEEA
-229 REKMQ
+229 KQMASNIAGYNYDERNNK
-234 EIDKEYVS
+234 DLS
-242 SRAENLDY
+242 W
-250 TSYNN
+250 YNN
-255 VIKLG
+255 NSSINMG
-260 LTEEDTY
+260 LIESDTF
-267 GNIKSNRSYLLKGKK
+267 GNIRRNRPYLIKGN
-282 DPRMFDLWKD
+282 PALRRLRLYTLWSD
-292 SYPGEIPEWI
+292 SHPEMMPEWI
-302 AYCAKHG
+302 VYCAKHG
-309 LKILIDPFK
+309 LI
-318 KLTRAEALTYKEYKG
+318 
-333 QNINDIVIPPR
+333 
-344 TLDFKLAG
+344 TLDSSFGFVRRSAVAKKAKSEDIDIDDVEV
-352 DPYNHIPQNVA
+352 DPTTYTYNRYGEPYDHIPQDVA
-363 YAMSYQYAE
+363 YASTYQ
-372 MEKAKAEGRRYSIS
+372 EKLKREGIS
-386 EDLMK
+386 DNVLR
-391 QIQQA
+391 QIQQV
-396 IWNSAE
+396 IWNSYT
-402 WTTNTNKISSR
+402 WTSSTNSGDVHTDVTSSIKR
-413 TTPNEDRIK
+413 AEDR
-422 EITERGKKY
+422 GKRLAY
-431 YYPGWGEQ
+431 NGWAPL
-439 MFAKPSEWDS
+439 MFDQSSEWDS
-449 MKTGLANQITL
+449 MKNGLANQVTL
-460 PAVERSEP
+460 SSVKGKQAIAGDEEIVNRSE
-468 IYGESEILSRSADF
+468 DF

-491 ESLKNTEHV
+491 ESLYNKEHV
-500 TEIDIHASNIGSD
+500 SEIDIHESNVNNNSKIAAGNYQNND
-513 TNVSGANSANYDNT
+513 NNVV
-527 KLKTFVDQESKT
+527 KTFIDQESKT
-539 VTIGPYKLGIFNTSG
+539 ITIGPYKLGIFNTSG
-554 NNKQEITNMLTKDG
+554 SNNEEITNKLTKDG
-568 KKTLAD
+568 RKTLAD
-574 LVRNEILRK
+574 LVRNEVLRK
-583 NQYQTKENTFLI
+583 NKNQTKENTFLI
-595 GEFGLDL
+595 GEFGVDFGYQKENYGNKVDSANDLD
-602 KFNKDNGSNNI
+602 I
-613 DSPDN
+613 
-618 VELERVFGKNN
+618 VTYYGKNN
-629 AYLSDT
+629 AYLNDT
-635 NRYDGKTGKF
+635 NKYQGKLGKF
-645 QLLNENFEQY
+645 QLLNGNFEKY

-666 EFYIKCNV
+666 EFYIKFNV
-674 ADYNKTLLGIKPFI
+674 EDVNKNLIEVKPFLKLI
-688 NIYYVN
+688 YVN
-694 SMDTTAGLYVPTT
+694 SLNGTSALYVPESANYETVISGITT
-707 TTYKTRIVSGTTT
+707 SNYSI
-720 DEYVLTEAMKAAGIV
+720 TEAAKAAGII
-735 EVTDDKVN
+735 ELADTKSK
-743 GYNFFG
+743 GYNFYDGKGFG
-749 HDVWGPGK
+749 NFDKIKDPE
-757 TLYYNGETLQM
+757 TGEMVELS
-768 NWQAFFSSQEYAQ
+768 WKKFFSSQDYAQ
-781 KIMRALYDTTIN
+781 KIMKAVYNSTIN
-793 TINSKNTANVK
+793 TINANNTAGIK
-804 ILNKFKDS
+804 IENKFKDA
-812 KFGLYIKLDDNDP
+812 KFGI
-825 GMNKFYKFDNIQDIA
+825 GIVQNKEKPFVKEFYKFDNIQDVS
-840 KIPTLLFGDITPK
+840 KIPTLVFDDIEPK
-853 PTGNPLEVV
+853 RDDNPFSIS
-862 SQSKLIGPIL
+862 SQSKYIGPIL
-872 NNVNGGSSIIPNMYE
+872 NNVNAGSVNVPFMY
-887 YRISKNGNDIYGTY
+887 Y
-901 ERTHYT
+901 
-907 RSDLKHS
+907 
-914 YNPSNGLPHN
+914 
-924 GNEDDKKIVVRN
+924 VRN
-936 ATKWGYYFLEKYAM
+936 DHPNNYMPYDYEIANNINNKHGYFAQSQMPYNSDGSDRDITLKRATEMGYQFMDKYFKLGVY
-950 IGLLFD
+950 FD
-956 DEMSRAAGQVTLQN
+956 DETSRAAGQLKIKDPR
-970 NGVASQ
+970 AAAQ
-976 PAILPKPIKFPSIP
+976 PGAVPYPLKYPSLWFDLDWEVEKPYTET
-990 FDIFLP
+990 D
-996 REEPYEIP
+996 R
-1004 DGYEWPEPGEK
+1004 WNREK
-1015 HETPKPDY
+1015 HGRGKETNY
-1023 TYVKVSMTL
+1023 TFVKIEVPFTG
-1032 PYKNTTMNLG
+1032 KHTAINLG

-1494 HDMNNPYIKEGTYF
+1494 HDMNNPYVKEGTYF

-1547 TSSYNALFIKG
+1547 TSSYSALFIKG

-1657 KSPNV
+1657 RSPNV

-1682 DQRNA
+1682 DQRNT

-1754 VDDTGV
+1754 VDDAGV

-1772 VVDQNGQKVVQSKV
+1772 VVNQNGQKVVQSKV

-2001 LRSFEKVS
+2001 LRSFEKIS

-2075 GRGDTYDIGQPPKT
+2075 GRGDTYDIGQPPKNT
-2089 NATDTELVNTVDDL
+2089 AADTELVNTVDDL
-2103 NLGLVQRPEAQLKL
+2103 DLGLVQRPEALLKL
-2117 TKNVGNFKLVL
+2117 TKNIGNFKLVL

-2156 EYDNNHP
+2156 EYDNDHP

-2180 NRKNGKNTPE
+2180 NKKNGKNTPE

-2277 ELIASTKTNNYK
+2277 ELIASIKTNNYK

-2326 NNKATGSLKLTT
+2326 NNKATGSLKLST

-2352 NLSEI
+2352 NLAEI
-2357 VETKNSLGRR
+2357 VQTENSLGRR

-2376 RMADQT
+2376 KMANQT

-2457 LKGKKE
+2457 LRCKKE